1 MKRLKK
7 LVSSI
12 LITMLT
18 VATLGII
25 SAVKA
30 ASAGPLYLGIVSL
43 RRSGY
48 GYQQGGASGKV
59 WKIAEYDSENGK
71 TADLSKTIYCIKGG
85 PGFGSSDMATG
96 GVPTISK
103 YTQKFNLK
111 DLASIPST
119 YSKILP
125 TGTNYNSLMWL
136 LDNIYIMPAAG
147 TDNKTAREA
156 FLESKIPDEF
166 YEYVTDDD
174 IDVVQQLAIWYFT
187 NPSGDKYHYETTN
200 LKVNSIANV
209 DSNYVS
215 IGDLAQYNG
224 GDDGRDREDAIEALF
239 QYYITNAK
247 ANSNYKSTNNT
258 TSPIEIV
265 KNNATMTK
273 VGSNYVAGPYKIN
286 QLLNVDYTLSAT
298 FTDINGKTITPTI
311 GIKNSSG
318 NIVSTTKS
326 LKELVGQ
333 EFYLSMPVSSN
344 ISGIKMTVNTSYTS
358 KTVDY
363 WSVADAPTTE
373 QPVVIV
379 DETPFKFSDTTS
391 IVVPKP
397 FDLSLR
403 KFITNINGTEITNR
417 IPQVDVSKLAS
428 GEATTATYNHPKNP
442 LRVAIGDEV
451 TYTIRVYNEGEVD
464 GYVEEITDHLPEQLE
479 FIVDD
484 QVNIQYGW
492 KIASS
497 SDLKTIKTEYLSK
510 AKETT
515 DGANKISA
523 FNGKTLAYKDVKI
536 KCRVVSTDPMPTKI
550 TNIADITRFTD
561 GDGNTVTDRDSQA
574 NNVQLPTGKD
584 LENYRDSE
592 INRGEEYIPG
602 QQDDDDFEKLT
613 LKDFDLSL
621 RKFITGVNGTAIT
634 NREPKVNVTPL
645 NNGGTTAIYNHP
657 KTPVSVAIGD
667 LVEYTIRVYNE
678 AEIDG
683 YVEEITDHLPDQL
696 EFVSG
701 NATNTKYGWV
711 VDSTNSKIIRTN
723 YLSKAKESSA
733 GSNKIK
739 AFNGT
744 TLDYKDVKVV
754 CKVVSTDPMPTKIT
768 NIADISNFTDGN
780 GNKVTD
786 RDSQENN
793 VNIPSDL
800 PGYKDDE
807 IGKDYVPG
815 QQDDDDFEKLKIK
828 EFDLALRKFITKLND
843 EEITSRIPQP
853 DVTKLADGTATT
865 ATYNHPK
872 NPIDVTIGDIVEY
885 TIRVY
890 NEGEVD
896 GYVQEITDH
905 LPDQLEF
912 VANDETNIKYGWTVD
927 GNNSKIIRTK
937 YLSKENDTAEGEN
950 KITSFNGTTL
960 DYKDVKVVCKV
971 IETKPM
977 PTKITNIADIS
988 DFTDGNG
995 NKVKDR
1001 DSQENNVNIPS
1012 DLPGYK
1018 DDEIGKNY
1026 VPGQQDDDDF
1036 EKLKIKEFDLALRK
1050 FITKVNDENISS
1062 RVPVVDI
1069 TQLKNGTATTATY
1082 DHPKT
1087 PIKVKIDDV
1096 VEYTIRVYNEGGV
1109 DGYVE
1114 EITDHLPDQL
1124 EFIADNET
1132 NKKYGWSVDNQN
1144 SKVVKTTYLSKANEK
1159 VAGENKIPAF
1169 DGTTLSYK
1177 EVKIACKV
1185 ISTNPMPTKITNIAD
1200 ISDFTNGNGEK
1211 VKDRDSEENN
1221 VNIPSDLPGY
1231 KDDEIGKDYVP
1242 GQQDDDDFEKLE
1254 VKPLEFDLA
1263 LRKFITKV
1271 NDEEI
1276 TSRIPKV
1283 DITKL
1288 ASGEATTA
1296 IYNHSKTPVEVAIDD
1311 IVEYTIRVY
1320 NEGEIDGYAEEIKD
1334 HLPDQLELIA
1344 DNETNKAYGWTVD
1357 DQDSKVIKTTY
1368 LSKANEKVA
1377 GENKIPAF
1385 DGTTLSYKDVKV
1397 VCKVVETNQM
1407 PKKITNLADVSDFTD
1422 GDGNKVTD
1430 RDSEKDNVKIPEDRP
1445 GYKDDESNKD
1455 YVPGQEDDDDFEK
1468 VTVAKFDL
1476 SLRKFITA
1484 VNDTE
1489 ITSRIPQVDV
1499 TPIKDGSGTTA
1510 KYDHPKDP
1518 VLVSNGNIVTY
1529 TIRVYNE
1536 GEIDG
1541 YASEIKDDMPQ
1552 GLKFLTDNKTNIEY
1566 RWKMLDKD
1574 GKETENLDEAVSI
1587 VTDYLSKEQEKTAGA
1602 NLLKAFDGEK
1612 LDYRDVKVAFEVT
1625 EPNTSDRILIN
1636 QAQISKNTNKDGK
1649 DVKDQDSVPD
1659 KWNEG
1664 EDDQD
1669 IEKVKVQYFDL
1680 SLRKWVTQ
1688 AIVTENGEDKIIES
1702 GHKAEDDPEDV
1713 VKVDLKKSKINKV
1726 TIKFRY
1732 KIRVKN
1738 EGNIAGYAKE
1748 LKDYIPDGLKFVAE
1762 DNPLWKQIDE
1772 KTITTDQTK
1781 DILLQ
1786 PGDTTEVEV
1795 LLTWINDSENFGVM
1809 DNWAEISKDHN
1820 DFNSPDIDSTPDN
1833 NKKGEDDIDDA
1844 PVSVGVQT
1852 GQIRTFT
1859 TIGLAVLVI
1868 LSSGVALIKKFVL

>member
-1 MKRLKK
+1 MKKFKK

-18 VATLGII
+18 VATLGSI
-25 SAVKA
+25 STVKA

-43 RRSGY
+43 RRAGY
-48 GYQQGGASGKV
+48 GYQQEGSKV

-125 TGTNYNSLMWL
+125 TGSNYNSLMWL
-136 LDNIYIMPAAG
+136 LDNIYIMPAIG
-147 TDNKTAREA
+147 TDNTTAREE
-156 FLESKIPDEF
+156 FLKSKIPNELYDLI
-166 YEYVTDDD
+166 TDDD
-174 IDVVQQLAIWYFT
+174 IDAVQQLAIWYFT
-187 NPSGDKYHYETTN
+187 NPSGDKYHYETSN
-200 LKVNSIANV
+200 FKINSIANV
-209 DSNYVS
+209 DSNYAS
-215 IGDLAQYNG
+215 MGDIFGY
-224 GDDGRDREDAIEALF
+224 DGWDREDAIEALF

-265 KNNATMTK
+265 KSNATMTK

-286 QLLNVDYTLSAT
+286 QLLNVDYTLNAT
-298 FTDINGKTITPTI
+298 FTDINGTTITPSI
-311 GIKNSSG
+311 GIKDVSG
-318 NIVSTTKS
+318 NVTATTKT

-333 EFYLSMPVSSN
+333 EFYLIMPTSSN

-379 DETPFKFSDTTS
+379 NETPLNFSDTTS

-428 GEATTATYNHPKNP
+428 GEATTATYNHTKTP
-442 LRVAIGDEV
+442 LKVAIGDVV
-451 TYTIRVYNEGEVD
+451 TYTIRVYNEGDID
-464 GYVEEITDHLPEQLE
+464 GYVEEITDHLPDQLE

-484 QVNIQYGW
+484 QVNIENGW

-497 SDLKTIKTEYLSK
+497 TDLKTIKTEYLSK
-510 AKETT
+510 ANETT

-523 FNGKTLAYKDVKI
+523 FNGTTLAYKDVKI
-536 KCRVVSTDPMPTKI
+536 KCRVVATDPMADKI
-550 TNIADITRFTD
+550 TNIADITKFTD
-561 GDGNTVTDRDSQA
+561 GDGNTVTDRDSQE
-574 NNVQLPTGKD
+574 NNVNLPTGKD
-584 LENYRDSE
+584 LENYKDSE

-613 LKDFDLSL
+613 LKEFDLSL

-634 NREPKVNVTPL
+634 NREPQVNVTPL
-645 NNGGTTAIYNHP
+645 KNGGTTAIYNHP

-696 EFVSG
+696 EFVTG
-701 NATNTKYGWV
+701 NEINTKYGWV

-723 YLSKAKESSA
+723 YLSKAKEASEGA
-733 GSNKIK
+733 NKIK
-739 AFNGT
+739 AFDGT
-744 TLDYKDVKVV
+744 KLDYKDVKVV

-768 NIADISNFTDGN
+768 NIADITKFTDGN
-780 GNKVTD
+780 GNTVTD

-853 DVTKLADGTATT
+853 DVSKLADGTATT

-872 NPIDVTIGDIVEY
+872 TPISVTIG
-885 TIRVY
+885 
-890 NEGEVD
+890 
-896 GYVQEITDH
+896 
-905 LPDQLEF
+905 
-912 VANDETNIKYGWTVD
+912 
-927 GNNSKIIRTK
+927 
-937 YLSKENDTAEGEN
+937 
-950 KITSFNGTTL
+950 
-960 DYKDVKVVCKV
+960 
-971 IETKPM
+971 
-977 PTKITNIADIS
+977 
-988 DFTDGNG
+988 
-995 NKVKDR
+995 
-1001 DSQENNVNIPS
+1001 
-1012 DLPGYK
+1012 
-1018 DDEIGKNY
+1018 
-1026 VPGQQDDDDF
+1026 
-1036 EKLKIKEFDLALRK
+1036 
-1050 FITKVNDENISS
+1050 
-1062 RVPVVDI
+1062 
-1069 TQLKNGTATTATY
+1069 
-1082 DHPKT
+1082 
-1087 PIKVKIDDV
+1087 DV
-1096 VEYTIRVYNEGGV
+1096 VEYTIRVYNEAEV

-1124 EFIADNET
+1124 EFDAGNET
-1132 NKKYGWSVDNQN
+1132 NTKYGWTVDSNN
-1144 SKVVKTTYLSKANEK
+1144 SKIIKTKYLSKANETTE
-1159 VAGENKIPAF
+1159 GDNKIKAF
-1169 DGTTLSYK
+1169 DGTQLDYK
-1177 EVKIACKV
+1177 DVKVVCKV
-1185 ISTNPMPTKITNIAD
+1185 VSTDPMPTKITNIAD
-1200 ISDFTNGNGEK
+1200 ITKFTDGNGNT
-1211 VKDRDSEENN
+1211 VTDRDSQENN

-1242 GQQDDDDFEKLE
+1242 GQQDDDDFEKL
-1254 VKPLEFDLA
+1254 KIKEFDLA

-1271 NDEEI
+1271 NNTEI
-1276 TSRIPKV
+1276 KSRIPQV
-1283 DITKL
+1283 DTTPLKN
-1288 ASGEATTA
+1288 GTGTTA
-1296 IYNHSKTPVEVAIDD
+1296 IYNHSKEPVKVSLGAV
-1311 IVEYTIRVY
+1311 VEYTIRVY
-1320 NEGEIDGYAEEIKD
+1320 NEGQVDGYVEEIKD
-1334 HLPDQLELIA
+1334 HLPDQLEFIK
-1344 DNETNKAYGWTVD
+1344 DNETNKKYGWTVD
-1357 DQDSKVIKTTY
+1357 STDSKVIKTSY

-1385 DGTTLSYKDVKV
+1385 DGTTLSYKEVKV
-1397 VCKVVETNQM
+1397 ACKVVSTDPM
-1407 PKKITNLADVSDFTD
+1407 PSKITNLADISDFTD
-1422 GDGNKVTD
+1422 GEGNKVTD
-1430 RDSEKDNVKIPEDRP
+1430 RDSKEDNVKIPEDRP
-1445 GYKDDESNKD
+1445 GYKDDESKKD

-1468 VTVAKFDL
+1468 VTLVKFDL

-1484 VNDTE
+1484 VNNTE

-1499 TPIKDGSGTTA
+1499 TPIKDGSSTTA

-1529 TIRVYNE
+1529 TIRVFNE
-1536 GEIDG
+1536 GEMDG

-1636 QAQISKNTNKDGK
+1636 QAQISKDSDKDGN
-1649 DVKDQDSVPD
+1649 DVTDQDSVPD

-1688 AIVTENGEDKIIES
+1688 AIVTENGEEKIIES

-1713 VKVDLKKSKINKV
+1713 VKVDLKKSKINSV

-1762 DNPLWKQIDE
+1762 DNPQWKQIDE

-1795 LLTWINDSENFGVM
+1795 VLTWINDSENFGVM

-1868 LSSGVALIKKFVL
+1868 LSSGVVLIKKFVL

>member
-1 MKRLKK
+1 MKKFKK

-18 VATLGII
+18 VATLGSI

-43 RRSGY
+43 RRAGY
-48 GYQQGGASGKV
+48 GYQQEGSKV

-125 TGTNYNSLMWL
+125 TGSNYNSLMWL
-136 LDNIYIMPAAG
+136 LDNIYIMPAIG
-147 TDNKTAREA
+147 TDNTTAREE
-156 FLESKIPDEF
+156 FLKSKIPNEL
-166 YEYVTDDD
+166 YELITDDD
-174 IDVVQQLAIWYFT
+174 IDAVQQLAIWYFT
-187 NPSGDKYHYETTN
+187 NPSGDKYHYETSN
-200 LKVNSIANV
+200 FKINSIANV
-209 DSNYVS
+209 DSNYAS
-215 IGDLAQYNG
+215 MGDIF
-224 GDDGRDREDAIEALF
+224 GDDGWDREDAIEALF

-247 ANSNYKSTNNT
+247 ANSNYKSTNHT

-265 KNNATMTK
+265 KSNATMTK

-286 QLLNVDYTLSAT
+286 QLLNVDYTLNAT
-298 FTDINGKTITPTI
+298 FTDINGTTITPSI
-311 GIKNSSG
+311 GIKDVSG
-318 NIVSTTKS
+318 NVTATTKT

-333 EFYLSMPVSSN
+333 EFYLIMPTSSN
-344 ISGIKMTVNTSYTS
+344 ISGIKMTINTSYTS

-379 DETPFKFSDTTS
+379 NETPLKFSDTTS

-428 GEATTATYNHPKNP
+428 GEATTATYNHTKTP
-442 LRVAIGDEV
+442 LKVAIGDVV
-451 TYTIRVYNEGEVD
+451 TYTIRVYNEGDID

-484 QVNIQYGW
+484 QVNIEYGW

-497 SDLKTIKTEYLSK
+497 TDLKTIKTEYLSK
-510 AKETT
+510 ANETT

-523 FNGKTLAYKDVKI
+523 FNGTTLAYKDVKI
-536 KCRVVSTDPMPTKI
+536 KCKVVATDPMADKI
-550 TNIADITRFTD
+550 TNIADITKFTD
-561 GDGNTVTDRDSQA
+561 GDGNTVTDRDSQE
-574 NNVQLPTGKD
+574 NNVNLPTGKD

-613 LKDFDLSL
+613 LKEFDLSL
-621 RKFITGVNGTAIT
+621 RKFITGVNGTEIT
-634 NREPKVNVTPL
+634 NREPQVNVTPL
-645 NNGGTTAIYNHP
+645 KNGGTTAIYNHP

-696 EFVSG
+696 EFVAG
-701 NATNTKYGWV
+701 NETNTKYGWV
-711 VDSTNSKIIRTN
+711 VDSTNPKIIRTN
-723 YLSKAKESSA
+723 YLSKAKEASEGA
-733 GSNKIK
+733 NKIK
-739 AFNGT
+739 AFDGEK
-744 TLDYKDVKVV
+744 LDYKDVKVV

-768 NIADISNFTDGN
+768 NIADITKFTDGN
-780 GNKVTD
+780 GNTVTD

-853 DVTKLADGTATT
+853 DVSKLADGTATT

-872 NPIDVTIGDIVEY
+872 
-885 TIRVY
+885 
-890 NEGEVD
+890 
-896 GYVQEITDH
+896 
-905 LPDQLEF
+905 
-912 VANDETNIKYGWTVD
+912 
-927 GNNSKIIRTK
+927 
-937 YLSKENDTAEGEN
+937 
-950 KITSFNGTTL
+950 
-960 DYKDVKVVCKV
+960 
-971 IETKPM
+971 
-977 PTKITNIADIS
+977 
-988 DFTDGNG
+988 
-995 NKVKDR
+995 
-1001 DSQENNVNIPS
+1001 
-1012 DLPGYK
+1012 
-1018 DDEIGKNY
+1018 
-1026 VPGQQDDDDF
+1026 
-1036 EKLKIKEFDLALRK
+1036 
-1050 FITKVNDENISS
+1050 
-1062 RVPVVDI
+1062 
-1069 TQLKNGTATTATY
+1069 
-1082 DHPKT
+1082 T
-1087 PIKVKIDDV
+1087 PISVAIGDV
-1096 VEYTIRVYNEGGV
+1096 VEYTIRVYNEAEV

-1124 EFIADNET
+1124 EFIAGNEINT
-1132 NKKYGWSVDNQN
+1132 KYGWTVDSNN
-1144 SKVVKTTYLSKANEK
+1144 SKIIKTKYLSKANETTE
-1159 VAGENKIPAF
+1159 GDNKIKAF
-1169 DGTTLSYK
+1169 DGTKLDYK
-1177 EVKIACKV
+1177 DVKVVCKV
-1185 ISTNPMPTKITNIAD
+1185 VSTDPMPTKITNIAD
-1200 ISDFTNGNGEK
+1200 ITKFTDGNGNT
-1211 VKDRDSEENN
+1211 VTDRDSQENN

-1242 GQQDDDDFEKLE
+1242 GQQDDDDFEKL
-1254 VKPLEFDLA
+1254 KIKEFDLA

-1271 NDEEI
+1271 NNTEI
-1276 TSRIPKV
+1276 KSRIPQV
-1283 DITKL
+1283 DTTPLKN
-1288 ASGEATTA
+1288 GTGTTA
-1296 IYNHSKTPVEVAIDD
+1296 IYNHSKEPVKVSLGAV
-1311 IVEYTIRVY
+1311 VEYTIRVY
-1320 NEGEIDGYAEEIKD
+1320 NEGQVDGYVEEIKD
-1334 HLPDQLELIA
+1334 HLPDQLEFIK
-1344 DNETNKAYGWTVD
+1344 DNETNKKYGWTVD
-1357 DQDSKVIKTTY
+1357 STDSKVIKTSY

-1385 DGTTLSYKDVKV
+1385 DGTTLSYKEVKV
-1397 VCKVVETNQM
+1397 ACKVVSTDPM
-1407 PKKITNLADVSDFTD
+1407 PSKITNLADISDFTD
-1422 GDGNKVTD
+1422 GEGNKVTD
-1430 RDSEKDNVKIPEDRP
+1430 RDSKEDNVKIPEDRP
-1445 GYKDDESNKD
+1445 GYKDDESKKD

-1468 VTVAKFDL
+1468 VTLVKFDL

-1484 VNDTE
+1484 VNNTE

-1499 TPIKDGSGTTA
+1499 IPIKDGSSTTA

-1529 TIRVYNE
+1529 TIRVFNE
-1536 GEIDG
+1536 GEMDG

-1636 QAQISKNTNKDGK
+1636 QAQISKDSDRDGN
-1649 DVKDQDSVPD
+1649 DVTDQDSVPD
-1659 KWNEG
+1659 KWNDG

-1688 AIVTENGEDKIIES
+1688 AIVTENGEEKIIES

-1748 LKDYIPDGLKFVAE
+1748 LKDYIPNGLKFVPE

-1795 LLTWINDSENFGVM
+1795 VLTWINDSENFGVM

-1852 GQIRTFT
+1852 GQIKTFT
-1859 TIGLAVLVI
+1859 TISLAVLVI
-1868 LSSGVALIKKFVL
+1868 LSSGVVLIKKFVL

>member
-1 MKRLKK
+1 MKKFKK

-18 VATLGII
+18 VATLGSI

-43 RRSGY
+43 RRAGY
-48 GYQQGGASGKV
+48 GYQQEGSKV

-125 TGTNYNSLMWL
+125 TGSNYNSLMWL
-136 LDNIYIMPAAG
+136 LDNIYIMPAIG
-147 TDNKTAREA
+147 TDNTTAREE
-156 FLESKIPDEF
+156 FLKSKIPNEL
-166 YEYVTDDD
+166 YGLITDDD
-174 IDVVQQLAIWYFT
+174 IDAVQQLAIWYFT
-187 NPSGDKYHYETTN
+187 NPSGDKYHYETSN
-200 LKVNSIANV
+200 FKINSIANV
-209 DSNYVS
+209 DSNYAS
-215 IGDLAQYNG
+215 MGDIF
-224 GDDGRDREDAIEALF
+224 GDDGWDREDAIEALF

-265 KNNATMTK
+265 KSNATMTK

-286 QLLNVDYTLSAT
+286 QLLNVDYTLNAT
-298 FTDINGKTITPTI
+298 FTDINGTTITPSI
-311 GIKNSSG
+311 GIKDVSG
-318 NIVSTTKS
+318 NVTATTKT

-333 EFYLSMPVSSN
+333 EFYLIMPTSSN

-379 DETPFKFSDTTS
+379 NETPLNFSDATS

-428 GEATTATYNHPKNP
+428 GEATTATYNHTKTP
-442 LRVAIGDEV
+442 LKVAIGDVV
-451 TYTIRVYNEGEVD
+451 TYTIRVYNEGDID
-464 GYVEEITDHLPEQLE
+464 GYVEEITDHLPDQLE

-484 QVNIQYGW
+484 QVNIEYGW

-497 SDLKTIKTEYLSK
+497 TDLKTIKTEYLSK
-510 AKETT
+510 ANETT

-523 FNGKTLAYKDVKI
+523 FNGTTLAYKDVKI
-536 KCRVVSTDPMPTKI
+536 KCRVVATDPMADKI
-550 TNIADITRFTD
+550 TNIADITKFTD
-561 GDGNTVTDRDSQA
+561 GDGNTVTDRDSQE
-574 NNVQLPTGKD
+574 NNVNLPTGKD
-584 LENYRDSE
+584 LENYKDSE

-613 LKDFDLSL
+613 LKEFDLSL

-634 NREPKVNVTPL
+634 NREPQVNVTPL
-645 NNGGTTAIYNHP
+645 KNGGTTAIYNHP

-696 EFVSG
+696 EFVAG
-701 NATNTKYGWV
+701 NEINTKYGWV

-723 YLSKAKESSA
+723 YLSKAKEASEGA
-733 GSNKIK
+733 NKIK
-739 AFNGT
+739 AFDGT
-744 TLDYKDVKVV
+744 KLDYKDVKVV
-754 CKVVSTDPMPTKIT
+754 CKVISTDPMPTKIT
-768 NIADISNFTDGN
+768 NIADITKFTDGN

-828 EFDLALRKFITKLND
+828 EFDLALRKFITKVNNT
-843 EEITSRIPQP
+843 EIKSRIPQV
-853 DVTKLADGTATT
+853 DTT
-865 ATYNHPK
+865 P
-872 NPIDVTIGDIVEY
+872 
-885 TIRVY
+885 
-890 NEGEVD
+890 
-896 GYVQEITDH
+896 
-905 LPDQLEF
+905 
-912 VANDETNIKYGWTVD
+912 
-927 GNNSKIIRTK
+927 
-937 YLSKENDTAEGEN
+937 
-950 KITSFNGTTL
+950 
-960 DYKDVKVVCKV
+960 
-971 IETKPM
+971 
-977 PTKITNIADIS
+977 
-988 DFTDGNG
+988 
-995 NKVKDR
+995 
-1001 DSQENNVNIPS
+1001 
-1012 DLPGYK
+1012 
-1018 DDEIGKNY
+1018 
-1026 VPGQQDDDDF
+1026 
-1036 EKLKIKEFDLALRK
+1036 
-1050 FITKVNDENISS
+1050 
-1062 RVPVVDI
+1062 
-1069 TQLKNGTATTATY
+1069 LKNGTGTTAIY
-1082 DHPKT
+1082 NHSKEPV
-1087 PIKVKIDDV
+1087 KVSLGAV
-1096 VEYTIRVYNEGGV
+1096 VEYTIRVYNEGQV
-1109 DGYVE
+1109 NGYVE
-1114 EITDHLPDQL
+1114 EIKDHLPDQL
-1124 EFIADNET
+1124 EFIKDNET
-1132 NKKYGWSVDNQN
+1132 NKKYGWIVDSTD
-1144 SKVVKTTYLSKANEK
+1144 SKVIKTSYLCKANEK

-1177 EVKIACKV
+1177 EVKVACKV
-1185 ISTNPMPTKITNIAD
+1185 VSTDPMPSKITNLAD
-1200 ISDFTNGNGEK
+1200 ISDFTDGE
-1211 VKDRDSEENN
+1211 
-1221 VNIPSDLPGY
+1221 
-1231 KDDEIGKDYVP
+1231 
-1242 GQQDDDDFEKLE
+1242 
-1254 VKPLEFDLA
+1254 
-1263 LRKFITKV
+1263 
-1271 NDEEI
+1271 
-1276 TSRIPKV
+1276 
-1283 DITKL
+1283 
-1288 ASGEATTA
+1288 
-1296 IYNHSKTPVEVAIDD
+1296 
-1311 IVEYTIRVY
+1311 
-1320 NEGEIDGYAEEIKD
+1320 
-1334 HLPDQLELIA
+1334 
-1344 DNETNKAYGWTVD
+1344 
-1357 DQDSKVIKTTY
+1357 
-1368 LSKANEKVA
+1368 
-1377 GENKIPAF
+1377 
-1385 DGTTLSYKDVKV
+1385 
-1397 VCKVVETNQM
+1397 
-1407 PKKITNLADVSDFTD
+1407 
-1422 GDGNKVTD
+1422 GNKVTD
-1430 RDSEKDNVKIPEDRP
+1430 RDSKEDNVKIPEDRP
-1445 GYKDDESNKD
+1445 GYKDDESKKD

-1468 VTVAKFDL
+1468 VTLVKFDL

-1484 VNDTE
+1484 VNNTE

-1499 TPIKDGSGTTA
+1499 TPIKDGSSTTA

-1529 TIRVYNE
+1529 TIRVFNE
-1536 GEIDG
+1536 GEMDG

-1574 GKETENLDEAVSI
+1574 GKETEKLDEAVSI

-1636 QAQISKNTNKDGK
+1636 QAQISKDSDKDGN
-1649 DVKDQDSVPD
+1649 DVTDQDSVPD

-1688 AIVTENGEDKIIES
+1688 AIVTENGEEKIIES

-1748 LKDYIPDGLKFVAE
+1748 LKDYIPNGLKFVPE

-1795 LLTWINDSENFGVM
+1795 VLTWINDSENFGVM

-1852 GQIRTFT
+1852 GQIKTFT

-1868 LSSGVALIKKFVL
+1868 LSSGVVLIKKFVL

>member
-1 MKRLKK
+1 MKKFKK

-18 VATLGII
+18 VATLGSI

-43 RRSGY
+43 RRAGY
-48 GYQQGGASGKV
+48 GYQQEGSKV

-125 TGTNYNSLMWL
+125 TGSNYNSLMWL
-136 LDNIYIMPAAG
+136 LDNIYIMPAIG
-147 TDNKTAREA
+147 TDNTTAREE
-156 FLESKIPDEF
+156 FLKSKIPNELYDLI
-166 YEYVTDDD
+166 TDDD
-174 IDVVQQLAIWYFT
+174 IDAVQQLAIWYFT
-187 NPSGDKYHYETTN
+187 NPSGDKYHYETSN
-200 LKVNSIANV
+200 FKINSIANV
-209 DSNYVS
+209 DSNYAS
-215 IGDLAQYNG
+215 MGDIF
-224 GDDGRDREDAIEALF
+224 GDDGWDREDAIEALF

-265 KNNATMTK
+265 KSNATMTK

-286 QLLNVDYTLSAT
+286 QLLNVDYTLNAT
-298 FTDINGKTITPTI
+298 FTDINGTTITPSI
-311 GIKNSSG
+311 GIKDVSG
-318 NIVSTTKS
+318 NVTATTKT

-333 EFYLSMPVSSN
+333 EFYLIMPTSSN

-379 DETPFKFSDTTS
+379 NETPLNFSDTTS

-428 GEATTATYNHPKNP
+428 GEATTATYNHTKTP
-442 LRVAIGDEV
+442 LKVAIGDVV
-451 TYTIRVYNEGEVD
+451 TYTIRVYNEGDID
-464 GYVEEITDHLPEQLE
+464 GYVEEITDHLPDQLE

-484 QVNIQYGW
+484 QVNIEYGW

-497 SDLKTIKTEYLSK
+497 TDLKTIKTEYLSK
-510 AKETT
+510 ANETT

-523 FNGKTLAYKDVKI
+523 FNGTTLAYKDVKI
-536 KCRVVSTDPMPTKI
+536 KCRVVATEPMADKI
-550 TNIADITRFTD
+550 TNIADITKFTD
-561 GDGNTVTDRDSQA
+561 GDGNTVTDRDSQE
-574 NNVQLPTGKD
+574 NNVNLPTGKD
-584 LENYRDSE
+584 LENYKDSE

-613 LKDFDLSL
+613 LKEFDLSL

-634 NREPKVNVTPL
+634 NREPQVNVTPL
-645 NNGGTTAIYNHP
+645 KNGGTTAIYNHP

-696 EFVSG
+696 EFVAG
-701 NATNTKYGWV
+701 NEINTKYGWV

-723 YLSKAKESSA
+723 YLSKAKEASEGA
-733 GSNKIK
+733 NKIK
-739 AFNGT
+739 AFDGT
-744 TLDYKDVKVV
+744 KLDYKDVKVV

-768 NIADISNFTDGN
+768 NIADITKFTDGN
-780 GNKVTD
+780 GNTVTD

-853 DVTKLADGTATT
+853 DVSKLADGTATT

-872 NPIDVTIGDIVEY
+872 
-885 TIRVY
+885 
-890 NEGEVD
+890 
-896 GYVQEITDH
+896 
-905 LPDQLEF
+905 
-912 VANDETNIKYGWTVD
+912 
-927 GNNSKIIRTK
+927 
-937 YLSKENDTAEGEN
+937 
-950 KITSFNGTTL
+950 
-960 DYKDVKVVCKV
+960 
-971 IETKPM
+971 
-977 PTKITNIADIS
+977 
-988 DFTDGNG
+988 
-995 NKVKDR
+995 
-1001 DSQENNVNIPS
+1001 
-1012 DLPGYK
+1012 
-1018 DDEIGKNY
+1018 
-1026 VPGQQDDDDF
+1026 
-1036 EKLKIKEFDLALRK
+1036 
-1050 FITKVNDENISS
+1050 
-1062 RVPVVDI
+1062 
-1069 TQLKNGTATTATY
+1069 
-1082 DHPKT
+1082 T
-1087 PIKVKIDDV
+1087 PISVAIGDV
-1096 VEYTIRVYNEGGV
+1096 VEYTIRVYNEAEV

-1124 EFIADNET
+1124 EFIAGNEINT
-1132 NKKYGWSVDNQN
+1132 KYGWTVDSNN
-1144 SKVVKTTYLSKANEK
+1144 SKIIKTKYLSKANET
-1159 VAGENKIPAF
+1159 AEGDNKIKAF
-1169 DGTTLSYK
+1169 DGTKLDYK
-1177 EVKIACKV
+1177 DVKVVCKV
-1185 ISTNPMPTKITNIAD
+1185 VSTDPMPTKITNIAD
-1200 ISDFTNGNGEK
+1200 ITKFTDGNGNT
-1211 VKDRDSEENN
+1211 VTDRDSQENN

-1242 GQQDDDDFEKLE
+1242 GQQDDDDFEKL
-1254 VKPLEFDLA
+1254 KIKEFDLA

-1271 NDEEI
+1271 NNTEI
-1276 TSRIPKV
+1276 KSRIPQV
-1283 DITKL
+1283 DTTPLKN
-1288 ASGEATTA
+1288 GTGTTA
-1296 IYNHSKTPVEVAIDD
+1296 IYNHSKEPVKVSLGAV
-1311 IVEYTIRVY
+1311 VEYTIRVY
-1320 NEGEIDGYAEEIKD
+1320 NEGQVDGYVEEIKD
-1334 HLPDQLELIA
+1334 HLPDQLEFIK
-1344 DNETNKAYGWTVD
+1344 DNETNKKYGWTVD
-1357 DQDSKVIKTTY
+1357 STDSKVIKTSY

-1385 DGTTLSYKDVKV
+1385 DGTTLSYKEVKV
-1397 VCKVVETNQM
+1397 ACKVVSTDPM
-1407 PKKITNLADVSDFTD
+1407 PSKITNLADISDFTD
-1422 GDGNKVTD
+1422 GEGNKVTD
-1430 RDSEKDNVKIPEDRP
+1430 RDSKEDNVKIPEDRP
-1445 GYKDDESNKD
+1445 GYKDDESKKD

-1468 VTVAKFDL
+1468 VTLVKFDL

-1484 VNDTE
+1484 VNNTE

-1499 TPIKDGSGTTA
+1499 TPIKDGSSTTA

-1529 TIRVYNE
+1529 TIRVFNE
-1536 GEIDG
+1536 GEMDG

-1636 QAQISKNTNKDGK
+1636 QAQISKDSDKDGN
-1649 DVKDQDSVPD
+1649 DVTDQDSVPD

-1748 LKDYIPDGLKFVAE
+1748 LKDYIPNGLKFVPE

-1795 LLTWINDSENFGVM
+1795 VLTWINDSENFGVM

-1852 GQIRTFT
+1852 GQIKTFT

-1868 LSSGVALIKKFVL
+1868 LSSGVVLIKKFVL

>member
-1 MKRLKK
+1 MKKFKK

-18 VATLGII
+18 VATLGSI

-43 RRSGY
+43 RRAGY
-48 GYQQGGASGKV
+48 GYQQEGSKV

-125 TGTNYNSLMWL
+125 TGSNYNSLMWL
-136 LDNIYIMPAAG
+136 LDNIYIMPAIG
-147 TDNKTAREA
+147 TDNTTAREE
-156 FLESKIPDEF
+156 FLKSKIPNELYDLI
-166 YEYVTDDD
+166 TDDD
-174 IDVVQQLAIWYFT
+174 IDAVQQLAIWYFT
-187 NPSGDKYHYETTN
+187 NPSGDKYHYETSN
-200 LKVNSIANV
+200 FKINSIANV
-209 DSNYVS
+209 DSNYAS
-215 IGDLAQYNG
+215 MGDIF
-224 GDDGRDREDAIEALF
+224 GDDGWDREDAIEALF

-265 KNNATMTK
+265 KSNATMTK

-286 QLLNVDYTLSAT
+286 QLLNIDYTLNAT
-298 FTDINGKTITPTI
+298 FTDINGTTITPSI
-311 GIKNSSG
+311 GIKDVSG
-318 NIVSTTKS
+318 NVTATTKT

-333 EFYLSMPVSSN
+333 EFYLIMPTSSN

-379 DETPFKFSDTTS
+379 NETPLNFSDTTS

-428 GEATTATYNHPKNP
+428 GEATTATYNHPKTP
-442 LRVAIGDEV
+442 LKVAIGDVV
-451 TYTIRVYNEGEVD
+451 TYTIRVYNEGDID

-484 QVNIQYGW
+484 QVNIEYGW

-497 SDLKTIKTEYLSK
+497 TDLKTIKTEYLSK
-510 AKETT
+510 ANETT

-523 FNGKTLAYKDVKI
+523 FNGTTLAYKDVKI
-536 KCRVVSTDPMPTKI
+536 KCRVVATEPMADKI
-550 TNIADITRFTD
+550 TNIADITKFTD
-561 GDGNTVTDRDSQA
+561 GDGNTVTDRDSQE
-574 NNVQLPTGKD
+574 NNVNLPTGKD
-584 LENYRDSE
+584 LENYKDSE

-613 LKDFDLSL
+613 LKEFDLSL

-634 NREPKVNVTPL
+634 NREPQVNVTPL
-645 NNGGTTAIYNHP
+645 KNGGTTAIYNHP

-696 EFVSG
+696 EFVAG
-701 NATNTKYGWV
+701 NEINTKYGWV

-723 YLSKAKESSA
+723 YLSKAKEASEGA
-733 GSNKIK
+733 NKIK
-739 AFNGT
+739 AFDGT
-744 TLDYKDVKVV
+744 KLDYKDVKVV
-754 CKVVSTDPMPTKIT
+754 CKVVSTEPMPTKIT
-768 NIADISNFTDGN
+768 NIADITKFTDGN
-780 GNKVTD
+780 GNTVTD

-853 DVTKLADGTATT
+853 DVSKLADGTATT

-872 NPIDVTIGDIVEY
+872 
-885 TIRVY
+885 
-890 NEGEVD
+890 
-896 GYVQEITDH
+896 
-905 LPDQLEF
+905 
-912 VANDETNIKYGWTVD
+912 
-927 GNNSKIIRTK
+927 
-937 YLSKENDTAEGEN
+937 
-950 KITSFNGTTL
+950 
-960 DYKDVKVVCKV
+960 
-971 IETKPM
+971 
-977 PTKITNIADIS
+977 
-988 DFTDGNG
+988 
-995 NKVKDR
+995 
-1001 DSQENNVNIPS
+1001 
-1012 DLPGYK
+1012 
-1018 DDEIGKNY
+1018 
-1026 VPGQQDDDDF
+1026 
-1036 EKLKIKEFDLALRK
+1036 
-1050 FITKVNDENISS
+1050 
-1062 RVPVVDI
+1062 
-1069 TQLKNGTATTATY
+1069 
-1082 DHPKT
+1082 T
-1087 PIKVKIDDV
+1087 PISVAIGDV
-1096 VEYTIRVYNEGGV
+1096 VEYTIRVYNEAEV

-1124 EFIADNET
+1124 EFIAGNEINT
-1132 NKKYGWSVDNQN
+1132 KYGWTVDSNN
-1144 SKVVKTTYLSKANEK
+1144 SKIIKTKYLSKANETTE
-1159 VAGENKIPAF
+1159 GDNKIKAF
-1169 DGTTLSYK
+1169 DGTKLDYK
-1177 EVKIACKV
+1177 DVKVVCKV
-1185 ISTNPMPTKITNIAD
+1185 VSTDPMPTKITNIAD
-1200 ISDFTNGNGEK
+1200 ITKFTDGNGNI
-1211 VKDRDSEENN
+1211 VTDRDSQENN

-1242 GQQDDDDFEKLE
+1242 GQQDDDDFEKL
-1254 VKPLEFDLA
+1254 KIKEFDLA

-1271 NDEEI
+1271 NNTEI
-1276 TSRIPKV
+1276 KSRIPQV
-1283 DITKL
+1283 DTTPLKN
-1288 ASGEATTA
+1288 GTGTTA
-1296 IYNHSKTPVEVAIDD
+1296 IYNHSKEPVKVSLGAV
-1311 IVEYTIRVY
+1311 VEYTIRVY
-1320 NEGEIDGYAEEIKD
+1320 NEGQVDGYVEEIKD
-1334 HLPDQLELIA
+1334 HLPDQLEFIK
-1344 DNETNKAYGWTVD
+1344 DNETNKKYGWTVD
-1357 DQDSKVIKTTY
+1357 STDSKVIKTSY

-1385 DGTTLSYKDVKV
+1385 DGTTLSYKEVKV
-1397 VCKVVETNQM
+1397 ACKVVSTDPM
-1407 PKKITNLADVSDFTD
+1407 PSKITNLADISDFTD
-1422 GDGNKVTD
+1422 GEGNKVTD
-1430 RDSEKDNVKIPEDRP
+1430 RDSKEDNVKIPEDRP
-1445 GYKDDESNKD
+1445 GYKDDESKKD

-1468 VTVAKFDL
+1468 VTLVKFDL

-1484 VNDTE
+1484 VNNTE

-1499 TPIKDGSGTTA
+1499 TPIKDGSSTTA

-1529 TIRVYNE
+1529 TIRVFNE
-1536 GEIDG
+1536 GEMDG

-1636 QAQISKNTNKDGK
+1636 QAQISKDSDKDGY
-1649 DVKDQDSVPD
+1649 DVTDQDSVPD

-1688 AIVTENGEDKIIES
+1688 AIVTENGEEKIIES

-1748 LKDYIPDGLKFVAE
+1748 LKDYIPNGLKFVPE

-1795 LLTWINDSENFGVM
+1795 VLTWINDSENFGVM

-1852 GQIRTFT
+1852 GQIKTFT

-1868 LSSGVALIKKFVL
+1868 LSSGVVLIKKFVL

>member
-1 MKRLKK
+1 MKKFKK

-18 VATLGII
+18 VATLGSIG
-25 SAVKA
+25 AVKA

-43 RRSGY
+43 RRAGY
-48 GYQQGGASGKV
+48 GYQQEGSKV

-125 TGTNYNSLMWL
+125 TGSNYNSLMWL
-136 LDNIYIMPAAG
+136 LDNIYIMPAIG
-147 TDNKTAREA
+147 TDNTTAREE
-156 FLESKIPDEF
+156 FLKSKIPNEL
-166 YEYVTDDD
+166 YELVTDDD
-174 IDVVQQLAIWYFT
+174 IDAVQQLAIWYFT
-187 NPSGDKYHYETTN
+187 NPSGDKYHYETSN
-200 LKVNSIANV
+200 FKINSIANV
-209 DSNYVS
+209 DSNYAS
-215 IGDLAQYNG
+215 MGDIF
-224 GDDGRDREDAIEALF
+224 GDDGWDREDAIEALF

-247 ANSNYKSTNNT
+247 ANSSYQSTNNT

-265 KNNATMTK
+265 KSNAKMFK
-273 VGSNYVAGPYKIN
+273 VRDNYIAGPYKIN
-286 QLLNVDYTLSAT
+286 QLLNVDYTLNAT
-298 FTDINGKTITPTI
+298 FTDMDGTPITPRIAYRDLDDTTDIPSTGDGTI
-311 GIKNSSG
+311 LATSEA
-318 NIVSTTKS
+318 

-333 EFYLSMPVSSN
+333 EFYLMMPTSSN

-379 DETPFKFSDTTS
+379 NETPLNFSDTTS

-428 GEATTATYNHPKNP
+428 GEATTATYNHPKTP
-442 LRVAIGDEV
+442 LKVAIGDVV
-451 TYTIRVYNEGEVD
+451 TYTIRVYNEGDID
-464 GYVEEITDHLPEQLE
+464 GYVEEITDHLPDQLE

-484 QVNIQYGW
+484 QVNIEYGW

-497 SDLKTIKTEYLSK
+497 TDLKTIKTEYLSK
-510 AKETT
+510 ANETT

-523 FNGKTLAYKDVKI
+523 FNGTTLAYKDVKI
-536 KCRVVSTDPMPTKI
+536 KCRVVATDPMADKI
-550 TNIADITRFTD
+550 TNIADITKFTD
-561 GDGNTVTDRDSQA
+561 GDGNTVTDRDSQE
-574 NNVQLPTGKD
+574 NNVNLPTGKD

-613 LKDFDLSL
+613 LKEFDLSL

-634 NREPKVNVTPL
+634 NREPQVNVTPL
-645 NNGGTTAIYNHP
+645 KNGGTTAIYNHP

-696 EFVSG
+696 EFVAG
-701 NATNTKYGWV
+701 NETNTKYGWV

-723 YLSKAKESSA
+723 YLSKAKEASEGA
-733 GSNKIK
+733 NKIK
-739 AFNGT
+739 AFDGEK
-744 TLDYKDVKVV
+744 LDYKDVKVV

-768 NIADISNFTDGN
+768 NIADITKFTDGN
-780 GNKVTD
+780 GNTVTD

-853 DVTKLADGTATT
+853 DVSKLADGTATT

-872 NPIDVTIGDIVEY
+872 
-885 TIRVY
+885 
-890 NEGEVD
+890 
-896 GYVQEITDH
+896 
-905 LPDQLEF
+905 
-912 VANDETNIKYGWTVD
+912 
-927 GNNSKIIRTK
+927 
-937 YLSKENDTAEGEN
+937 
-950 KITSFNGTTL
+950 
-960 DYKDVKVVCKV
+960 
-971 IETKPM
+971 
-977 PTKITNIADIS
+977 
-988 DFTDGNG
+988 
-995 NKVKDR
+995 
-1001 DSQENNVNIPS
+1001 
-1012 DLPGYK
+1012 
-1018 DDEIGKNY
+1018 
-1026 VPGQQDDDDF
+1026 
-1036 EKLKIKEFDLALRK
+1036 
-1050 FITKVNDENISS
+1050 
-1062 RVPVVDI
+1062 
-1069 TQLKNGTATTATY
+1069 
-1082 DHPKT
+1082 T
-1087 PIKVKIDDV
+1087 PISVAIGDV
-1096 VEYTIRVYNEGGV
+1096 VEYTIRVYNEAEV

-1124 EFIADNET
+1124 EFIAGNEINT
-1132 NKKYGWSVDNQN
+1132 KYGWVVDSTN
-1144 SKVVKTTYLSKANEK
+1144 SKIIKTNYLSKAKE
-1159 VAGENKIPAF
+1159 ASEGANKIKAF
-1169 DGTTLSYK
+1169 DGEKLDYK
-1177 EVKIACKV
+1177 DVKVVCKV
-1185 ISTNPMPTKITNIAD
+1185 VSTDPMPTKITNIAD
-1200 ISDFTNGNGEK
+1200 ITKFTDGNGNT
-1211 VKDRDSEENN
+1211 VTDRDSQENN

-1242 GQQDDDDFEKLE
+1242 GQQDDDDFEKL
-1254 VKPLEFDLA
+1254 KIKEFDLA

-1271 NDEEI
+1271 NNTEI
-1276 TSRIPKV
+1276 KSRIPQV
-1283 DITKL
+1283 DTTPLKN
-1288 ASGEATTA
+1288 GTGTTA
-1296 IYNHSKTPVEVAIDD
+1296 IYNHSKEPVKVSLGAV
-1311 IVEYTIRVY
+1311 VEYTIRVY
-1320 NEGEIDGYAEEIKD
+1320 NEGQVDGYVEEIKD
-1334 HLPDQLELIA
+1334 HLPDQLEFIK
-1344 DNETNKAYGWTVD
+1344 DNETNKKYGWTVD
-1357 DQDSKVIKTTY
+1357 STDSKVIKTSY

-1385 DGTTLSYKDVKV
+1385 DGTTLSYKEVKV
-1397 VCKVVETNQM
+1397 ACKVVSTDPM
-1407 PKKITNLADVSDFTD
+1407 PSKITNLADISDFTD
-1422 GDGNKVTD
+1422 GEGNKVTD
-1430 RDSEKDNVKIPEDRP
+1430 RDSKEDNVKIPEDRP
-1445 GYKDDESNKD
+1445 GYKDDESKKD

-1468 VTVAKFDL
+1468 VTLVKFDL

-1484 VNDTE
+1484 VNNTE

-1499 TPIKDGSGTTA
+1499 TPIKDGSSTTA

-1529 TIRVYNE
+1529 TIRVFNE
-1536 GEIDG
+1536 GEMDG

-1636 QAQISKNTNKDGK
+1636 QAQISKDSDKDGN
-1649 DVKDQDSVPD
+1649 DVTDQDSVPD

-1688 AIVTENGEDKIIES
+1688 AIVTENGEEKIIES

-1748 LKDYIPDGLKFVAE
+1748 LKDYIPNGLKFVPE

-1795 LLTWINDSENFGVM
+1795 VLTWINDSENFGVM

-1844 PVSVGVQT
+1844 PVSVGVKT

-1868 LSSGVALIKKFVL
+1868 LSSGVVLIKKFVL

>member
-1 MKRLKK
+1 MKKFKK

-18 VATLGII
+18 VATLGSI

-43 RRSGY
+43 RRAGY
-48 GYQQGGASGKV
+48 GYQQEGSKV

-125 TGTNYNSLMWL
+125 TGSNYNSLMWL
-136 LDNIYIMPAAG
+136 LDNIYIMPAIG
-147 TDNKTAREA
+147 TDNTTAREE
-156 FLESKIPDEF
+156 FLKSKIPNEL
-166 YEYVTDDD
+166 YELITDDD
-174 IDVVQQLAIWYFT
+174 IDAVQQLAIWYFT
-187 NPSGDKYHYETTN
+187 NPSGDKYHYETSN
-200 LKVNSIANV
+200 FKINSIANV
-209 DSNYVS
+209 DSNYAS
-215 IGDLAQYNG
+215 MGDIF
-224 GDDGRDREDAIEALF
+224 GDDGWDREDAIEALF

-265 KNNATMTK
+265 KSNATMTK

-286 QLLNVDYTLSAT
+286 QLLNVDYTLNAT
-298 FTDINGKTITPTI
+298 FTDINGTTITPSI
-311 GIKNSSG
+311 GIKDVSG
-318 NIVSTTKS
+318 NVTATTKT

-333 EFYLSMPVSSN
+333 EFYLIMPTSSN

-379 DETPFKFSDTTS
+379 NETPLNFSDTTS

-428 GEATTATYNHPKNP
+428 GEATTATYNHTKTP
-442 LRVAIGDEV
+442 LKVAIGDVV
-451 TYTIRVYNEGEVD
+451 TYTIRVYNEGDID

-484 QVNIQYGW
+484 QVNIEYGW

-497 SDLKTIKTEYLSK
+497 TDLKTIKTEYLSK
-510 AKETT
+510 ANETT

-523 FNGKTLAYKDVKI
+523 FNGTTLAYKDVKI
-536 KCRVVSTDPMPTKI
+536 KCRVVATEPMADKI
-550 TNIADITRFTD
+550 TNIADITKFTD
-561 GDGNTVTDRDSQA
+561 GDGNTVTDRDSQE
-574 NNVQLPTGKD
+574 NNVNLPTGKD

-613 LKDFDLSL
+613 LKEFDLSL

-634 NREPKVNVTPL
+634 NREPQVNVTPL
-645 NNGGTTAIYNHP
+645 KNGGTTAIYNHP

-701 NATNTKYGWV
+701 NEINTKYGWV
-711 VDSTNSKIIRTN
+711 VDSTNPKIIRTN
-723 YLSKAKESSA
+723 YLSKAKETSEGA
-733 GSNKIK
+733 NKIK
-739 AFNGT
+739 AFDGT
-744 TLDYKDVKVV
+744 KLDYKDVKVV

-768 NIADISNFTDGN
+768 NIADITKFTDGN
-780 GNKVTD
+780 GNTVTD

-853 DVTKLADGTATT
+853 DVSKLADGTATT

-872 NPIDVTIGDIVEY
+872 
-885 TIRVY
+885 
-890 NEGEVD
+890 
-896 GYVQEITDH
+896 
-905 LPDQLEF
+905 
-912 VANDETNIKYGWTVD
+912 
-927 GNNSKIIRTK
+927 
-937 YLSKENDTAEGEN
+937 
-950 KITSFNGTTL
+950 
-960 DYKDVKVVCKV
+960 
-971 IETKPM
+971 
-977 PTKITNIADIS
+977 
-988 DFTDGNG
+988 
-995 NKVKDR
+995 
-1001 DSQENNVNIPS
+1001 
-1012 DLPGYK
+1012 
-1018 DDEIGKNY
+1018 
-1026 VPGQQDDDDF
+1026 
-1036 EKLKIKEFDLALRK
+1036 
-1050 FITKVNDENISS
+1050 
-1062 RVPVVDI
+1062 
-1069 TQLKNGTATTATY
+1069 
-1082 DHPKT
+1082 T
-1087 PIKVKIDDV
+1087 PISVAIGDV
-1096 VEYTIRVYNEGGV
+1096 VEYTIRVYNEAEV

-1124 EFIADNET
+1124 EFDAGNET
-1132 NKKYGWSVDNQN
+1132 NTKYGWTVDSNN
-1144 SKVVKTTYLSKANEK
+1144 SKIIKTKYLSKANETTE
-1159 VAGENKIPAF
+1159 GDNKIKAF
-1169 DGTTLSYK
+1169 DGTKLDYK
-1177 EVKIACKV
+1177 DVKVVCKV
-1185 ISTNPMPTKITNIAD
+1185 VSTDPMPTKITNIAD
-1200 ISDFTNGNGEK
+1200 ITKFTDGNGNT
-1211 VKDRDSEENN
+1211 VTDRDSQENN

-1242 GQQDDDDFEKLE
+1242 GQQDDDDFEKL
-1254 VKPLEFDLA
+1254 KIKEFDLA

-1271 NDEEI
+1271 NNTEI
-1276 TSRIPKV
+1276 KSRIPQV
-1283 DITKL
+1283 DTTPLKN
-1288 ASGEATTA
+1288 GTETTA
-1296 IYNHSKTPVEVAIDD
+1296 IYNHSKEPVKVSLGAV
-1311 IVEYTIRVY
+1311 VEYTIRVY
-1320 NEGEIDGYAEEIKD
+1320 NEGQVDGYVEEIKD
-1334 HLPDQLELIA
+1334 HLPDQLEFIK
-1344 DNETNKAYGWTVD
+1344 DNETNKKYGWTVD
-1357 DQDSKVIKTTY
+1357 STDSKVITTSY

-1385 DGTTLSYKDVKV
+1385 DGTTLSYKEVKV
-1397 VCKVVETNQM
+1397 ACKVVSTDPM
-1407 PKKITNLADVSDFTD
+1407 PSKITNLADISDFTD
-1422 GDGNKVTD
+1422 GEGNKVTD
-1430 RDSEKDNVKIPEDRP
+1430 RDSKEDNVKIPEDRP
-1445 GYKDDESNKD
+1445 GYKDDESKKD

-1468 VTVAKFDL
+1468 VTLVKFDL

-1484 VNDTE
+1484 VNNTE

-1499 TPIKDGSGTTA
+1499 TPIKDGSSTTA

-1518 VLVSNGNIVTY
+1518 VLVSNGNLVTY
-1529 TIRVYNE
+1529 TIRVFNE
-1536 GEIDG
+1536 GEMDG

-1636 QAQISKNTNKDGK
+1636 QAQISKDSDKDGN
-1649 DVKDQDSVPD
+1649 DVTDQDSVPD

-1688 AIVTENGEDKIIES
+1688 AIVTENGEEKIIES

-1748 LKDYIPDGLKFVAE
+1748 LKDYIPNGLKFVPE

-1795 LLTWINDSENFGVM
+1795 VLTWINDSENFGVM

-1852 GQIRTFT
+1852 GQIKTFT

-1868 LSSGVALIKKFVL
+1868 LSSGVVLIKKFVL

>member
-1 MKRLKK
+1 MKKFKK

-18 VATLGII
+18 VATLGSI

-43 RRSGY
+43 RRAGY
-48 GYQQGGASGKV
+48 GYQQEGSKV

-125 TGTNYNSLMWL
+125 TGSNYNSLMWL
-136 LDNIYIMPAAG
+136 LDNIYIMPAIG
-147 TDNKTAREA
+147 TDNTTAREE
-156 FLESKIPDEF
+156 FLKSKIPNEL
-166 YEYVTDDD
+166 YGLITDDD
-174 IDVVQQLAIWYFT
+174 IDAVQQLAIWYFT
-187 NPSGDKYHYETTN
+187 NPSGDKYHYETSN
-200 LKVNSIANV
+200 FKINSIANV
-209 DSNYVS
+209 DSNYAS
-215 IGDLAQYNG
+215 MGDIF
-224 GDDGRDREDAIEALF
+224 GDDGWDREDAIEALF

-265 KNNATMTK
+265 KSNATMTK

-286 QLLNVDYTLSAT
+286 QLLNVDYTLNAT
-298 FTDINGKTITPTI
+298 FTDINGTTITPSI
-311 GIKNSSG
+311 GIKDVSG
-318 NIVSTTKS
+318 NVTATTKT

-333 EFYLSMPVSSN
+333 EFYLIMPTSSN

-379 DETPFKFSDTTS
+379 NETPLNFSDTTS

-428 GEATTATYNHPKNP
+428 GEATTATYNHTKTP
-442 LRVAIGDEV
+442 LKVAIGDVV
-451 TYTIRVYNEGEVD
+451 TYTIRVYNEGDID
-464 GYVEEITDHLPEQLE
+464 GYVEEITDHLPDQLE

-484 QVNIQYGW
+484 QVNIEYGW

-497 SDLKTIKTEYLSK
+497 TDLKTIKTEYLSK
-510 AKETT
+510 ANETT

-523 FNGKTLAYKDVKI
+523 FNGTTLAYKDVKI
-536 KCRVVSTDPMPTKI
+536 KCRVVATDPMADKI
-550 TNIADITRFTD
+550 TNIADITKFTD
-561 GDGNTVTDRDSQA
+561 GDGNTVTDRDSQE
-574 NNVQLPTGKD
+574 NNVNLPTGKD

-613 LKDFDLSL
+613 LKEFDLSL
-621 RKFITGVNGTAIT
+621 RKFITGVNGTATT
-634 NREPKVNVTPL
+634 NREPQVNVTPL
-645 NNGGTTAIYNHP
+645 KNGGTTAIYNHP
-657 KTPVSVAIGD
+657 KTPVSVAVGD

-696 EFVSG
+696 EFVAG
-701 NATNTKYGWV
+701 NEINTKYGWV

-723 YLSKAKESSA
+723 YLSKAKETSEGA
-733 GSNKIK
+733 NKIK
-739 AFNGT
+739 AFDGT
-744 TLDYKDVKVV
+744 KLDYKDVKVV

-768 NIADISNFTDGN
+768 NIADITKFTDGN
-780 GNKVTD
+780 GNTVTD

-853 DVTKLADGTATT
+853 DVSKLADGTATT

-872 NPIDVTIGDIVEY
+872 
-885 TIRVY
+885 
-890 NEGEVD
+890 
-896 GYVQEITDH
+896 
-905 LPDQLEF
+905 
-912 VANDETNIKYGWTVD
+912 
-927 GNNSKIIRTK
+927 
-937 YLSKENDTAEGEN
+937 
-950 KITSFNGTTL
+950 
-960 DYKDVKVVCKV
+960 
-971 IETKPM
+971 
-977 PTKITNIADIS
+977 
-988 DFTDGNG
+988 
-995 NKVKDR
+995 
-1001 DSQENNVNIPS
+1001 
-1012 DLPGYK
+1012 
-1018 DDEIGKNY
+1018 
-1026 VPGQQDDDDF
+1026 
-1036 EKLKIKEFDLALRK
+1036 
-1050 FITKVNDENISS
+1050 
-1062 RVPVVDI
+1062 
-1069 TQLKNGTATTATY
+1069 
-1082 DHPKT
+1082 T
-1087 PIKVKIDDV
+1087 PISVAIGDV
-1096 VEYTIRVYNEGGV
+1096 VEYTIRVYNEAEV

-1124 EFIADNET
+1124 EFIAGNEINT
-1132 NKKYGWSVDNQN
+1132 KYGWTVDSNN
-1144 SKVVKTTYLSKANEK
+1144 SKIIKTKYLSKANETTE
-1159 VAGENKIPAF
+1159 GDNKIKAF
-1169 DGTTLSYK
+1169 DGTKLDYK
-1177 EVKIACKV
+1177 DVKVVCKV
-1185 ISTNPMPTKITNIAD
+1185 VSTDPMPTKITNIAD
-1200 ISDFTNGNGEK
+1200 ITKFTDGNGNI
-1211 VKDRDSEENN
+1211 VTDRDSQENN

-1242 GQQDDDDFEKLE
+1242 GQQDDDDFEKL
-1254 VKPLEFDLA
+1254 KIKEFDLA

-1271 NDEEI
+1271 NNTEI
-1276 TSRIPKV
+1276 KSRIPQV
-1283 DITKL
+1283 DTTPLKN
-1288 ASGEATTA
+1288 GTGTTA
-1296 IYNHSKTPVEVAIDD
+1296 IYNHSKEPVKVSLGAV
-1311 IVEYTIRVY
+1311 VEYTIRVY
-1320 NEGEIDGYAEEIKD
+1320 NEGQVDGYVEEIKD
-1334 HLPDQLELIA
+1334 HLPDQLEFVK
-1344 DNETNKAYGWTVD
+1344 DNETNKKYGWTVD
-1357 DQDSKVIKTTY
+1357 STDSKVIKTSY

-1377 GENKIPAF
+1377 EENKIPAF
-1385 DGTTLSYKDVKV
+1385 DGTTLSYKEVKV
-1397 VCKVVETNQM
+1397 ACKVVSTDPM
-1407 PKKITNLADVSDFTD
+1407 PSKITNLADISDFTD
-1422 GDGNKVTD
+1422 GEGNKVTD
-1430 RDSEKDNVKIPEDRP
+1430 RDSKEDNVKIPEDRP
-1445 GYKDDESNKD
+1445 GYKDDESKKD

-1468 VTVAKFDL
+1468 VTLVKFDL

-1484 VNDTE
+1484 VNNTE

-1499 TPIKDGSGTTA
+1499 TPIKDGSSTTA

-1529 TIRVYNE
+1529 TIRVFNE
-1536 GEIDG
+1536 GEMDG

-1636 QAQISKNTNKDGK
+1636 QAQISRDSDKDGN
-1649 DVKDQDSVPD
+1649 DVTDQDSVPD

-1688 AIVTENGEDKIIES
+1688 AIVTENGEEKIIES

-1748 LKDYIPDGLKFVAE
+1748 LKDYIPNGLKFVPE

-1795 LLTWINDSENFGVM
+1795 VLTWINDSENFGVM

-1852 GQIRTFT
+1852 GQIKTFT

-1868 LSSGVALIKKFVL
+1868 LSSGVVLIKKFVL

>member
-1 MKRLKK
+1 MKKLKK

-18 VATLGII
+18 VATLGSI

-43 RRSGY
+43 RRAGY
-48 GYQQGGASGKV
+48 GYQQEGSKV
-59 WKIAEYDSENGK
+59 WKIAEYDSENGR
-71 TADLSKTIYCIKGG
+71 TANLSKTIYCIKGG

-125 TGTNYNSLMWL
+125 TGSNYNSLMWL
-136 LDNIYIMPAAG
+136 LDNIYIMPAIG
-147 TDNKTAREA
+147 TDNTTAREE
-156 FLESKIPDEF
+156 FLKSKIPNEL
-166 YEYVTDDD
+166 YELVTDDD
-174 IDVVQQLAIWYFT
+174 IDAVQQLAIWYFT
-187 NPSGDKYHYETTN
+187 NPSGDKYHYETSN
-200 LKVNSIANV
+200 FKINSIANV
-209 DSNYVS
+209 DSNYAS
-215 IGDLAQYNG
+215 MGDIF
-224 GDDGRDREDAIEALF
+224 GDDGWDREDAIEALF

-258 TSPIEIV
+258 TSPIEII
-265 KNNATMTK
+265 KSNATMTK
-273 VGSNYVAGPYKIN
+273 IGSNYVAGPYKIN
-286 QLLNVDYTLSAT
+286 QLLNVDYTLNAT
-298 FTDINGKTITPTI
+298 FTDINGTTITPSI
-311 GIKNSSG
+311 GIKDVSG
-318 NIVSTTKS
+318 NVTATTKT

-333 EFYLSMPVSSN
+333 EFYLIMPTSSN

-379 DETPFKFSDTTS
+379 NETPLNFSDTTS

-428 GEATTATYNHPKNP
+428 GEATTATYNHPKTP
-442 LRVAIGDEV
+442 LKVAIGDVV
-451 TYTIRVYNEGEVD
+451 TYTIRVYNEGEID
-464 GYVEEITDHLPEQLE
+464 GYVEEITDHLPDQLE

-484 QVNIQYGW
+484 QVNIEYGW

-497 SDLKTIKTEYLSK
+497 TDLKTIKTEYLSK
-510 AKETT
+510 ANETT

-523 FNGKTLAYKDVKI
+523 FNGTTLAYKDVKI
-536 KCRVVSTDPMPTKI
+536 KCRVVATDPMADKI
-550 TNIADITRFTD
+550 TNIADITKFTD
-561 GDGNTVTDRDSQA
+561 GDGNTVTDRDSQE
-574 NNVQLPTGKD
+574 NNVNLPTGKD

-613 LKDFDLSL
+613 LKEFDLSL

-634 NREPKVNVTPL
+634 NREPQVNVTPL
-645 NNGGTTAIYNHP
+645 KNGGTTAIYNHP

-696 EFVSG
+696 EFVAG
-701 NATNTKYGWV
+701 NEINTKYGWV
-711 VDSTNSKIIRTN
+711 VDNTNSKIIRTN
-723 YLSKAKESSA
+723 YLSKAKEASEGA
-733 GSNKIK
+733 NKIK
-739 AFNGT
+739 AFDGEK
-744 TLDYKDVKVV
+744 LDYKDVKVV
-754 CKVVSTDPMPTKIT
+754 CKVVSTEPMPTKIT
-768 NIADISNFTDGN
+768 NIADITKFTDGN

-853 DVTKLADGTATT
+853 DVSKLADGTATT

-872 NPIDVTIGDIVEY
+872 TPISVAIGDVVEY

-890 NEGEVD
+890 NEAEVD
-896 GYVQEITDH
+896 GYVEEITDH

-912 VANDETNIKYGWTVD
+912 IAGNEINTKYGWTVD
-927 GNNSKIIRTK
+927 SNNSKTIKTK
-937 YLSKENDTAEGEN
+937 YLSKANKTTEGDN
-950 KITSFNGTTL
+950 KIKAFDGTKL

-971 IETKPM
+971 VSTDPM

-995 NKVKDR
+995 NKVTDR

-1334 HLPDQLELIA
+1334 HLPDQLEFVK
-1344 DNETNKAYGWTVD
+1344 DNETNKKYGWTVD
-1357 DQDSKVIKTTY
+1357 STDSKVIKTTY
-1368 LSKANEKVA
+1368 LSKANEKVD

-1385 DGTTLSYKDVKV
+1385 DGTTLSYKEVKV
-1397 VCKVVETNQM
+1397 ACKVVSTDPM
-1407 PKKITNLADVSDFTD
+1407 PNKITNLADVSDFTD

-1499 TPIKDGSGTTA
+1499 TPIKDGSSTTA

-1529 TIRVYNE
+1529 TIRVFNE
-1536 GEIDG
+1536 GEKDG

-1602 NLLKAFDGEK
+1602 NLLKAFDGKK

-1713 VKVDLKKSKINKV
+1713 VKVDLKKSKIKKV

-1748 LKDYIPDGLKFVAE
+1748 LKDYIPNGLKFVPE

-1852 GQIRTFT
+1852 GQIKTFT
-1859 TIGLAVLVI
+1859 TISLAVLVI
-1868 LSSGVALIKKFVL
+1868 LSSGVVLIKKFVL

>member
-1 MKRLKK
+1 MKKFKK

-18 VATLGII
+18 VATLGSI

-43 RRSGY
+43 RRAGY
-48 GYQQGGASGKV
+48 GYQQEGSKV

-125 TGTNYNSLMWL
+125 TGSNYNSLMWL
-136 LDNIYIMPAAG
+136 LDNIYIMPAIG
-147 TDNKTAREA
+147 TDNTTAREE
-156 FLESKIPDEF
+156 FLKSKIPNEL
-166 YEYVTDDD
+166 YGLITDDD
-174 IDVVQQLAIWYFT
+174 IDAVQQLAIWYFT
-187 NPSGDKYHYETTN
+187 NPSGDKYHYETSN
-200 LKVNSIANV
+200 FKINSIANV
-209 DSNYVS
+209 DSNYAS
-215 IGDLAQYNG
+215 MGDIF
-224 GDDGRDREDAIEALF
+224 GDDGWDREDAIEALF

-265 KNNATMTK
+265 KSNATMTK

-286 QLLNVDYTLSAT
+286 QLLNVDYTLNAT
-298 FTDINGKTITPTI
+298 FTDINGTTITPSI
-311 GIKNSSG
+311 GIKDVSG
-318 NIVSTTKS
+318 NVTATTKT

-333 EFYLSMPVSSN
+333 EFYLIMPTSSN

-379 DETPFKFSDTTS
+379 NETPLNFSDTTS

-428 GEATTATYNHPKNP
+428 GEATTATYNHPKTP
-442 LRVAIGDEV
+442 LKVAIGDVV
-451 TYTIRVYNEGEVD
+451 TYTIRVYNEGDID
-464 GYVEEITDHLPEQLE
+464 GYVEEITDHLPDQLE

-484 QVNIQYGW
+484 QVNIENGW

-497 SDLKTIKTEYLSK
+497 TDLKTIKTEYLSK
-510 AKETT
+510 ANETT

-523 FNGKTLAYKDVKI
+523 FNGTTLAYKDVKI
-536 KCRVVSTDPMPTKI
+536 KCRVVATEPMADKI
-550 TNIADITRFTD
+550 TNIADITKFTD
-561 GDGNTVTDRDSQA
+561 GDGNTVTDRDSQE
-574 NNVQLPTGKD
+574 NNVNLPTGKD

-613 LKDFDLSL
+613 LKEFDLSL

-634 NREPKVNVTPL
+634 NREPQVNVTPL
-645 NNGGTTAIYNHP
+645 KNGGTTAIYNHP

-696 EFVSG
+696 EFVAG
-701 NATNTKYGWV
+701 NEINTKYGWV
-711 VDSTNSKIIRTN
+711 VDSTNPKIIKTN
-723 YLSKAKESSA
+723 YLSKAKEASEGA
-733 GSNKIK
+733 NKIK
-739 AFNGT
+739 AFDGT
-744 TLDYKDVKVV
+744 KLDYKDVKVV

-768 NIADISNFTDGN
+768 NIADITKFTDGN
-780 GNKVTD
+780 GNTVTD

-853 DVTKLADGTATT
+853 DVSKLADGTATT

-872 NPIDVTIGDIVEY
+872 
-885 TIRVY
+885 
-890 NEGEVD
+890 
-896 GYVQEITDH
+896 
-905 LPDQLEF
+905 
-912 VANDETNIKYGWTVD
+912 
-927 GNNSKIIRTK
+927 
-937 YLSKENDTAEGEN
+937 
-950 KITSFNGTTL
+950 
-960 DYKDVKVVCKV
+960 
-971 IETKPM
+971 
-977 PTKITNIADIS
+977 
-988 DFTDGNG
+988 
-995 NKVKDR
+995 
-1001 DSQENNVNIPS
+1001 
-1012 DLPGYK
+1012 
-1018 DDEIGKNY
+1018 
-1026 VPGQQDDDDF
+1026 
-1036 EKLKIKEFDLALRK
+1036 
-1050 FITKVNDENISS
+1050 
-1062 RVPVVDI
+1062 
-1069 TQLKNGTATTATY
+1069 
-1082 DHPKT
+1082 T
-1087 PIKVKIDDV
+1087 PISVAIGDV
-1096 VEYTIRVYNEGGV
+1096 VEYTIRVYNEAEV

-1124 EFIADNET
+1124 EFVAGNET
-1132 NKKYGWSVDNQN
+1132 NTKYGWTVDSNN
-1144 SKVVKTTYLSKANEK
+1144 SKIIKTKYLSKANETTE
-1159 VAGENKIPAF
+1159 GDNKIKAF
-1169 DGTTLSYK
+1169 DGTKLDYK
-1177 EVKIACKV
+1177 DVKVVCKV
-1185 ISTNPMPTKITNIAD
+1185 VSTDPMPTKITNIAD
-1200 ISDFTNGNGEK
+1200 ITKFTDGNGNT
-1211 VKDRDSEENN
+1211 VTDRDSQENN

-1242 GQQDDDDFEKLE
+1242 GQQDDDDFEKL
-1254 VKPLEFDLA
+1254 KIKEFDLA

-1271 NDEEI
+1271 NNTEI
-1276 TSRIPKV
+1276 KSRIPQV
-1283 DITKL
+1283 DTTPLKN
-1288 ASGEATTA
+1288 GTGTTA
-1296 IYNHSKTPVEVAIDD
+1296 IYNHSKEPVKVSLGAV
-1311 IVEYTIRVY
+1311 VEYTIRVY
-1320 NEGEIDGYAEEIKD
+1320 NEGQVDGYVEEIKD
-1334 HLPDQLELIA
+1334 HLPDQLEFIK
-1344 DNETNKAYGWTVD
+1344 DNETNKKYGWTVD
-1357 DQDSKVIKTTY
+1357 STDSKVIKTSY

-1385 DGTTLSYKDVKV
+1385 DGTTLSYKEVKV
-1397 VCKVVETNQM
+1397 ACKVVSTDPM
-1407 PKKITNLADVSDFTD
+1407 PSKITNLADISDFTD
-1422 GDGNKVTD
+1422 GEGNKVTD
-1430 RDSEKDNVKIPEDRP
+1430 RDSKEDNVKIPEDRP
-1445 GYKDDESNKD
+1445 GYKDDESKKD

-1468 VTVAKFDL
+1468 VTLVKFDL

-1484 VNDTE
+1484 VNNTE

-1499 TPIKDGSGTTA
+1499 TPIKDGSSTTA

-1518 VLVSNGNIVTY
+1518 VLVSNGKIVTY
-1529 TIRVYNE
+1529 TIRVFNE
-1536 GEIDG
+1536 GEMDG

-1636 QAQISKNTNKDGK
+1636 QAQISKDSDKDGN
-1649 DVKDQDSVPD
+1649 DVTDQDSVPD

-1688 AIVTENGEDKIIES
+1688 AIVTENGEEKIIES

-1748 LKDYIPDGLKFVAE
+1748 LKDYIPNGLKFVPE

-1795 LLTWINDSENFGVM
+1795 VLTWINDSENFGVM

-1852 GQIRTFT
+1852 GQIKTFT

-1868 LSSGVALIKKFVL
+1868 LSSGVVLIKKFVL

>member
-1 MKRLKK
+1 MKKFKK

-18 VATLGII
+18 VATLGSI

-43 RRSGY
+43 RSAGY
-48 GYQQGGASGKV
+48 GYQQEGSKV
-59 WKIAEYDSENGK
+59 WKIAEYDSENGR

-125 TGTNYNSLMWL
+125 TGSNYNSLMWL
-136 LDNIYIMPAAG
+136 LDNIYIMPAIG
-147 TDNKTAREA
+147 TDNTTAREE
-156 FLESKIPDEF
+156 FLKSKIPNEL
-166 YEYVTDDD
+166 YNLITDDD
-174 IDVVQQLAIWYFT
+174 IDAVQQLAIWYFT
-187 NPSGDKYHYETTN
+187 NPSGDKYHYETSN
-200 LKVNSIANV
+200 FKINSIANV
-209 DSNYVS
+209 DSNYAS
-215 IGDLAQYNG
+215 MGDIF
-224 GDDGRDREDAIEALF
+224 GDDGWDREDAIEALF

-265 KNNATMTK
+265 KSNATMTK

-286 QLLNVDYTLSAT
+286 QLLNIDYTLNAT
-298 FTDINGKTITPTI
+298 FTDINGTTITPSI
-311 GIKNSSG
+311 GIKDVSG
-318 NIVSTTKS
+318 NVTATTKT

-333 EFYLSMPVSSN
+333 EFYLIMPTSSN

-379 DETPFKFSDTTS
+379 NETPLNFSDTTS

-403 KFITNINGTEITNR
+403 KFITDINGKEITNR

-428 GEATTATYNHPKNP
+428 GEATTATYNHPKTP
-442 LRVAIGDEV
+442 LKIAIGDVV
-451 TYTIRVYNEGEVD
+451 TYTIRVYNEGDID
-464 GYVEEITDHLPEQLE
+464 GYVEEITDHLPDQLE

-484 QVNIQYGW
+484 QVNIEYGW

-497 SDLKTIKTEYLSK
+497 TDLKTIKTEYLSK
-510 AKETT
+510 ANETT

-523 FNGKTLAYKDVKI
+523 FNGTTLAYKDVKI
-536 KCRVVSTDPMPTKI
+536 KCRVVATDPMADKI
-550 TNIADITRFTD
+550 TNIADITKFTD
-561 GDGNTVTDRDSQA
+561 GDGNTVTDRDSQE
-574 NNVQLPTGKD
+574 NNVNLPTGKD
-584 LENYRDSE
+584 LENYKDSE

-613 LKDFDLSL
+613 LKEFDLSL

-634 NREPKVNVTPL
+634 NREPQVNVTPL
-645 NNGGTTAIYNHP
+645 KNGGTTAIYNHP

-696 EFVSG
+696 EFVAG
-701 NATNTKYGWV
+701 NETNSKYGWV

-723 YLSKAKESSA
+723 YLSKAKETSEGA
-733 GSNKIK
+733 NKIK
-739 AFNGT
+739 AFDGT
-744 TLDYKDVKVV
+744 KLDYKDVKVV

-768 NIADISNFTDGN
+768 NIADITKFTDGN
-780 GNKVTD
+780 GNTVTD

-853 DVTKLADGTATT
+853 DVSKLADGTATT

-872 NPIDVTIGDIVEY
+872 
-885 TIRVY
+885 
-890 NEGEVD
+890 
-896 GYVQEITDH
+896 
-905 LPDQLEF
+905 
-912 VANDETNIKYGWTVD
+912 
-927 GNNSKIIRTK
+927 
-937 YLSKENDTAEGEN
+937 
-950 KITSFNGTTL
+950 
-960 DYKDVKVVCKV
+960 
-971 IETKPM
+971 
-977 PTKITNIADIS
+977 
-988 DFTDGNG
+988 
-995 NKVKDR
+995 
-1001 DSQENNVNIPS
+1001 
-1012 DLPGYK
+1012 
-1018 DDEIGKNY
+1018 
-1026 VPGQQDDDDF
+1026 
-1036 EKLKIKEFDLALRK
+1036 
-1050 FITKVNDENISS
+1050 
-1062 RVPVVDI
+1062 
-1069 TQLKNGTATTATY
+1069 
-1082 DHPKT
+1082 T
-1087 PIKVKIDDV
+1087 PISVAIGDV
-1096 VEYTIRVYNEGGV
+1096 VEYTIRVYNEAEV

-1124 EFIADNET
+1124 EFIAGNEINT
-1132 NKKYGWSVDNQN
+1132 KYGWTVDSNN
-1144 SKVVKTTYLSKANEK
+1144 SKIIKTKYLSKANETTEG
-1159 VAGENKIPAF
+1159 ANKIKAF
-1169 DGTTLSYK
+1169 DGTKLDYK
-1177 EVKIACKV
+1177 DVKVVCKV
-1185 ISTNPMPTKITNIAD
+1185 VSTDPMPTKITNIAD
-1200 ISDFTNGNGEK
+1200 ITKFTDGNGNI
-1211 VKDRDSEENN
+1211 VTDRDSQENN

-1242 GQQDDDDFEKLE
+1242 GQQDDDDFEKL
-1254 VKPLEFDLA
+1254 KIKEFDLA

-1271 NDEEI
+1271 NNTEI
-1276 TSRIPKV
+1276 KSRIPQV
-1283 DITKL
+1283 DTTPLKN
-1288 ASGEATTA
+1288 GTGTTA
-1296 IYNHSKTPVEVAIDD
+1296 IYNHSKEPVKVSLGAV
-1311 IVEYTIRVY
+1311 VEYTIRVY
-1320 NEGEIDGYAEEIKD
+1320 NEGQVDGYVEEIKD
-1334 HLPDQLELIA
+1334 HLPDQLEFIK
-1344 DNETNKAYGWTVD
+1344 DNETNKKYGWTVD
-1357 DQDSKVIKTTY
+1357 STDSKVIKTSY

-1385 DGTTLSYKDVKV
+1385 DGTTLSYKEVKV
-1397 VCKVVETNQM
+1397 ACKVVSTDPM
-1407 PKKITNLADVSDFTD
+1407 PSKITNLADISDFTD
-1422 GDGNKVTD
+1422 GEGNKVTD
-1430 RDSEKDNVKIPEDRP
+1430 RDSKEDNVKIPEDRP
-1445 GYKDDESNKD
+1445 GYKDDESKKD

-1468 VTVAKFDL
+1468 VTLVKFDL

-1484 VNDTE
+1484 VNNTE

-1499 TPIKDGSGTTA
+1499 TPIKDGSSTTA

-1529 TIRVYNE
+1529 TIRVFNE
-1536 GEIDG
+1536 GEMDG

-1636 QAQISKNTNKDGK
+1636 QAQISKDSDKDGN
-1649 DVKDQDSVPD
+1649 DVTDQDSVPD

-1688 AIVTENGEDKIIES
+1688 AIVTENGEEKIIES

-1748 LKDYIPDGLKFVAE
+1748 LKDYIPNGLKFVPE

-1795 LLTWINDSENFGVM
+1795 VLTWINDSENFGVM

-1852 GQIRTFT
+1852 GQIKTFT

-1868 LSSGVALIKKFVL
+1868 LSSGVVLIKKFVL

>member
-1 MKRLKK
+1 MKKFKK

-18 VATLGII
+18 VATLGSI

-43 RRSGY
+43 RRAGY
-48 GYQQGGASGKV
+48 GYQQEGSKV

-125 TGTNYNSLMWL
+125 TGSNYNSLMWL
-136 LDNIYIMPAAG
+136 LDNIYIMPAIG
-147 TDNKTAREA
+147 TDNTTAREE
-156 FLESKIPDEF
+156 FLKSKIPNELYDLI
-166 YEYVTDDD
+166 TDDD
-174 IDVVQQLAIWYFT
+174 IDAVQQLAIWYFT
-187 NPSGDKYHYETTN
+187 NPSGDKYHYETSN
-200 LKVNSIANV
+200 FKINSIANV
-209 DSNYVS
+209 DSNYAS
-215 IGDLAQYNG
+215 MGDIF
-224 GDDGRDREDAIEALF
+224 GDDGWDREDAIEALF

-265 KNNATMTK
+265 KSNATMTK

-286 QLLNVDYTLSAT
+286 QLLNIDYTLNAT
-298 FTDINGKTITPTI
+298 FTDINGTTITPSI
-311 GIKNSSG
+311 GIKDVSG
-318 NIVSTTKS
+318 NVTATTKT

-333 EFYLSMPVSSN
+333 EFYLIMPTSSN

-379 DETPFKFSDTTS
+379 NETPLNFSDTTS

-428 GEATTATYNHPKNP
+428 GEATTATYNHPKTP
-442 LRVAIGDEV
+442 LKVAIGDVV
-451 TYTIRVYNEGEVD
+451 TYTIRVYNEGDID

-484 QVNIQYGW
+484 QVNIEYGW

-497 SDLKTIKTEYLSK
+497 TDLKTIKTEYLSK
-510 AKETT
+510 ANETT

-523 FNGKTLAYKDVKI
+523 FNGTTLAYKDVKI
-536 KCRVVSTDPMPTKI
+536 KCRVVATEPMADKI
-550 TNIADITRFTD
+550 TNIADITKFTD
-561 GDGNTVTDRDSQA
+561 GDGNTVTDRDSQE
-574 NNVQLPTGKD
+574 NNVNLPTGKD
-584 LENYRDSE
+584 LENYKDSE

-613 LKDFDLSL
+613 LKEFDLSL

-634 NREPKVNVTPL
+634 NREPHVNVTPL
-645 NNGGTTAIYNHP
+645 KNGGTTAIYNHP

-696 EFVSG
+696 EFVTG
-701 NATNTKYGWV
+701 NEINTKYGWV
-711 VDSTNSKIIRTN
+711 VDSTNPKIIRTN
-723 YLSKAKESSA
+723 YLSKAKEASEGA
-733 GSNKIK
+733 NKIK
-739 AFNGT
+739 AFDGT
-744 TLDYKDVKVV
+744 KLDYKDVKVV

-768 NIADISNFTDGN
+768 NIADITKFTDGN
-780 GNKVTD
+780 GNTVTD

-828 EFDLALRKFITKLND
+828 EFDLALRKFITKVNNT
-843 EEITSRIPQP
+843 EIKSRIPQV
-853 DVTKLADGTATT
+853 DTT
-865 ATYNHPK
+865 P
-872 NPIDVTIGDIVEY
+872 
-885 TIRVY
+885 
-890 NEGEVD
+890 
-896 GYVQEITDH
+896 
-905 LPDQLEF
+905 
-912 VANDETNIKYGWTVD
+912 
-927 GNNSKIIRTK
+927 
-937 YLSKENDTAEGEN
+937 
-950 KITSFNGTTL
+950 
-960 DYKDVKVVCKV
+960 
-971 IETKPM
+971 
-977 PTKITNIADIS
+977 
-988 DFTDGNG
+988 
-995 NKVKDR
+995 
-1001 DSQENNVNIPS
+1001 
-1012 DLPGYK
+1012 
-1018 DDEIGKNY
+1018 
-1026 VPGQQDDDDF
+1026 
-1036 EKLKIKEFDLALRK
+1036 
-1050 FITKVNDENISS
+1050 
-1062 RVPVVDI
+1062 
-1069 TQLKNGTATTATY
+1069 LKNGTGTTAIY
-1082 DHPKT
+1082 NHSKEPV
-1087 PIKVKIDDV
+1087 KVSLGAV
-1096 VEYTIRVYNEGGV
+1096 VEYTIRVYNEGQV

-1114 EITDHLPDQL
+1114 EIKDHLPDQL
-1124 EFIADNET
+1124 EFIKDNET
-1132 NKKYGWSVDNQN
+1132 NKKYGWTVDSTD
-1144 SKVVKTTYLSKANEK
+1144 SKVIKTSYLCKANEK

-1177 EVKIACKV
+1177 EVKVACKV
-1185 ISTNPMPTKITNIAD
+1185 VSTDPMPSKITNLAD
-1200 ISDFTNGNGEK
+1200 ISDFTDGE
-1211 VKDRDSEENN
+1211 
-1221 VNIPSDLPGY
+1221 
-1231 KDDEIGKDYVP
+1231 
-1242 GQQDDDDFEKLE
+1242 
-1254 VKPLEFDLA
+1254 
-1263 LRKFITKV
+1263 
-1271 NDEEI
+1271 
-1276 TSRIPKV
+1276 
-1283 DITKL
+1283 
-1288 ASGEATTA
+1288 
-1296 IYNHSKTPVEVAIDD
+1296 
-1311 IVEYTIRVY
+1311 
-1320 NEGEIDGYAEEIKD
+1320 
-1334 HLPDQLELIA
+1334 
-1344 DNETNKAYGWTVD
+1344 
-1357 DQDSKVIKTTY
+1357 
-1368 LSKANEKVA
+1368 
-1377 GENKIPAF
+1377 
-1385 DGTTLSYKDVKV
+1385 
-1397 VCKVVETNQM
+1397 
-1407 PKKITNLADVSDFTD
+1407 
-1422 GDGNKVTD
+1422 GNKVTD
-1430 RDSEKDNVKIPEDRP
+1430 RDSKEDNVKIPEDRP
-1445 GYKDDESNKD
+1445 GYKDDESKKD

-1468 VTVAKFDL
+1468 VTLVKFDL

-1484 VNDTE
+1484 VNNTE

-1499 TPIKDGSGTTA
+1499 TPIKDGSSTTA

-1529 TIRVYNE
+1529 TIRVFNE
-1536 GEIDG
+1536 GEMDG

-1636 QAQISKNTNKDGK
+1636 QAQISKDSDKDGN
-1649 DVKDQDSVPD
+1649 DVTDQDSVPD

-1688 AIVTENGEDKIIES
+1688 AIVTENGEEKIIES

-1748 LKDYIPDGLKFVAE
+1748 LKDYIPNGLKFVPE

-1795 LLTWINDSENFGVM
+1795 VLTWINDSENFGVM

-1852 GQIRTFT
+1852 GQIKTFT

-1868 LSSGVALIKKFVL
+1868 LSSGVVLIKKFVL

>member
-1 MKRLKK
+1 MKKFKK

-18 VATLGII
+18 VATLGSI

-43 RRSGY
+43 RRAGY
-48 GYQQGGASGKV
+48 GYQQEGSKV

-125 TGTNYNSLMWL
+125 TGSNYNSLMWL
-136 LDNIYIMPAAG
+136 LDNIYIMPAIG
-147 TDNKTAREA
+147 TDNTTAREE
-156 FLESKIPDEF
+156 FLKSKIPNEL
-166 YEYVTDDD
+166 YELITDDD
-174 IDVVQQLAIWYFT
+174 IDAVQQLAIWYFT
-187 NPSGDKYHYETTN
+187 NPSGDKYHYETSN
-200 LKVNSIANV
+200 FKINSIANV
-209 DSNYVS
+209 DSNYAS
-215 IGDLAQYNG
+215 MGDIF
-224 GDDGRDREDAIEALF
+224 GDDGWDREDAIEALF

-265 KNNATMTK
+265 KSNATMTK

-286 QLLNVDYTLSAT
+286 QLLNVDYTLNAT
-298 FTDINGKTITPTI
+298 FTDINGTTITPSI
-311 GIKNSSG
+311 GIKDVSG
-318 NIVSTTKS
+318 NVTATTKT

-333 EFYLSMPVSSN
+333 EFYLIMPTSSN

-379 DETPFKFSDTTS
+379 NETPLNFSDATS

-428 GEATTATYNHPKNP
+428 GEATTATYNHTKTP
-442 LRVAIGDEV
+442 LKVAIGDVV
-451 TYTIRVYNEGEVD
+451 TYTIRVYNEGDID
-464 GYVEEITDHLPEQLE
+464 GYVEEITDHLPDQLE

-484 QVNIQYGW
+484 QVNIEYGW

-497 SDLKTIKTEYLSK
+497 TDLKTIKTEYLSK
-510 AKETT
+510 ANETT

-523 FNGKTLAYKDVKI
+523 FNGTTLAYKDVKI
-536 KCRVVSTDPMPTKI
+536 KCRVVATDPMADKI
-550 TNIADITRFTD
+550 TNIADITKFTD
-561 GDGNTVTDRDSQA
+561 GDGNTVTDRDSQE
-574 NNVQLPTGKD
+574 NNVNLPTGKD
-584 LENYRDSE
+584 LENYKDSE

-613 LKDFDLSL
+613 LKEFDLSL

-634 NREPKVNVTPL
+634 NREPQVNVTPL
-645 NNGGTTAIYNHP
+645 KNGGTTAIYNHP

-696 EFVSG
+696 EFVAG
-701 NATNTKYGWV
+701 NETNSKYGWV

-723 YLSKAKESSA
+723 YLSKAKEASEGA
-733 GSNKIK
+733 NKIK
-739 AFNGT
+739 AFDGT
-744 TLDYKDVKVV
+744 KLDYKDVKVV

-768 NIADISNFTDGN
+768 NIADITKFTDGN
-780 GNKVTD
+780 GNTVTD

-853 DVTKLADGTATT
+853 DVSKLADGTATT

-872 NPIDVTIGDIVEY
+872 
-885 TIRVY
+885 
-890 NEGEVD
+890 
-896 GYVQEITDH
+896 
-905 LPDQLEF
+905 
-912 VANDETNIKYGWTVD
+912 
-927 GNNSKIIRTK
+927 
-937 YLSKENDTAEGEN
+937 
-950 KITSFNGTTL
+950 
-960 DYKDVKVVCKV
+960 
-971 IETKPM
+971 
-977 PTKITNIADIS
+977 
-988 DFTDGNG
+988 
-995 NKVKDR
+995 
-1001 DSQENNVNIPS
+1001 
-1012 DLPGYK
+1012 
-1018 DDEIGKNY
+1018 
-1026 VPGQQDDDDF
+1026 
-1036 EKLKIKEFDLALRK
+1036 
-1050 FITKVNDENISS
+1050 
-1062 RVPVVDI
+1062 
-1069 TQLKNGTATTATY
+1069 
-1082 DHPKT
+1082 T
-1087 PIKVKIDDV
+1087 PISVAIGDV
-1096 VEYTIRVYNEGGV
+1096 VEYTIRVYNEAEV

-1124 EFIADNET
+1124 EFVARNET
-1132 NKKYGWSVDNQN
+1132 NTKYGWTVDSNN
-1144 SKVVKTTYLSKANEK
+1144 SKIIKTEYLSKANETTE
-1159 VAGENKIPAF
+1159 GDNKIKAF
-1169 DGTTLSYK
+1169 DGTKLDYK
-1177 EVKIACKV
+1177 DVKVVCKV
-1185 ISTNPMPTKITNIAD
+1185 VSTDPMPTKITNIAD
-1200 ISDFTNGNGEK
+1200 ITKFTDGNGNT
-1211 VKDRDSEENN
+1211 VTDRDSQENN

-1242 GQQDDDDFEKLE
+1242 GQQDDDDFEKL
-1254 VKPLEFDLA
+1254 KIKEFDLA

-1271 NDEEI
+1271 NNTEI
-1276 TSRIPKV
+1276 KSRIPQV
-1283 DITKL
+1283 DTTPLKN
-1288 ASGEATTA
+1288 GTGTTA
-1296 IYNHSKTPVEVAIDD
+1296 IYNHSKEPVKVSLGAV
-1311 IVEYTIRVY
+1311 VEYTIRVY
-1320 NEGEIDGYAEEIKD
+1320 NEGQVDGYVEEIKD
-1334 HLPDQLELIA
+1334 HLPDQLEFIK
-1344 DNETNKAYGWTVD
+1344 DNETNKKYGWTVD
-1357 DQDSKVIKTTY
+1357 STDSKVIKTSY

-1385 DGTTLSYKDVKV
+1385 DGTTLSYKEVKV
-1397 VCKVVETNQM
+1397 ACKVVSTDPM
-1407 PKKITNLADVSDFTD
+1407 PSKITNLADISDFTD
-1422 GDGNKVTD
+1422 GEGNKVTD
-1430 RDSEKDNVKIPEDRP
+1430 RDSKEDNVKIPEDRP
-1445 GYKDDESNKD
+1445 GYKDDESKKD

-1468 VTVAKFDL
+1468 VTLVKFDL

-1484 VNDTE
+1484 VNNTE

-1499 TPIKDGSGTTA
+1499 TPIKDGSSTTA

-1529 TIRVYNE
+1529 TIRVFNE
-1536 GEIDG
+1536 GEMDG

-1636 QAQISKNTNKDGK
+1636 QAQISKDSDKDGN
-1649 DVKDQDSVPD
+1649 DVTDQDSVPD

-1688 AIVTENGEDKIIES
+1688 AIVTENGEEKIIES

-1748 LKDYIPDGLKFVAE
+1748 LKDYIPNGLKFVPE

-1795 LLTWINDSENFGVM
+1795 VLTWINDSENFGVM

-1852 GQIRTFT
+1852 GQIKTFT

-1868 LSSGVALIKKFVL
+1868 LSSGVVLIKKFVL

>member
-1 MKRLKK
+1 MKKFKK

-18 VATLGII
+18 VATLGSI

-43 RRSGY
+43 RRAGY
-48 GYQQGGASGKV
+48 GYQQEGSKV

-125 TGTNYNSLMWL
+125 TGSNYNSLMWL
-136 LDNIYIMPAAG
+136 LDNIYIMPAIG
-147 TDNKTAREA
+147 TDNTTAREE
-156 FLESKIPDEF
+156 FLKSKIPNELYDLI
-166 YEYVTDDD
+166 TDDD
-174 IDVVQQLAIWYFT
+174 IDAVQQLAIWYFT
-187 NPSGDKYHYETTN
+187 NPSGDKYHYETSN
-200 LKVNSIANV
+200 FKINSIANV
-209 DSNYVS
+209 DSNYAS
-215 IGDLAQYNG
+215 MGDIF
-224 GDDGRDREDAIEALF
+224 GDDGWDREDAIEALF

-265 KNNATMTK
+265 KSNATMTK

-286 QLLNVDYTLSAT
+286 QLLNIDYTLNAT
-298 FTDINGKTITPTI
+298 FTDINGTTITPSI
-311 GIKNSSG
+311 GIKDVSG
-318 NIVSTTKS
+318 NVTATTKT

-333 EFYLSMPVSSN
+333 EFYLIMPTSSN

-379 DETPFKFSDTTS
+379 NETPLNFSDTTS

-428 GEATTATYNHPKNP
+428 GEATTATYNHPKTP
-442 LRVAIGDEV
+442 LKVAIGDVV
-451 TYTIRVYNEGEVD
+451 TYTIRVYNEGDID

-484 QVNIQYGW
+484 QVNIEYGW

-497 SDLKTIKTEYLSK
+497 TDLKTIKTEYLSK
-510 AKETT
+510 ANETT

-523 FNGKTLAYKDVKI
+523 FNGTTLAYKDVKI
-536 KCRVVSTDPMPTKI
+536 KCRVVATEPMADKI
-550 TNIADITRFTD
+550 TNIADITKFTD
-561 GDGNTVTDRDSQA
+561 GDGNTVTDRDSQE
-574 NNVQLPTGKD
+574 NNVNLPTGKD
-584 LENYRDSE
+584 LENYKDSE

-613 LKDFDLSL
+613 LKEFDLSL

-634 NREPKVNVTPL
+634 NREPQVNVTPL
-645 NNGGTTAIYNHP
+645 KNGGTTAIYNHP

-696 EFVSG
+696 EFVAG
-701 NATNTKYGWV
+701 NEINTKYGWV

-723 YLSKAKESSA
+723 YLSKAKEASEGA
-733 GSNKIK
+733 NKIK
-739 AFNGT
+739 AFDGT
-744 TLDYKDVKVV
+744 KLDYKDVKVV
-754 CKVVSTDPMPTKIT
+754 CKVVSTEPMPTKIT
-768 NIADISNFTDGN
+768 NIADITKFTDGN
-780 GNKVTD
+780 GNTVTD

-853 DVTKLADGTATT
+853 DVSKLADGTATT

-872 NPIDVTIGDIVEY
+872 
-885 TIRVY
+885 
-890 NEGEVD
+890 
-896 GYVQEITDH
+896 
-905 LPDQLEF
+905 
-912 VANDETNIKYGWTVD
+912 
-927 GNNSKIIRTK
+927 
-937 YLSKENDTAEGEN
+937 
-950 KITSFNGTTL
+950 
-960 DYKDVKVVCKV
+960 
-971 IETKPM
+971 
-977 PTKITNIADIS
+977 
-988 DFTDGNG
+988 
-995 NKVKDR
+995 
-1001 DSQENNVNIPS
+1001 
-1012 DLPGYK
+1012 
-1018 DDEIGKNY
+1018 
-1026 VPGQQDDDDF
+1026 
-1036 EKLKIKEFDLALRK
+1036 
-1050 FITKVNDENISS
+1050 
-1062 RVPVVDI
+1062 
-1069 TQLKNGTATTATY
+1069 
-1082 DHPKT
+1082 T
-1087 PIKVKIDDV
+1087 PISVAIGDV
-1096 VEYTIRVYNEGGV
+1096 VEYTIRVYNEAEV

-1124 EFIADNET
+1124 EFIAGNEINT
-1132 NKKYGWSVDNQN
+1132 KYGWTVDSNN
-1144 SKVVKTTYLSKANEK
+1144 SKIIKTKYLSKANETTE
-1159 VAGENKIPAF
+1159 GDNKIKAF
-1169 DGTTLSYK
+1169 DGTKLDYK
-1177 EVKIACKV
+1177 DVKVVCKV
-1185 ISTNPMPTKITNIAD
+1185 VSTDPMPTKITNIAD
-1200 ISDFTNGNGEK
+1200 ITKFTDGNGNI
-1211 VKDRDSEENN
+1211 VTDRDSQENN

-1242 GQQDDDDFEKLE
+1242 GQQDDDDFEKL
-1254 VKPLEFDLA
+1254 KIKEFDLA

-1271 NDEEI
+1271 NNTEI
-1276 TSRIPKV
+1276 KSRIPQV
-1283 DITKL
+1283 DTTPLKN
-1288 ASGEATTA
+1288 GTGTTA
-1296 IYNHSKTPVEVAIDD
+1296 IYNHSKEPVKVSLGAV
-1311 IVEYTIRVY
+1311 VEYTIRVY
-1320 NEGEIDGYAEEIKD
+1320 NEGQVDGYVEEIKD
-1334 HLPDQLELIA
+1334 HLPDQLEFIK
-1344 DNETNKAYGWTVD
+1344 DNETNKKYGWTVD
-1357 DQDSKVIKTTY
+1357 STDSKVIKTSY

-1385 DGTTLSYKDVKV
+1385 DGTTLSYKEVKV
-1397 VCKVVETNQM
+1397 ACKVVSTDPM
-1407 PKKITNLADVSDFTD
+1407 PSKITNLADISDFTD
-1422 GDGNKVTD
+1422 GEGNKVTD
-1430 RDSEKDNVKIPEDRP
+1430 RDSKEDNVKIPEDRP
-1445 GYKDDESNKD
+1445 GYKDDESKKD

-1468 VTVAKFDL
+1468 VTLVKFDL

-1484 VNDTE
+1484 VNNTE

-1499 TPIKDGSGTTA
+1499 TPIKDGSSTTA

-1529 TIRVYNE
+1529 TIRVFNE
-1536 GEIDG
+1536 GEMDG

-1636 QAQISKNTNKDGK
+1636 QAQISKDSDKDGN
-1649 DVKDQDSVPD
+1649 DVTDQDSVPD

-1688 AIVTENGEDKIIES
+1688 AIVTENGEEKIIES

-1748 LKDYIPDGLKFVAE
+1748 LKDYIPNGLKFVPE

-1795 LLTWINDSENFGVM
+1795 VLTWINDSENFGVM

-1820 DFNSPDIDSTPDN
+1820 DFSSPDIDSTPDN

-1852 GQIRTFT
+1852 GQIKTFT

-1868 LSSGVALIKKFVL
+1868 LSSGVVLIKKFVL

>member
-1 MKRLKK
+1 MKKFKK

-18 VATLGII
+18 VATLGSI

-43 RRSGY
+43 RRAGY
-48 GYQQGGASGKV
+48 GYQQEGSKV

-125 TGTNYNSLMWL
+125 TGSNYNSLMWL
-136 LDNIYIMPAAG
+136 LDNIYIMPAIG
-147 TDNKTAREA
+147 TDNTTAREE
-156 FLESKIPDEF
+156 FLKSKIPNEL
-166 YEYVTDDD
+166 YELITDDD
-174 IDVVQQLAIWYFT
+174 IDAVQQLAIWYFT
-187 NPSGDKYHYETTN
+187 NPSGDKYHYETSN
-200 LKVNSIANV
+200 FKINSIANV
-209 DSNYVS
+209 DSNYAS
-215 IGDLAQYNG
+215 MGDIF
-224 GDDGRDREDAIEALF
+224 GDDGWDREDAIEALF

-265 KNNATMTK
+265 KSNATMTK

-286 QLLNVDYTLSAT
+286 QLLNVDYTLNAT
-298 FTDINGKTITPTI
+298 FTDINGTTITPSI
-311 GIKNSSG
+311 GIKDVSG
-318 NIVSTTKS
+318 NVTATTKT

-333 EFYLSMPVSSN
+333 EFYLIMPTSSN

-379 DETPFKFSDTTS
+379 NETPLNFSDTTS

-428 GEATTATYNHPKNP
+428 GEATTATYNHPKTP
-442 LRVAIGDEV
+442 LKVAIGDVV
-451 TYTIRVYNEGEVD
+451 TYTIRVYNEGEID
-464 GYVEEITDHLPEQLE
+464 GYVEEITDHLPDQLE

-484 QVNIQYGW
+484 QVNIEYGW

-497 SDLKTIKTEYLSK
+497 TDLKTIKTEYLSK
-510 AKETT
+510 ANETT

-523 FNGKTLAYKDVKI
+523 FNGTTLAYKDVKI
-536 KCRVVSTDPMPTKI
+536 KCRVVATDPMADKI
-550 TNIADITRFTD
+550 TNIADITKFTD
-561 GDGNTVTDRDSQA
+561 GDGNTVTDRDSQE
-574 NNVQLPTGKD
+574 NNVNLPNGKD

-613 LKDFDLSL
+613 LKEFDLSL

-634 NREPKVNVTPL
+634 NREPQVNVTPL
-645 NNGGTTAIYNHP
+645 KNGGTTAIYNHP

-696 EFVSG
+696 EFVAG
-701 NATNTKYGWV
+701 NEINTKYGWV
-711 VDSTNSKIIRTN
+711 VDSTNSKIIKTN
-723 YLSKAKESSA
+723 YLSKAKEASEGA
-733 GSNKIK
+733 NKIK
-739 AFNGT
+739 AFDGEK
-744 TLDYKDVKVV
+744 LDYKDVKVV

-768 NIADISNFTDGN
+768 NIADITKFTDGN

-853 DVTKLADGTATT
+853 DVSKLADGTATT

-872 NPIDVTIGDIVEY
+872 TPISVAIGDVVEY

-890 NEGEVD
+890 NEAEVD
-896 GYVQEITDH
+896 GYVEEITDH

-912 VANDETNIKYGWTVD
+912 IARNEINTKYGWTVD
-927 GNNSKIIRTK
+927 SNNSKIIKTK
-937 YLSKENDTAEGEN
+937 YLSKANETTEGDN
-950 KITSFNGTTL
+950 KIKAFDGTKL

-971 IETKPM
+971 VSTDPM
-977 PTKITNIADIS
+977 PTKITNIADITK
-988 DFTDGNG
+988 FTDGNG
-995 NKVKDR
+995 NKVTDR

-1018 DDEIGKNY
+1018 DDEIGKDY

-1334 HLPDQLELIA
+1334 HLPDQLEFVK
-1344 DNETNKAYGWTVD
+1344 DNETNKKYGWTVD
-1357 DQDSKVIKTTY
+1357 STDSKVIKTTY
-1368 LSKANEKVA
+1368 LSKANEKVD

-1385 DGTTLSYKDVKV
+1385 DGTTLSYKEVKV
-1397 VCKVVETNQM
+1397 ACKVVSTDPM
-1407 PKKITNLADVSDFTD
+1407 PNKITNLADVSDFTD
-1422 GDGNKVTD
+1422 GEGNKVTD

-1499 TPIKDGSGTTA
+1499 TPIKDGSSTTA

-1529 TIRVYNE
+1529 TIRVFNE
-1536 GEIDG
+1536 GEKDG

-1602 NLLKAFDGEK
+1602 NLLKAFDGKK

-1748 LKDYIPDGLKFVAE
+1748 LKDYIPNGLKFVPE

-1852 GQIRTFT
+1852 GQIKTFT

-1868 LSSGVALIKKFVL
+1868 LSSGVVLIKKFVL

>member
-1 MKRLKK
+1 MKKFKK

-18 VATLGII
+18 VATLGSI

-43 RRSGY
+43 RRAGY
-48 GYQQGGASGKV
+48 GYQQEGSKV

-119 YSKILP
+119 YSRILP
-125 TGTNYNSLMWL
+125 TGSNYNSLMWL
-136 LDNIYIMPAAG
+136 LDNIYIMPAIG
-147 TDNKTAREA
+147 TDNTTAREE
-156 FLESKIPDEF
+156 FLKSKIPNEL
-166 YEYVTDDD
+166 YELITDDD
-174 IDVVQQLAIWYFT
+174 IDAVQQLAIWYFT
-187 NPSGDKYHYETTN
+187 NPSGDKYHYETSN
-200 LKVNSIANV
+200 FKINSIANV
-209 DSNYVS
+209 DSNYAS
-215 IGDLAQYNG
+215 MGDIF
-224 GDDGRDREDAIEALF
+224 GDDGWDREDAIEALF

-265 KNNATMTK
+265 KSNATMTK

-286 QLLNVDYTLSAT
+286 QLLNVDYTLNAT
-298 FTDINGKTITPTI
+298 FTDINGTTITPSI
-311 GIKNSSG
+311 GIKDVSG
-318 NIVSTTKS
+318 NVTATTKT

-333 EFYLSMPVSSN
+333 EFYLIMPTSSN

-363 WSVADAPTTE
+363 WSVVDAPTTE

-379 DETPFKFSDTTS
+379 NETPLNFSDTTS

-428 GEATTATYNHPKNP
+428 GEATTATYNHPKTP
-442 LRVAIGDEV
+442 LKVAIGDVV
-451 TYTIRVYNEGEVD
+451 TYTIRVYNEGDID
-464 GYVEEITDHLPEQLE
+464 GYVEEITDHLPDQLE

-484 QVNIQYGW
+484 QVNIENGW

-497 SDLKTIKTEYLSK
+497 TDLKTIKTEYLSK
-510 AKETT
+510 ANETT

-523 FNGKTLAYKDVKI
+523 FNGTTLAYKDVKI
-536 KCRVVSTDPMPTKI
+536 KCRVVATDPMADKI
-550 TNIADITRFTD
+550 TNIADITKFTD
-561 GDGNTVTDRDSQA
+561 GDGNTVTDRDSQE
-574 NNVQLPTGKD
+574 NNVNLPTGKD
-584 LENYRDSE
+584 LENYKDSE

-613 LKDFDLSL
+613 LKEFDLSL
-621 RKFITGVNGTAIT
+621 RKFITGVNGTVIT
-634 NREPKVNVTPL
+634 NREPQVNVTPL
-645 NNGGTTAIYNHP
+645 KNGGTTATYNHP

-696 EFVSG
+696 EFVTG
-701 NATNTKYGWV
+701 NEINTKYGWV

-723 YLSKAKESSA
+723 YLSKAKEASEGA
-733 GSNKIK
+733 NKIK
-739 AFNGT
+739 AFDGT
-744 TLDYKDVKVV
+744 KLDYKDVKVV
-754 CKVVSTDPMPTKIT
+754 CKVVSTNPMPTKIT
-768 NIADISNFTDGN
+768 NIADITKFTDGN
-780 GNKVTD
+780 GNTVTD

-853 DVTKLADGTATT
+853 DVSKLADGTATT

-872 NPIDVTIGDIVEY
+872 
-885 TIRVY
+885 
-890 NEGEVD
+890 
-896 GYVQEITDH
+896 
-905 LPDQLEF
+905 
-912 VANDETNIKYGWTVD
+912 
-927 GNNSKIIRTK
+927 
-937 YLSKENDTAEGEN
+937 
-950 KITSFNGTTL
+950 
-960 DYKDVKVVCKV
+960 
-971 IETKPM
+971 
-977 PTKITNIADIS
+977 
-988 DFTDGNG
+988 
-995 NKVKDR
+995 
-1001 DSQENNVNIPS
+1001 
-1012 DLPGYK
+1012 
-1018 DDEIGKNY
+1018 
-1026 VPGQQDDDDF
+1026 
-1036 EKLKIKEFDLALRK
+1036 
-1050 FITKVNDENISS
+1050 
-1062 RVPVVDI
+1062 
-1069 TQLKNGTATTATY
+1069 
-1082 DHPKT
+1082 T
-1087 PIKVKIDDV
+1087 PISVAIGDV
-1096 VEYTIRVYNEGGV
+1096 VEYTIRVYNEAEV

-1124 EFIADNET
+1124 EFIAGNET
-1132 NKKYGWSVDNQN
+1132 NTKYGWTVDSNN
-1144 SKVVKTTYLSKANEK
+1144 SKIIKTKYLSKANET
-1159 VAGENKIPAF
+1159 AEGDNKIKAF
-1169 DGTTLSYK
+1169 DGTKLDYK
-1177 EVKIACKV
+1177 DVKVVCKV
-1185 ISTNPMPTKITNIAD
+1185 VSTDPMPTKITNIAD
-1200 ISDFTNGNGEK
+1200 ITKFTDGNGNT
-1211 VKDRDSEENN
+1211 VTDRDSQENN

-1242 GQQDDDDFEKLE
+1242 GQQDDDDFEKL
-1254 VKPLEFDLA
+1254 KIKEFDLA

-1271 NDEEI
+1271 NNTEI
-1276 TSRIPKV
+1276 KSRIPQV
-1283 DITKL
+1283 DTTPLKN
-1288 ASGEATTA
+1288 GTGTTA
-1296 IYNHSKTPVEVAIDD
+1296 IYNHSKEPVKVSLGAV
-1311 IVEYTIRVY
+1311 VEYIIRVY
-1320 NEGEIDGYAEEIKD
+1320 NEGQVDGYVEEIKD
-1334 HLPDQLELIA
+1334 HLPDQLEFIK
-1344 DNETNKAYGWTVD
+1344 DNETNKKYGWTVD
-1357 DQDSKVIKTTY
+1357 STDSKVIKTSY

-1385 DGTTLSYKDVKV
+1385 DGTTLSYKEVKV
-1397 VCKVVETNQM
+1397 ACKVVSTDPM
-1407 PKKITNLADVSDFTD
+1407 PSKITNLADISDFTD
-1422 GDGNKVTD
+1422 GEGNKVTD
-1430 RDSEKDNVKIPEDRP
+1430 RDSKEDNVKIPEDRP
-1445 GYKDDESNKD
+1445 GYKDDESKKD

-1468 VTVAKFDL
+1468 VTLVKFDL

-1484 VNDTE
+1484 VNNTE

-1499 TPIKDGSGTTA
+1499 TPIKDGSSTTA

-1529 TIRVYNE
+1529 TIRVFNE
-1536 GEIDG
+1536 GEMDG

-1636 QAQISKNTNKDGK
+1636 QAQISKDSDKDGN
-1649 DVKDQDSVPD
+1649 DVTDQDSVPD

-1688 AIVTENGEDKIIES
+1688 AIVTENGEEKIIES

-1748 LKDYIPDGLKFVAE
+1748 LKDYIPNGLKFVPE

-1795 LLTWINDSENFGVM
+1795 VLTWINDSENFGVM

-1852 GQIRTFT
+1852 GQIKTFT
-1859 TIGLAVLVI
+1859 TISLAVLVI
-1868 LSSGVALIKKFVL
+1868 LSSGVVLIKKFVL

>member
-1 MKRLKK
+1 MKKFKK

-18 VATLGII
+18 VATLGSI

-43 RRSGY
+43 RRAGY
-48 GYQQGGASGKV
+48 GYQQEGSKV

-125 TGTNYNSLMWL
+125 TGSNYNSLMWL
-136 LDNIYIMPAAG
+136 LDNIYIMPAIG
-147 TDNKTAREA
+147 TDNTTAREE
-156 FLESKIPDEF
+156 FLKSKIPNEL
-166 YEYVTDDD
+166 YELITDDD
-174 IDVVQQLAIWYFT
+174 IDAVQQLAIWYFT
-187 NPSGDKYHYETTN
+187 NPSGDKYHYETSN
-200 LKVNSIANV
+200 FKINSIANV
-209 DSNYVS
+209 DSNYAS
-215 IGDLAQYNG
+215 MGDIF
-224 GDDGRDREDAIEALF
+224 GDDGWDREDAIEALF

-265 KNNATMTK
+265 KSNATMTK

-286 QLLNVDYTLSAT
+286 QLLNVDYTLNAT
-298 FTDINGKTITPTI
+298 FTDINGTTITPSI
-311 GIKNSSG
+311 GIKDVSG
-318 NIVSTTKS
+318 NVTATTKT

-333 EFYLSMPVSSN
+333 EFYLIMPTSSN

-379 DETPFKFSDTTS
+379 NETPLNFSDATS

-428 GEATTATYNHPKNP
+428 GEATTATYNHTKTP
-442 LRVAIGDEV
+442 LKVAIGDVV
-451 TYTIRVYNEGEVD
+451 TYTIRVYNEGDID

-484 QVNIQYGW
+484 QVNIEYGW

-497 SDLKTIKTEYLSK
+497 TDLKTIKTEYLSK
-510 AKETT
+510 ANETT

-523 FNGKTLAYKDVKI
+523 FNGTTLAYKDVKI
-536 KCRVVSTDPMPTKI
+536 KCRVVATEPMADKI
-550 TNIADITRFTD
+550 TNIADITKFTD
-561 GDGNTVTDRDSQA
+561 GDGNTVTDRDSQE
-574 NNVQLPTGKD
+574 NNVNLPTGKD

-613 LKDFDLSL
+613 LKEFDLSL

-634 NREPKVNVTPL
+634 NREPQVNVTPL
-645 NNGGTTAIYNHP
+645 KNGGTTAIYNHP

-696 EFVSG
+696 EFVTG
-701 NATNTKYGWV
+701 NEINTKYGWV
-711 VDSTNSKIIRTN
+711 VDSTNPKIIRTN
-723 YLSKAKESSA
+723 YLSKAKEASEGA
-733 GSNKIK
+733 NKIK
-739 AFNGT
+739 AFDGT
-744 TLDYKDVKVV
+744 KLDYKDVKVV

-768 NIADISNFTDGN
+768 NIADITKFTDGN
-780 GNKVTD
+780 GNTVTD

-853 DVTKLADGTATT
+853 DVSKLADGTATT

-872 NPIDVTIGDIVEY
+872 
-885 TIRVY
+885 
-890 NEGEVD
+890 
-896 GYVQEITDH
+896 
-905 LPDQLEF
+905 
-912 VANDETNIKYGWTVD
+912 
-927 GNNSKIIRTK
+927 
-937 YLSKENDTAEGEN
+937 
-950 KITSFNGTTL
+950 
-960 DYKDVKVVCKV
+960 
-971 IETKPM
+971 
-977 PTKITNIADIS
+977 
-988 DFTDGNG
+988 
-995 NKVKDR
+995 
-1001 DSQENNVNIPS
+1001 
-1012 DLPGYK
+1012 
-1018 DDEIGKNY
+1018 
-1026 VPGQQDDDDF
+1026 
-1036 EKLKIKEFDLALRK
+1036 
-1050 FITKVNDENISS
+1050 
-1062 RVPVVDI
+1062 
-1069 TQLKNGTATTATY
+1069 
-1082 DHPKT
+1082 T
-1087 PIKVKIDDV
+1087 PISVAIGDV
-1096 VEYTIRVYNEGGV
+1096 VEYTIRVYNEAEV

-1124 EFIADNET
+1124 EFIAGNEINT
-1132 NKKYGWSVDNQN
+1132 KYGWTVDSNN
-1144 SKVVKTTYLSKANEK
+1144 SKIIKTKYLSKANETTE
-1159 VAGENKIPAF
+1159 GDNKIKAF
-1169 DGTTLSYK
+1169 DGTKLDYK
-1177 EVKIACKV
+1177 DVKVVCKV
-1185 ISTNPMPTKITNIAD
+1185 VSTDPMPTKITNIAD
-1200 ISDFTNGNGEK
+1200 ITKFTDGNGNT
-1211 VKDRDSEENN
+1211 VTDRDSQENN

-1242 GQQDDDDFEKLE
+1242 GQQDDDDFEKL
-1254 VKPLEFDLA
+1254 KIKEFDLA

-1271 NDEEI
+1271 NNTEI
-1276 TSRIPKV
+1276 KSRIPQV
-1283 DITKL
+1283 DTTPLKN
-1288 ASGEATTA
+1288 GTGTTA
-1296 IYNHSKTPVEVAIDD
+1296 IYNHSKEPVKVSLGAV
-1311 IVEYTIRVY
+1311 VEYTIRVY
-1320 NEGEIDGYAEEIKD
+1320 NEGQVDGYVEEIKD
-1334 HLPDQLELIA
+1334 HLPDQLEFVK
-1344 DNETNKAYGWTVD
+1344 DNETNKKYGWTVD
-1357 DQDSKVIKTTY
+1357 STDSKVIKTSY

-1385 DGTTLSYKDVKV
+1385 DGTTLSYKEVKV
-1397 VCKVVETNQM
+1397 ACKVVSTDPM
-1407 PKKITNLADVSDFTD
+1407 PSKITNLADISDFTD
-1422 GDGNKVTD
+1422 GEGNKVTD
-1430 RDSEKDNVKIPEDRP
+1430 RDSKEDNVKIPEDRP
-1445 GYKDDESNKD
+1445 GYKDDESKKD

-1468 VTVAKFDL
+1468 VTLVKFDL

-1484 VNDTE
+1484 VNNTE

-1499 TPIKDGSGTTA
+1499 IPIKDGSSTTA

-1529 TIRVYNE
+1529 TIRVFNE
-1536 GEIDG
+1536 GEMDG

-1636 QAQISKNTNKDGK
+1636 QAQISKDSDRDGN
-1649 DVKDQDSVPD
+1649 DVTDQDSVPD
-1659 KWNEG
+1659 KWNDG

-1688 AIVTENGEDKIIES
+1688 AIVTENGEEKIIES

-1748 LKDYIPDGLKFVAE
+1748 LKDYIPNGLKFVPE

-1795 LLTWINDSENFGVM
+1795 VLTWINDSENFGVM

-1852 GQIRTFT
+1852 GQIKTFT
-1859 TIGLAVLVI
+1859 TISLAVLVI
-1868 LSSGVALIKKFVL
+1868 LSSGVVLIKKFVL

>member
-1 MKRLKK
+1 MKKFKK

-18 VATLGII
+18 VATLGSI

-43 RRSGY
+43 RRAGY
-48 GYQQGGASGKV
+48 GYQQEGSKV

-125 TGTNYNSLMWL
+125 TGSNYNSLMWL
-136 LDNIYIMPAAG
+136 LDNIYIMPAIG
-147 TDNKTAREA
+147 TDNTTAREE
-156 FLESKIPDEF
+156 FLKSKIPNELYDLI
-166 YEYVTDDD
+166 TDDD
-174 IDVVQQLAIWYFT
+174 IDAVQQLAIWYFT
-187 NPSGDKYHYETTN
+187 NPSGDKYHYETSN
-200 LKVNSIANV
+200 FKINSIANV
-209 DSNYVS
+209 DSNYAS
-215 IGDLAQYNG
+215 MGDIF
-224 GDDGRDREDAIEALF
+224 GDDGWDREDAIEALF

-265 KNNATMTK
+265 KSNATMTK

-286 QLLNVDYTLSAT
+286 QLLNIDYTLNAT
-298 FTDINGKTITPTI
+298 FTDINGTTITPSI
-311 GIKNSSG
+311 GIKDVSG
-318 NIVSTTKS
+318 NVTATTKT

-333 EFYLSMPVSSN
+333 EFYLIMPTSSN

-379 DETPFKFSDTTS
+379 NETPLNFSDTTS

-428 GEATTATYNHPKNP
+428 GEATTATYNHPKTP
-442 LRVAIGDEV
+442 LKVAIGDVV
-451 TYTIRVYNEGEVD
+451 TYTIRVYNEGDID
-464 GYVEEITDHLPEQLE
+464 GYVEEITDHLPDQLE

-484 QVNIQYGW
+484 QVNIENGW

-497 SDLKTIKTEYLSK
+497 TDLKTIKTEYLSK
-510 AKETT
+510 ANETT

-523 FNGKTLAYKDVKI
+523 FNGTTLAYKDVKI
-536 KCRVVSTDPMPTKI
+536 KCRVVATDPMADKI
-550 TNIADITRFTD
+550 TNIADITKFTD
-561 GDGNTVTDRDSQA
+561 GDGNTVTDRDSQE
-574 NNVQLPTGKD
+574 NNVNLPTGKD
-584 LENYRDSE
+584 LENYKDSE

-613 LKDFDLSL
+613 LKEFDLSL

-634 NREPKVNVTPL
+634 NREPQVNVTPL
-645 NNGGTTAIYNHP
+645 KNGGTTAIYNHP

-696 EFVSG
+696 EFVAG
-701 NATNTKYGWV
+701 NEINTKYGWV

-723 YLSKAKESSA
+723 YLSKAKEASEGA
-733 GSNKIK
+733 NKIK
-739 AFNGT
+739 AFDGT
-744 TLDYKDVKVV
+744 KLDYKDVKVV

-768 NIADISNFTDGN
+768 NIADITKFTDGN

-853 DVTKLADGTATT
+853 DVSKLADGTATT

-872 NPIDVTIGDIVEY
+872 
-885 TIRVY
+885 
-890 NEGEVD
+890 
-896 GYVQEITDH
+896 
-905 LPDQLEF
+905 
-912 VANDETNIKYGWTVD
+912 
-927 GNNSKIIRTK
+927 
-937 YLSKENDTAEGEN
+937 
-950 KITSFNGTTL
+950 
-960 DYKDVKVVCKV
+960 
-971 IETKPM
+971 
-977 PTKITNIADIS
+977 
-988 DFTDGNG
+988 
-995 NKVKDR
+995 
-1001 DSQENNVNIPS
+1001 
-1012 DLPGYK
+1012 
-1018 DDEIGKNY
+1018 
-1026 VPGQQDDDDF
+1026 
-1036 EKLKIKEFDLALRK
+1036 
-1050 FITKVNDENISS
+1050 
-1062 RVPVVDI
+1062 
-1069 TQLKNGTATTATY
+1069 
-1082 DHPKT
+1082 T
-1087 PIKVKIDDV
+1087 PISVAIGDV
-1096 VEYTIRVYNEGGV
+1096 VEYTIRVYNEAEV

-1124 EFIADNET
+1124 EFIAGNEINT
-1132 NKKYGWSVDNQN
+1132 KYGWTVDSNN
-1144 SKVVKTTYLSKANEK
+1144 SKIIKTKYLSKANETTE
-1159 VAGENKIPAF
+1159 GDNKIKAF
-1169 DGTTLSYK
+1169 DGTKLDYK
-1177 EVKIACKV
+1177 DVKVVCKV
-1185 ISTNPMPTKITNIAD
+1185 VSTDPMPTKITNIAD
-1200 ISDFTNGNGEK
+1200 ITKFTDGNGNI
-1211 VKDRDSEENN
+1211 VTDRDSQENN

-1242 GQQDDDDFEKLE
+1242 GQQDDDDFEKL
-1254 VKPLEFDLA
+1254 KIKEFDLA

-1271 NDEEI
+1271 NNTEI
-1276 TSRIPKV
+1276 KSRIPQV
-1283 DITKL
+1283 DTTPLKN
-1288 ASGEATTA
+1288 GTGTTA
-1296 IYNHSKTPVEVAIDD
+1296 IYNHSKEPVKVSLGAV
-1311 IVEYTIRVY
+1311 VEYTIRVY
-1320 NEGEIDGYAEEIKD
+1320 NEGQVDGYVEEIKD
-1334 HLPDQLELIA
+1334 HLPDQLEFIK
-1344 DNETNKAYGWTVD
+1344 DNETNKKYGWTVD
-1357 DQDSKVIKTTY
+1357 STDSKVIKTSY

-1385 DGTTLSYKDVKV
+1385 DGTTLSYKEVKV
-1397 VCKVVETNQM
+1397 ACKVVSTDPM
-1407 PKKITNLADVSDFTD
+1407 PSKITNLADISDFTD
-1422 GDGNKVTD
+1422 GEGNKVTD
-1430 RDSEKDNVKIPEDRP
+1430 RDSKEDNVKIPEDRP
-1445 GYKDDESNKD
+1445 GYKDDESKKD

-1468 VTVAKFDL
+1468 VTLVKFDL

-1484 VNDTE
+1484 VNNTE

-1499 TPIKDGSGTTA
+1499 TPIKDGSSTTA

-1529 TIRVYNE
+1529 TIRVFNE
-1536 GEIDG
+1536 GEMDG

-1636 QAQISKNTNKDGK
+1636 QAQISKDSDKDGN
-1649 DVKDQDSVPD
+1649 DVTDQDSVPD

-1688 AIVTENGEDKIIES
+1688 AIVTENGEEKIIES

-1748 LKDYIPDGLKFVAE
+1748 LKDYIPNGLKFVPE

-1795 LLTWINDSENFGVM
+1795 VLTWINDSENFGVM

-1852 GQIRTFT
+1852 GQIKTFT

-1868 LSSGVALIKKFVL
+1868 LSSGVVLIKKFVL

>member
-1 MKRLKK
+1 MKKFKK

-18 VATLGII
+18 VATLGSI

-43 RRSGY
+43 RRAGY
-48 GYQQGGASGKV
+48 GYQQEGSKV

-125 TGTNYNSLMWL
+125 TGSNYNSLMWL
-136 LDNIYIMPAAG
+136 LDNIYIMPAIG
-147 TDNKTAREA
+147 TDNTTAREE
-156 FLESKIPDEF
+156 FLKSKIPNELYDLI
-166 YEYVTDDD
+166 TDDD
-174 IDVVQQLAIWYFT
+174 IDAVQQLAIWYFT
-187 NPSGDKYHYETTN
+187 NPSGDKYHYETSN
-200 LKVNSIANV
+200 FKINSIANV
-209 DSNYVS
+209 DSNYAS
-215 IGDLAQYNG
+215 MGDIF
-224 GDDGRDREDAIEALF
+224 GDDGWDREDAIEALF

-265 KNNATMTK
+265 KSNATMTK

-286 QLLNVDYTLSAT
+286 QLLNVDYTLNAT
-298 FTDINGKTITPTI
+298 FTDINGTTITPSI
-311 GIKNSSG
+311 GIKDVSG
-318 NIVSTTKS
+318 NVTATTKT

-333 EFYLSMPVSSN
+333 EFYLIMPTSSN

-379 DETPFKFSDTTS
+379 NETPLNFSDATS

-428 GEATTATYNHPKNP
+428 GEATTATYNHTKTP
-442 LRVAIGDEV
+442 LKVAIGDVV
-451 TYTIRVYNEGEVD
+451 TYTIRVYNEGDID
-464 GYVEEITDHLPEQLE
+464 GYVEEITDHLPDQLE

-484 QVNIQYGW
+484 QVNIEYGW

-497 SDLKTIKTEYLSK
+497 TDLKTIKTEYLSK
-510 AKETT
+510 ANETT

-523 FNGKTLAYKDVKI
+523 FNGTTLAYKDVKI
-536 KCRVVSTDPMPTKI
+536 KCRVVATEPMADKI
-550 TNIADITRFTD
+550 TNIADITKFTD
-561 GDGNTVTDRDSQA
+561 GDGNTVTDRDSQE
-574 NNVQLPTGKD
+574 NNVNLPTGKD
-584 LENYRDSE
+584 LENYKDSE

-613 LKDFDLSL
+613 LKEFDLSL

-634 NREPKVNVTPL
+634 NREPQVNVTPL
-645 NNGGTTAIYNHP
+645 KNGGTTAIYNHP

-696 EFVSG
+696 EFVAG
-701 NATNTKYGWV
+701 NEINTKYGWV

-723 YLSKAKESSA
+723 YLSKAKEASEGA
-733 GSNKIK
+733 NKIK
-739 AFNGT
+739 AFDGT
-744 TLDYKDVKVV
+744 KLDYKDVKVV
-754 CKVVSTDPMPTKIT
+754 CKVVSTEPMPTKIT
-768 NIADISNFTDGN
+768 NIADITKFTDGN
-780 GNKVTD
+780 GNTVTD

-853 DVTKLADGTATT
+853 DVSKLADGTATT

-872 NPIDVTIGDIVEY
+872 
-885 TIRVY
+885 
-890 NEGEVD
+890 
-896 GYVQEITDH
+896 
-905 LPDQLEF
+905 
-912 VANDETNIKYGWTVD
+912 
-927 GNNSKIIRTK
+927 
-937 YLSKENDTAEGEN
+937 
-950 KITSFNGTTL
+950 
-960 DYKDVKVVCKV
+960 
-971 IETKPM
+971 
-977 PTKITNIADIS
+977 
-988 DFTDGNG
+988 
-995 NKVKDR
+995 
-1001 DSQENNVNIPS
+1001 
-1012 DLPGYK
+1012 
-1018 DDEIGKNY
+1018 
-1026 VPGQQDDDDF
+1026 
-1036 EKLKIKEFDLALRK
+1036 
-1050 FITKVNDENISS
+1050 
-1062 RVPVVDI
+1062 
-1069 TQLKNGTATTATY
+1069 
-1082 DHPKT
+1082 T
-1087 PIKVKIDDV
+1087 PISVAIGDV
-1096 VEYTIRVYNEGGV
+1096 VEYTIRVYNEAEV

-1124 EFIADNET
+1124 EFIAGNEINT
-1132 NKKYGWSVDNQN
+1132 KYGWTVDSNN
-1144 SKVVKTTYLSKANEK
+1144 SKIIKTKYLSKANETTE
-1159 VAGENKIPAF
+1159 GDNKIKAF
-1169 DGTTLSYK
+1169 DGTKLDYK
-1177 EVKIACKV
+1177 DVKVVCKV
-1185 ISTNPMPTKITNIAD
+1185 VSTDPMPTKITNIAD
-1200 ISDFTNGNGEK
+1200 ITKFTDGNGNI
-1211 VKDRDSEENN
+1211 VTDRDSQENN

-1242 GQQDDDDFEKLE
+1242 GQQDDDDFEKL
-1254 VKPLEFDLA
+1254 KIKEFDLA

-1271 NDEEI
+1271 NNTEI
-1276 TSRIPKV
+1276 KSRIPQV
-1283 DITKL
+1283 DTTPLKN
-1288 ASGEATTA
+1288 GTGTTA
-1296 IYNHSKTPVEVAIDD
+1296 IYNHSKEPVKVSLGAV
-1311 IVEYTIRVY
+1311 VEYTIRVY
-1320 NEGEIDGYAEEIKD
+1320 NEGQVDGYVEEIKD
-1334 HLPDQLELIA
+1334 HLPDQLEFIK
-1344 DNETNKAYGWTVD
+1344 DNETNKKYGWTVD
-1357 DQDSKVIKTTY
+1357 STDSKVIKTSY

-1385 DGTTLSYKDVKV
+1385 DGTTLSYKEVKV
-1397 VCKVVETNQM
+1397 ACKVVSTDPM
-1407 PKKITNLADVSDFTD
+1407 PSKITNLADISDFTD
-1422 GDGNKVTD
+1422 GEGNKVTD
-1430 RDSEKDNVKIPEDRP
+1430 RDSKEDNVKIPEDRP
-1445 GYKDDESNKD
+1445 GYKDDESKKD

-1468 VTVAKFDL
+1468 VTLVKFDL

-1484 VNDTE
+1484 VNNTE

-1499 TPIKDGSGTTA
+1499 TPIKDGSSTTA

-1529 TIRVYNE
+1529 TIRVFNE
-1536 GEIDG
+1536 GEMDG

-1636 QAQISKNTNKDGK
+1636 QAQISKDSDKDGN
-1649 DVKDQDSVPD
+1649 DVTDQDSVPD

-1688 AIVTENGEDKIIES
+1688 AIVTENGEEKIIES

-1748 LKDYIPDGLKFVAE
+1748 LKDYIPNGLKFVPE

-1795 LLTWINDSENFGVM
+1795 VLTWINDSENFGVM

-1852 GQIRTFT
+1852 GQIKTFT

-1868 LSSGVALIKKFVL
+1868 LSSGVVLIKKFVL

>member
-1 MKRLKK
+1 MKKFKK

-18 VATLGII
+18 VATLGSI

-43 RRSGY
+43 RSAGY
-48 GYQQGGASGKV
+48 GYQQEGSKV
-59 WKIAEYDSENGK
+59 WKIAEYDSENGR
-71 TADLSKTIYCIKGG
+71 TANLSKTIYCIKGG

-125 TGTNYNSLMWL
+125 TGSNYNSLMWL
-136 LDNIYIMPAAG
+136 LDNIYIMPAIG
-147 TDNKTAREA
+147 TDNTTAREE
-156 FLESKIPDEF
+156 FLKSKIPNEL
-166 YEYVTDDD
+166 YELVTDDD
-174 IDVVQQLAIWYFT
+174 IDAVQQLAVWYFT
-187 NPSGDKYHYETTN
+187 NPSGDKYHYETSN
-200 LKVNSIANV
+200 FKINSIANV
-209 DSNYVS
+209 DSNYAS
-215 IGDLAQYNG
+215 MRDIF
-224 GDDGRDREDAIEALF
+224 GDDGWDRENAIEALF

-265 KNNATMTK
+265 KSNATMTK

-286 QLLNVDYTLSAT
+286 QLLNVDYTLNAT
-298 FTDINGKTITPTI
+298 FTDINGTTITPNI
-311 GIKNSSG
+311 GIKDVSG
-318 NIVSTTKS
+318 NVTATTKT

-333 EFYLSMPVSSN
+333 EFYLIMPTSSN

-379 DETPFKFSDTTS
+379 NETPLNFSDTTS

-403 KFITNINGTEITNR
+403 KFITDINGKEITNR

-428 GEATTATYNHPKNP
+428 GEATTATYNHPKTP
-442 LRVAIGDEV
+442 LKVAIGDVV
-451 TYTIRVYNEGEVD
+451 TYTIRVYNEGDID
-464 GYVEEITDHLPEQLE
+464 GYVEEITDHLPDQLE

-484 QVNIQYGW
+484 QVNIEYGW

-497 SDLKTIKTEYLSK
+497 TDLKTIKTEYLSK
-510 AKETT
+510 ANETT

-523 FNGKTLAYKDVKI
+523 FNGTTLAYKDVKI
-536 KCRVVSTDPMPTKI
+536 KCRVVATDPMADKI
-550 TNIADITRFTD
+550 TNIADITKFTD
-561 GDGNTVTDRDSQA
+561 GDGNTVTDRDSQE
-574 NNVQLPTGKD
+574 NNVNLPTGKD

-613 LKDFDLSL
+613 LKEFDLSL

-634 NREPKVNVTPL
+634 NREPQVNVTPL
-645 NNGGTTAIYNHP
+645 KNGGTTAIYNHP

-696 EFVSG
+696 EFVAG
-701 NATNTKYGWV
+701 NEINTKYGWV

-723 YLSKAKESSA
+723 YLSKAKEASEGA
-733 GSNKIK
+733 NKIK
-739 AFNGT
+739 AFDGT
-744 TLDYKDVKVV
+744 KLDYKDVKVV

-768 NIADISNFTDGN
+768 NIADITKFTDGN
-780 GNKVTD
+780 GNTVTD

-828 EFDLALRKFITKLND
+828 EFDLALRKFITKVNNT
-843 EEITSRIPQP
+843 EIKSRIPQV
-853 DVTKLADGTATT
+853 DTT
-865 ATYNHPK
+865 P
-872 NPIDVTIGDIVEY
+872 
-885 TIRVY
+885 
-890 NEGEVD
+890 
-896 GYVQEITDH
+896 
-905 LPDQLEF
+905 
-912 VANDETNIKYGWTVD
+912 
-927 GNNSKIIRTK
+927 
-937 YLSKENDTAEGEN
+937 
-950 KITSFNGTTL
+950 
-960 DYKDVKVVCKV
+960 
-971 IETKPM
+971 
-977 PTKITNIADIS
+977 
-988 DFTDGNG
+988 
-995 NKVKDR
+995 
-1001 DSQENNVNIPS
+1001 
-1012 DLPGYK
+1012 
-1018 DDEIGKNY
+1018 
-1026 VPGQQDDDDF
+1026 
-1036 EKLKIKEFDLALRK
+1036 
-1050 FITKVNDENISS
+1050 
-1062 RVPVVDI
+1062 
-1069 TQLKNGTATTATY
+1069 LKNGTGTTAIY
-1082 DHPKT
+1082 NHSKEPV
-1087 PIKVKIDDV
+1087 KVSVGAV
-1096 VEYTIRVYNEGGV
+1096 VEYTIRVYNEGQV

-1114 EITDHLPDQL
+1114 EIKDHLPDQL
-1124 EFIADNET
+1124 EFIKDNET
-1132 NKKYGWSVDNQN
+1132 NKKYGWTVDSTD
-1144 SKVVKTTYLSKANEK
+1144 SKVIKTSYLSKANEK

-1177 EVKIACKV
+1177 EVKVACKV
-1185 ISTNPMPTKITNIAD
+1185 VSTDPMPSKITNLAD
-1200 ISDFTNGNGEK
+1200 ISDFTDGE
-1211 VKDRDSEENN
+1211 
-1221 VNIPSDLPGY
+1221 
-1231 KDDEIGKDYVP
+1231 
-1242 GQQDDDDFEKLE
+1242 
-1254 VKPLEFDLA
+1254 
-1263 LRKFITKV
+1263 
-1271 NDEEI
+1271 
-1276 TSRIPKV
+1276 
-1283 DITKL
+1283 
-1288 ASGEATTA
+1288 
-1296 IYNHSKTPVEVAIDD
+1296 
-1311 IVEYTIRVY
+1311 
-1320 NEGEIDGYAEEIKD
+1320 
-1334 HLPDQLELIA
+1334 
-1344 DNETNKAYGWTVD
+1344 
-1357 DQDSKVIKTTY
+1357 
-1368 LSKANEKVA
+1368 
-1377 GENKIPAF
+1377 
-1385 DGTTLSYKDVKV
+1385 
-1397 VCKVVETNQM
+1397 
-1407 PKKITNLADVSDFTD
+1407 
-1422 GDGNKVTD
+1422 GNKVTD
-1430 RDSEKDNVKIPEDRP
+1430 RDSKEDNVKIPEDRP
-1445 GYKDDESNKD
+1445 GYKDDESKKD

-1468 VTVAKFDL
+1468 VTLVKFDL

-1484 VNDTE
+1484 VNNTE

-1499 TPIKDGSGTTA
+1499 TPIKDGSSTTA

-1529 TIRVYNE
+1529 TIRVFNE
-1536 GEIDG
+1536 GEMDG

-1636 QAQISKNTNKDGK
+1636 QAQISKDSDKDGN
-1649 DVKDQDSVPD
+1649 DVTDQDSVPD

-1688 AIVTENGEDKIIES
+1688 AIVTENGEEKIIES

-1748 LKDYIPDGLKFVAE
+1748 LKDYIPNGLKFVPE

-1795 LLTWINDSENFGVM
+1795 VLTWINDSENFGVM

-1852 GQIRTFT
+1852 GQIKTFT

-1868 LSSGVALIKKFVL
+1868 LSSGVVLIKKFVL

>member
-1 MKRLKK
+1 MKKFKK

-18 VATLGII
+18 VATLGSF

-43 RRSGY
+43 RRAGY
-48 GYQQGGASGKV
+48 GYQQEGSKV

-125 TGTNYNSLMWL
+125 TGSNYNSLMWL
-136 LDNIYIMPAAG
+136 LDNIYIMPAIG
-147 TDNKTAREA
+147 TDNTTAREE
-156 FLESKIPDEF
+156 FLKSKIPNEL
-166 YEYVTDDD
+166 YNLITDDD
-174 IDVVQQLAIWYFT
+174 IDAVQQLAIWYFT
-187 NPSGDKYHYETTN
+187 NPSGDKYHYETSN
-200 LKVNSIANV
+200 FKINSIANV
-209 DSNYVS
+209 DSNYAS
-215 IGDLAQYNG
+215 MGDIF
-224 GDDGRDREDAIEALF
+224 GDDGWDREDAIEALF

-258 TSPIEIV
+258 TSPIKIV
-265 KNNATMTK
+265 KSNATMTK

-286 QLLNVDYTLSAT
+286 QLLNVDYTLNAT
-298 FTDINGKTITPTI
+298 FTDINGTTITPSI
-311 GIKNSSG
+311 GIKDVSG
-318 NIVSTTKS
+318 NVTATTKT

-333 EFYLSMPVSSN
+333 EFYLIMPTSSN

-379 DETPFKFSDTTS
+379 NETPLNFSDTTS

-428 GEATTATYNHPKNP
+428 GEATTATYNHPKTP
-442 LRVAIGDEV
+442 LKVAIGDVV
-451 TYTIRVYNEGEVD
+451 TYTIRVYNEGDID
-464 GYVEEITDHLPEQLE
+464 GYVEEITDHLPDQLE

-484 QVNIQYGW
+484 QVNIENGW

-497 SDLKTIKTEYLSK
+497 TDLKTIKTEYLSK
-510 AKETT
+510 ANETT

-523 FNGKTLAYKDVKI
+523 FNGTTLAYKDVKI
-536 KCRVVSTDPMPTKI
+536 KCRVVATDPMADKI
-550 TNIADITRFTD
+550 TNIADITKFTD
-561 GDGNTVTDRDSQA
+561 GDGNTVTDRDSQE
-574 NNVQLPTGKD
+574 NNVNLPTGKD
-584 LENYRDSE
+584 LENYKDSE

-613 LKDFDLSL
+613 LKEFDLSL

-634 NREPKVNVTPL
+634 NREPQVNVTPL
-645 NNGGTTAIYNHP
+645 KNGGTTAIYNHP

-696 EFVSG
+696 EFVAG
-701 NATNTKYGWV
+701 NEINTKYGWV

-723 YLSKAKESSA
+723 YLSKAKEASEGA
-733 GSNKIK
+733 NKIK
-739 AFNGT
+739 AFDGT
-744 TLDYKDVKVV
+744 KLDYKDVKVV

-768 NIADISNFTDGN
+768 NIADITKFTDGN
-780 GNKVTD
+780 GNTVTD

-853 DVTKLADGTATT
+853 DVSKLADGTATT

-872 NPIDVTIGDIVEY
+872 
-885 TIRVY
+885 
-890 NEGEVD
+890 
-896 GYVQEITDH
+896 
-905 LPDQLEF
+905 
-912 VANDETNIKYGWTVD
+912 
-927 GNNSKIIRTK
+927 
-937 YLSKENDTAEGEN
+937 
-950 KITSFNGTTL
+950 
-960 DYKDVKVVCKV
+960 
-971 IETKPM
+971 
-977 PTKITNIADIS
+977 
-988 DFTDGNG
+988 
-995 NKVKDR
+995 
-1001 DSQENNVNIPS
+1001 
-1012 DLPGYK
+1012 
-1018 DDEIGKNY
+1018 
-1026 VPGQQDDDDF
+1026 
-1036 EKLKIKEFDLALRK
+1036 
-1050 FITKVNDENISS
+1050 
-1062 RVPVVDI
+1062 
-1069 TQLKNGTATTATY
+1069 
-1082 DHPKT
+1082 T
-1087 PIKVKIDDV
+1087 PISVAIGDV
-1096 VEYTIRVYNEGGV
+1096 VEYTIRVYNEAEV

-1124 EFIADNET
+1124 EFVTGNEINT
-1132 NKKYGWSVDNQN
+1132 KYGWVVDSTNPKIIRTN
-1144 SKVVKTTYLSKANEK
+1144 YLSKAKE
-1159 VAGENKIPAF
+1159 ASEGANKIKAF
-1169 DGTTLSYK
+1169 DGTKLDYK
-1177 EVKIACKV
+1177 DVKVVCKV
-1185 ISTNPMPTKITNIAD
+1185 VSTDPMPTKITNIAD
-1200 ISDFTNGNGEK
+1200 ITKFTDGNGNT
-1211 VKDRDSEENN
+1211 VTDRDSQENN

-1242 GQQDDDDFEKLE
+1242 GQQDDDDFEKL
-1254 VKPLEFDLA
+1254 KIKEFDLA

-1271 NDEEI
+1271 NNTEI
-1276 TSRIPKV
+1276 KSRIPQV
-1283 DITKL
+1283 DTTPLKN
-1288 ASGEATTA
+1288 GTGTTA
-1296 IYNHSKTPVEVAIDD
+1296 IYNHSKEPVKVSLGAV
-1311 IVEYTIRVY
+1311 VEYTIRVY
-1320 NEGEIDGYAEEIKD
+1320 NEGQVDGYVEEIKD
-1334 HLPDQLELIA
+1334 HLPDQLEFIK
-1344 DNETNKAYGWTVD
+1344 DNETNKKYGWTVD
-1357 DQDSKVIKTTY
+1357 STDSKVIKTSY
-1368 LSKANEKVA
+1368 LCKANEKVA

-1385 DGTTLSYKDVKV
+1385 DGTTLSYKEVKV
-1397 VCKVVETNQM
+1397 ACKVVSTDPM
-1407 PKKITNLADVSDFTD
+1407 PSKITNLADISDFTD
-1422 GDGNKVTD
+1422 GEGNKVTD
-1430 RDSEKDNVKIPEDRP
+1430 RDSKEDNVKIPEDRP
-1445 GYKDDESNKD
+1445 GYKDDESKKD

-1468 VTVAKFDL
+1468 VTLVKFDL

-1484 VNDTE
+1484 VNNTE

-1499 TPIKDGSGTTA
+1499 TPIKDGSSTTA

-1518 VLVSNGNIVTY
+1518 VLVSNGKIVTY
-1529 TIRVYNE
+1529 TIRVFNE
-1536 GEIDG
+1536 GEMDG

-1636 QAQISKNTNKDGK
+1636 QAQISKDSDKDGN
-1649 DVKDQDSVPD
+1649 DVTDQDSVPD

-1748 LKDYIPDGLKFVAE
+1748 LKDYIPNGLKFVPE

-1795 LLTWINDSENFGVM
+1795 VLTWINDSENFGVM

-1852 GQIRTFT
+1852 GQIKTFT

-1868 LSSGVALIKKFVL
+1868 LSSGVVLIKKFVL

>member
-1 MKRLKK
+1 MKKLKK

-18 VATLGII
+18 VATLGSI

-43 RRSGY
+43 RRAGY
-48 GYQQGGASGKV
+48 GYQQEGSKV

-125 TGTNYNSLMWL
+125 TGSNYNSLMWL
-136 LDNIYIMPAAG
+136 LDNIYIMPAIG
-147 TDNKTAREA
+147 TDNTTAREE
-156 FLESKIPDEF
+156 FLKSKIPNEL
-166 YEYVTDDD
+166 YGLITDDD
-174 IDVVQQLAIWYFT
+174 IDAVQQLAVWYFT
-187 NPSGDKYHYETTN
+187 NPSGDKYHYETSN
-200 LKVNSIANV
+200 FKINSIANV
-209 DSNYVS
+209 DSNYAS
-215 IGDLAQYNG
+215 MGDIF
-224 GDDGRDREDAIEALF
+224 GDDGWDREDAIEALF

-265 KNNATMTK
+265 KSNATMTK

-286 QLLNVDYTLSAT
+286 QLLNVDYTLNAT
-298 FTDINGKTITPTI
+298 FTDINGTTITPSI
-311 GIKNSSG
+311 GIKDVSG
-318 NIVSTTKS
+318 NVTATTKT

-333 EFYLSMPVSSN
+333 EFYLIMPTSSN

-379 DETPFKFSDTTS
+379 NETPLNFSDTTS

-428 GEATTATYNHPKNP
+428 GEATTATYNHPKTP
-442 LRVAIGDEV
+442 LKIAIGDVV
-451 TYTIRVYNEGEVD
+451 TYTIRVYNEGDID
-464 GYVEEITDHLPEQLE
+464 GYVEEITDHLPDQLE

-484 QVNIQYGW
+484 QVNIEYGW

-497 SDLKTIKTEYLSK
+497 TDLKTIKTEYLSK
-510 AKETT
+510 ANETT

-523 FNGKTLAYKDVKI
+523 FNGTTLAYKDVKI
-536 KCRVVSTDPMPTKI
+536 KCRVVATDPMADKI
-550 TNIADITRFTD
+550 TNIADITKFTD
-561 GDGNTVTDRDSQA
+561 GDGNTVTDRDSQE
-574 NNVQLPTGKD
+574 NNVNLPTGKD

-613 LKDFDLSL
+613 LKEFDLSL

-634 NREPKVNVTPL
+634 NREPQVNVTPL
-645 NNGGTTAIYNHP
+645 KNGGTTAIYNHP

-701 NATNTKYGWV
+701 NEINTKYGWV

-723 YLSKAKESSA
+723 YLSKAKETSEGA
-733 GSNKIK
+733 NKIK
-739 AFNGT
+739 AFDGT
-744 TLDYKDVKVV
+744 KLDYKDVKVV

-768 NIADISNFTDGN
+768 NIADITKFTDGN
-780 GNKVTD
+780 GNTVTD

-800 PGYKDDE
+800 PEYKDDE

-828 EFDLALRKFITKLND
+828 EFDLALRKFITKVNNT
-843 EEITSRIPQP
+843 EIKSRIPQV
-853 DVTKLADGTATT
+853 DTT
-865 ATYNHPK
+865 P
-872 NPIDVTIGDIVEY
+872 
-885 TIRVY
+885 
-890 NEGEVD
+890 
-896 GYVQEITDH
+896 
-905 LPDQLEF
+905 
-912 VANDETNIKYGWTVD
+912 
-927 GNNSKIIRTK
+927 
-937 YLSKENDTAEGEN
+937 
-950 KITSFNGTTL
+950 
-960 DYKDVKVVCKV
+960 
-971 IETKPM
+971 
-977 PTKITNIADIS
+977 
-988 DFTDGNG
+988 
-995 NKVKDR
+995 
-1001 DSQENNVNIPS
+1001 
-1012 DLPGYK
+1012 
-1018 DDEIGKNY
+1018 
-1026 VPGQQDDDDF
+1026 
-1036 EKLKIKEFDLALRK
+1036 
-1050 FITKVNDENISS
+1050 
-1062 RVPVVDI
+1062 
-1069 TQLKNGTATTATY
+1069 LKNGTGTTAIY
-1082 DHPKT
+1082 NHSKEPV
-1087 PIKVKIDDV
+1087 KVSLGAV
-1096 VEYTIRVYNEGGV
+1096 VEYTIRVYNEGQV

-1114 EITDHLPDQL
+1114 EIKDHLPDQL
-1124 EFIADNET
+1124 EFIKDNET
-1132 NKKYGWSVDNQN
+1132 NKKYGWTVDSTD
-1144 SKVVKTTYLSKANEK
+1144 SKVIKTSYLCKANEK

-1177 EVKIACKV
+1177 EVKVACKV
-1185 ISTNPMPTKITNIAD
+1185 VSTDPMPSKITNLAD
-1200 ISDFTNGNGEK
+1200 ISDFTDGE
-1211 VKDRDSEENN
+1211 
-1221 VNIPSDLPGY
+1221 
-1231 KDDEIGKDYVP
+1231 
-1242 GQQDDDDFEKLE
+1242 
-1254 VKPLEFDLA
+1254 
-1263 LRKFITKV
+1263 
-1271 NDEEI
+1271 
-1276 TSRIPKV
+1276 
-1283 DITKL
+1283 
-1288 ASGEATTA
+1288 
-1296 IYNHSKTPVEVAIDD
+1296 
-1311 IVEYTIRVY
+1311 
-1320 NEGEIDGYAEEIKD
+1320 
-1334 HLPDQLELIA
+1334 
-1344 DNETNKAYGWTVD
+1344 
-1357 DQDSKVIKTTY
+1357 
-1368 LSKANEKVA
+1368 
-1377 GENKIPAF
+1377 
-1385 DGTTLSYKDVKV
+1385 
-1397 VCKVVETNQM
+1397 
-1407 PKKITNLADVSDFTD
+1407 
-1422 GDGNKVTD
+1422 GNKVTD
-1430 RDSEKDNVKIPEDRP
+1430 RDSKEDNVKIPEDRP
-1445 GYKDDESNKD
+1445 GYKDDESKKD

-1468 VTVAKFDL
+1468 VTLVKFDL

-1484 VNDTE
+1484 VNNTE

-1499 TPIKDGSGTTA
+1499 TPIKDGSSTTA

-1529 TIRVYNE
+1529 TIRVFNE
-1536 GEIDG
+1536 GEMDG

-1636 QAQISKNTNKDGK
+1636 QAQISKDSDKDGN
-1649 DVKDQDSVPD
+1649 DVTDQDSVPD

-1688 AIVTENGEDKIIES
+1688 AIVTENGEEKIIES

-1748 LKDYIPDGLKFVAE
+1748 LKDYIPNGLKFVPE

-1795 LLTWINDSENFGVM
+1795 VLTWINDSENFGVM

-1852 GQIRTFT
+1852 GQIKTFT

-1868 LSSGVALIKKFVL
+1868 LSSGVVLIKKFVL

>member
-1 MKRLKK
+1 MKKLIK

-18 VATLGII
+18 VTTLGSI

-43 RRSGY
+43 RRAGY
-48 GYQQGGASGKV
+48 GYQQEGSKV
-59 WKIAEYDSENGK
+59 WKIAEYDSENGR
-71 TADLSKTIYCIKGG
+71 TANLSKTIYCIKGG

-125 TGTNYNSLMWL
+125 TGSNYNSLMWL
-136 LDNIYIMPAAG
+136 LDNIYIMPAIG
-147 TDNKTAREA
+147 TDNTTAREE
-156 FLESKIPDEF
+156 FLKSKIPNEL
-166 YEYVTDDD
+166 YNLITDDD
-174 IDVVQQLAIWYFT
+174 IDAVQQLAIWYFT
-187 NPSGDKYHYETTN
+187 NPSGDKYHYETSN
-200 LKVNSIANV
+200 FKINSIANV
-209 DSNYVS
+209 DSNYAS
-215 IGDLAQYNG
+215 MGDIF
-224 GDDGRDREDAIEALF
+224 GDDGWDREDAIEALF

-265 KNNATMTK
+265 KSNATMTK

-286 QLLNVDYTLSAT
+286 QLLNVDYTLNAT
-298 FTDINGKTITPTI
+298 FTDINGTTIIPSI
-311 GIKNSSG
+311 GIKDVSG
-318 NIVSTTKS
+318 NVTATTKT

-333 EFYLSMPVSSN
+333 EFYLIMPTSSN

-379 DETPFKFSDTTS
+379 NETPLNFSDATS

-428 GEATTATYNHPKNP
+428 GEATTATYNHTKTP
-442 LRVAIGDEV
+442 LKVAIGDVV
-451 TYTIRVYNEGEVD
+451 TYTIRVYNEGDID
-464 GYVEEITDHLPEQLE
+464 GYVEEITDHLPDQLE

-484 QVNIQYGW
+484 QVNIEYGW

-497 SDLKTIKTEYLSK
+497 TDLKTIKTEYLSK
-510 AKETT
+510 ANETT

-523 FNGKTLAYKDVKI
+523 FNGTTLAYKDVKI
-536 KCRVVSTDPMPTKI
+536 KCRVVATDPMADKI
-550 TNIADITRFTD
+550 TNIADITKFTD
-561 GDGNTVTDRDSQA
+561 GDGNTVTDRDSQE
-574 NNVQLPTGKD
+574 NNVNLPTGKN

-613 LKDFDLSL
+613 LKEFDLSL

-634 NREPKVNVTPL
+634 NREPQVNVTPL
-645 NNGGTTAIYNHP
+645 KNGGTTAIYNHP

-696 EFVSG
+696 EFVTG
-701 NATNTKYGWV
+701 NEINTKYGWV

-723 YLSKAKESSA
+723 YLSKAKETSEGA
-733 GSNKIK
+733 NKIK
-739 AFNGT
+739 AFDGT
-744 TLDYKDVKVV
+744 KLDYKDVKVV

-768 NIADISNFTDGN
+768 NIADITKFTDGN
-780 GNKVTD
+780 GNTVTD

-853 DVTKLADGTATT
+853 DVSKLADGTATT

-872 NPIDVTIGDIVEY
+872 
-885 TIRVY
+885 
-890 NEGEVD
+890 
-896 GYVQEITDH
+896 
-905 LPDQLEF
+905 
-912 VANDETNIKYGWTVD
+912 
-927 GNNSKIIRTK
+927 
-937 YLSKENDTAEGEN
+937 
-950 KITSFNGTTL
+950 
-960 DYKDVKVVCKV
+960 
-971 IETKPM
+971 
-977 PTKITNIADIS
+977 
-988 DFTDGNG
+988 
-995 NKVKDR
+995 
-1001 DSQENNVNIPS
+1001 
-1012 DLPGYK
+1012 
-1018 DDEIGKNY
+1018 
-1026 VPGQQDDDDF
+1026 
-1036 EKLKIKEFDLALRK
+1036 
-1050 FITKVNDENISS
+1050 
-1062 RVPVVDI
+1062 
-1069 TQLKNGTATTATY
+1069 
-1082 DHPKT
+1082 T
-1087 PIKVKIDDV
+1087 PISVAIGDV
-1096 VEYTIRVYNEGGV
+1096 VEYTIRVYNEAEV

-1124 EFIADNET
+1124 EFVAGNET
-1132 NKKYGWSVDNQN
+1132 NTKYGWTVDSNN
-1144 SKVVKTTYLSKANEK
+1144 SKIIKTKYLSKANETTE
-1159 VAGENKIPAF
+1159 GDNKIKAF
-1169 DGTTLSYK
+1169 DGTKLDYK
-1177 EVKIACKV
+1177 DVKVVCKV
-1185 ISTNPMPTKITNIAD
+1185 VSTDPMPTKITNIAD
-1200 ISDFTNGNGEK
+1200 ITKFTDGNGNT
-1211 VKDRDSEENN
+1211 VTDRDSQENN

-1242 GQQDDDDFEKLE
+1242 GQQDDDDFEKL
-1254 VKPLEFDLA
+1254 KIKEFDLA

-1271 NDEEI
+1271 NNTEI
-1276 TSRIPKV
+1276 KSRIPQV
-1283 DITKL
+1283 DTTPLKN
-1288 ASGEATTA
+1288 GTGTTA
-1296 IYNHSKTPVEVAIDD
+1296 IYNHSKEPVKVSLGAV
-1311 IVEYTIRVY
+1311 VEYTIRVY
-1320 NEGEIDGYAEEIKD
+1320 NEGQVDGYVEEIKD
-1334 HLPDQLELIA
+1334 HLPDQLEFIK
-1344 DNETNKAYGWTVD
+1344 DNETNKKYGWTVD
-1357 DQDSKVIKTTY
+1357 STDSKVIKTSY

-1385 DGTTLSYKDVKV
+1385 DGTTLSYKEVKV
-1397 VCKVVETNQM
+1397 ACKVVSTDPM
-1407 PKKITNLADVSDFTD
+1407 PSKITNLADISDFTD
-1422 GDGNKVTD
+1422 GEGNKVTD
-1430 RDSEKDNVKIPEDRP
+1430 RDSKEDNVKIPEDRP
-1445 GYKDDESNKD
+1445 GYKDDESKKD

-1468 VTVAKFDL
+1468 VTLVKFDL

-1484 VNDTE
+1484 VNNTE

-1499 TPIKDGSGTTA
+1499 TPIKDGSSTTA

-1529 TIRVYNE
+1529 TIRVFNE
-1536 GEIDG
+1536 GEMDG

-1574 GKETENLDEAVSI
+1574 GKETENLDEVVSI

-1636 QAQISKNTNKDGK
+1636 QAQISKDSDKDGN
-1649 DVKDQDSVPD
+1649 DVTDQDSVPD

-1688 AIVTENGEDKIIES
+1688 AIVTENGEEKIIES

-1748 LKDYIPDGLKFVAE
+1748 LKDYIPNGLKFVPE

-1772 KTITTDQTK
+1772 KTITTEQTK

-1795 LLTWINDSENFGVM
+1795 VLTWINDSENFGVM

-1852 GQIRTFT
+1852 GQIKTFT

-1868 LSSGVALIKKFVL
+1868 LSSGVVLIKKFVL

>member
-1 MKRLKK
+1 MESMKKFKK

-18 VATLGII
+18 VATLGSI

-43 RRSGY
+43 RRAGY
-48 GYQQGGASGKV
+48 GYQQEGSKV

-125 TGTNYNSLMWL
+125 TGSNYNSLMWL
-136 LDNIYIMPAAG
+136 LDNIYIMPAIG
-147 TDNKTAREA
+147 TDNTTAREE
-156 FLESKIPDEF
+156 FLKSKIPNEL
-166 YEYVTDDD
+166 YELITDDD
-174 IDVVQQLAIWYFT
+174 IDAVQQLAIWYFT
-187 NPSGDKYHYETTN
+187 NPSGDKYHYETSN
-200 LKVNSIANV
+200 FKINSIANV
-209 DSNYVS
+209 DSNYAS
-215 IGDLAQYNG
+215 MGDIF
-224 GDDGRDREDAIEALF
+224 GDDGWDREDAIEALF

-265 KNNATMTK
+265 KSNATMTK

-286 QLLNVDYTLSAT
+286 QLLNVDYTLNAT
-298 FTDINGKTITPTI
+298 FTDINGTTITPSI
-311 GIKNSSG
+311 GIKDVSG
-318 NIVSTTKS
+318 NVTATTKT

-333 EFYLSMPVSSN
+333 EFYLIMPTSSN

-379 DETPFKFSDTTS
+379 NETPLNFSDATS

-428 GEATTATYNHPKNP
+428 GEATTATYNHTKTP
-442 LRVAIGDEV
+442 LKVAIGDVV
-451 TYTIRVYNEGEVD
+451 TYTIRVYNEGDID
-464 GYVEEITDHLPEQLE
+464 GYVEEITDHLPDQLE

-484 QVNIQYGW
+484 QVNIEYGW

-497 SDLKTIKTEYLSK
+497 TDLKTIKTEYLSK
-510 AKETT
+510 ANETT

-523 FNGKTLAYKDVKI
+523 FNGTTLAYKDVKI
-536 KCRVVSTDPMPTKI
+536 KCRVVATDPMADKI
-550 TNIADITRFTD
+550 TNIADITKFTD
-561 GDGNTVTDRDSQA
+561 GDGNTVTDRDSQE
-574 NNVQLPTGKD
+574 NNVNLPTGKD
-584 LENYRDSE
+584 LENYKDSE

-613 LKDFDLSL
+613 LKEFDLSL

-634 NREPKVNVTPL
+634 NREPQVNVTPL
-645 NNGGTTAIYNHP
+645 KNGGTTAIYNHP

-696 EFVSG
+696 EFVAG
-701 NATNTKYGWV
+701 NEINTKYGWV

-723 YLSKAKESSA
+723 YLSKAKEASEGA
-733 GSNKIK
+733 NKIK
-739 AFNGT
+739 AFDGT
-744 TLDYKDVKVV
+744 KLDYKDVKVV
-754 CKVVSTDPMPTKIT
+754 CKVISTDPMPTKIT
-768 NIADISNFTDGN
+768 NIADITKFTDGN

-853 DVTKLADGTATT
+853 DVSKLADGTATT

-872 NPIDVTIGDIVEY
+872 
-885 TIRVY
+885 
-890 NEGEVD
+890 
-896 GYVQEITDH
+896 
-905 LPDQLEF
+905 
-912 VANDETNIKYGWTVD
+912 
-927 GNNSKIIRTK
+927 
-937 YLSKENDTAEGEN
+937 
-950 KITSFNGTTL
+950 
-960 DYKDVKVVCKV
+960 
-971 IETKPM
+971 
-977 PTKITNIADIS
+977 
-988 DFTDGNG
+988 
-995 NKVKDR
+995 
-1001 DSQENNVNIPS
+1001 
-1012 DLPGYK
+1012 
-1018 DDEIGKNY
+1018 
-1026 VPGQQDDDDF
+1026 
-1036 EKLKIKEFDLALRK
+1036 
-1050 FITKVNDENISS
+1050 
-1062 RVPVVDI
+1062 
-1069 TQLKNGTATTATY
+1069 
-1082 DHPKT
+1082 T
-1087 PIKVKIDDV
+1087 PISVAIGDV
-1096 VEYTIRVYNEGGV
+1096 VEYTIRVYNEAEV

-1124 EFIADNET
+1124 EFVAGNET
-1132 NKKYGWSVDNQN
+1132 NTKYGWTVDSNN
-1144 SKVVKTTYLSKANEK
+1144 SKIIKTKYLSKANETTE
-1159 VAGENKIPAF
+1159 GDNKIKAF
-1169 DGTTLSYK
+1169 DGTKLDYK
-1177 EVKIACKV
+1177 DVKVVCKV
-1185 ISTNPMPTKITNIAD
+1185 VSTDPMPTKITNIAD
-1200 ISDFTNGNGEK
+1200 ITKFTDGNGNT
-1211 VKDRDSEENN
+1211 VTDRDSQENN

-1242 GQQDDDDFEKLE
+1242 GQQDDDDFEKL
-1254 VKPLEFDLA
+1254 KIKEFDLA

-1271 NDEEI
+1271 NNTEI
-1276 TSRIPKV
+1276 KSRIPQV
-1283 DITKL
+1283 DTTPLKN
-1288 ASGEATTA
+1288 GTGTTA
-1296 IYNHSKTPVEVAIDD
+1296 IYNHSKEPVKVSLGAV
-1311 IVEYTIRVY
+1311 VEYTIRVY
-1320 NEGEIDGYAEEIKD
+1320 NEGQVNGYVEEIKD
-1334 HLPDQLELIA
+1334 HLPDQLEFIK
-1344 DNETNKAYGWTVD
+1344 DNETNKKYGWIVD
-1357 DQDSKVIKTTY
+1357 STDSKVIKTSY
-1368 LSKANEKVA
+1368 LCKANEKVA

-1385 DGTTLSYKDVKV
+1385 DGTTLSYKEVKV
-1397 VCKVVETNQM
+1397 ACKVVSTDPM
-1407 PKKITNLADVSDFTD
+1407 PSKITNLADISDFTD
-1422 GDGNKVTD
+1422 GEGNKVTD
-1430 RDSEKDNVKIPEDRP
+1430 RDSKEDNVKIPEDRP
-1445 GYKDDESNKD
+1445 GYKDDESKKD

-1468 VTVAKFDL
+1468 VTLVKFDL

-1484 VNDTE
+1484 VNNTE

-1499 TPIKDGSGTTA
+1499 TPIKDGSSTTA

-1529 TIRVYNE
+1529 TIRVFNE
-1536 GEIDG
+1536 GEMDG

-1574 GKETENLDEAVSI
+1574 GKETEKLDEAVSI

-1636 QAQISKNTNKDGK
+1636 QAQISKDSDKDGN
-1649 DVKDQDSVPD
+1649 DVTDQDSVPD

-1688 AIVTENGEDKIIES
+1688 AIVTENGEEKIIES

-1748 LKDYIPDGLKFVAE
+1748 LKDYIPNGLKFVPE

-1795 LLTWINDSENFGVM
+1795 VLTWINDSENFGVM

-1852 GQIRTFT
+1852 GQIKTFT

-1868 LSSGVALIKKFVL
+1868 LSSGVVLIKKFVL

>member
-1 MKRLKK
+1 MKKFKK

-18 VATLGII
+18 VATLGSI

-43 RRSGY
+43 RRAGY
-48 GYQQGGASGKV
+48 GYQQEGSKV

-125 TGTNYNSLMWL
+125 TGSNYNSLMWL
-136 LDNIYIMPAAG
+136 LDNIYIMPAIG
-147 TDNKTAREA
+147 TDNTTAREE
-156 FLESKIPDEF
+156 FLKSKIPNEL
-166 YEYVTDDD
+166 YELITDDD
-174 IDVVQQLAIWYFT
+174 IDAVQQLAIWYFT
-187 NPSGDKYHYETTN
+187 NPSGDKYHYETSN
-200 LKVNSIANV
+200 FKINSIANV
-209 DSNYVS
+209 DSNYAS
-215 IGDLAQYNG
+215 MGDIF
-224 GDDGRDREDAIEALF
+224 GDDGWDREDAIEALF

-265 KNNATMTK
+265 KSNATMTK

-286 QLLNVDYTLSAT
+286 QLLNVDYTLNAT
-298 FTDINGKTITPTI
+298 FTDINGTTITPSI
-311 GIKNSSG
+311 GIKDVSG
-318 NIVSTTKS
+318 NVTATTKT

-333 EFYLSMPVSSN
+333 EFYLIMPTSSN

-379 DETPFKFSDTTS
+379 NETPLNFSDTTS

-428 GEATTATYNHPKNP
+428 GEATTATYNHPKTP
-442 LRVAIGDEV
+442 LKVAIGDVV
-451 TYTIRVYNEGEVD
+451 TYTIRVYNEGDID
-464 GYVEEITDHLPEQLE
+464 GYVEEITDHLPDQLE

-484 QVNIQYGW
+484 QVNIEYGW

-497 SDLKTIKTEYLSK
+497 TDLKTIKTEYLSK
-510 AKETT
+510 ANETT

-523 FNGKTLAYKDVKI
+523 FNGTTLAYKDVKI
-536 KCRVVSTDPMPTKI
+536 KCRVVATDPMADKI
-550 TNIADITRFTD
+550 TNIADITKFTD
-561 GDGNTVTDRDSQA
+561 GDGNTVTDRDSQE
-574 NNVQLPTGKD
+574 NNVNLPTGKD
-584 LENYRDSE
+584 LENYKDSE

-613 LKDFDLSL
+613 LKEFDLSL

-634 NREPKVNVTPL
+634 NREPQVNVTPL
-645 NNGGTTAIYNHP
+645 KNGGTTAIYNHP

-701 NATNTKYGWV
+701 NEINTKYGWV

-723 YLSKAKESSA
+723 YLSKAKEASEGA
-733 GSNKIK
+733 NKIK
-739 AFNGT
+739 AFDGT
-744 TLDYKDVKVV
+744 KLDYKDVKVV

-768 NIADISNFTDGN
+768 NIADITKFTDGN
-780 GNKVTD
+780 GNTVTD

-853 DVTKLADGTATT
+853 DVSKLADGTATT

-872 NPIDVTIGDIVEY
+872 
-885 TIRVY
+885 
-890 NEGEVD
+890 
-896 GYVQEITDH
+896 
-905 LPDQLEF
+905 
-912 VANDETNIKYGWTVD
+912 
-927 GNNSKIIRTK
+927 
-937 YLSKENDTAEGEN
+937 
-950 KITSFNGTTL
+950 
-960 DYKDVKVVCKV
+960 
-971 IETKPM
+971 
-977 PTKITNIADIS
+977 
-988 DFTDGNG
+988 
-995 NKVKDR
+995 
-1001 DSQENNVNIPS
+1001 
-1012 DLPGYK
+1012 
-1018 DDEIGKNY
+1018 
-1026 VPGQQDDDDF
+1026 
-1036 EKLKIKEFDLALRK
+1036 
-1050 FITKVNDENISS
+1050 
-1062 RVPVVDI
+1062 
-1069 TQLKNGTATTATY
+1069 
-1082 DHPKT
+1082 T
-1087 PIKVKIDDV
+1087 PISVAIGDV
-1096 VEYTIRVYNEGGV
+1096 VEYTIRVYNEAEV

-1124 EFIADNET
+1124 EFVAGNET
-1132 NKKYGWSVDNQN
+1132 NIKYGWTVDSNN
-1144 SKVVKTTYLSKANEK
+1144 SKIIKTKYLSKANETTE
-1159 VAGENKIPAF
+1159 GDNKIKAF
-1169 DGTTLSYK
+1169 DGTKLDYK
-1177 EVKIACKV
+1177 DVKVVCKV
-1185 ISTNPMPTKITNIAD
+1185 VSTDPMPTKITNIAD
-1200 ISDFTNGNGEK
+1200 ITKFTDGNGNT
-1211 VKDRDSEENN
+1211 VTDRDSQENN

-1242 GQQDDDDFEKLE
+1242 GQQDDDDFEKL
-1254 VKPLEFDLA
+1254 KIKEFDLA

-1271 NDEEI
+1271 NNTEI
-1276 TSRIPKV
+1276 KSRIPQV
-1283 DITKL
+1283 DTTPLKN
-1288 ASGEATTA
+1288 GTGTTA
-1296 IYNHSKTPVEVAIDD
+1296 IYNHSKEPVKVSLGAV
-1311 IVEYTIRVY
+1311 VEYTIRVY
-1320 NEGEIDGYAEEIKD
+1320 NEGQVDGYVEEIKD
-1334 HLPDQLELIA
+1334 HLPDQLEFIK
-1344 DNETNKAYGWTVD
+1344 DNETNKKYGWTVD
-1357 DQDSKVIKTTY
+1357 STDSKVIKTSY
-1368 LSKANEKVA
+1368 LCKANEKVA

-1385 DGTTLSYKDVKV
+1385 DGTTLSYKEVKV
-1397 VCKVVETNQM
+1397 ACKVVSTDPM
-1407 PKKITNLADVSDFTD
+1407 PSKITNLADISDFTD
-1422 GDGNKVTD
+1422 GEGNKVTD
-1430 RDSEKDNVKIPEDRP
+1430 RDSKEDNVKIPEDRP
-1445 GYKDDESNKD
+1445 GYKDDESKKD

-1468 VTVAKFDL
+1468 VTLVKFDL

-1484 VNDTE
+1484 VNNTE

-1499 TPIKDGSGTTA
+1499 TPIKDGSSTTA

-1529 TIRVYNE
+1529 TIRVFNE
-1536 GEIDG
+1536 GEMDG

-1636 QAQISKNTNKDGK
+1636 QAQISKDSDKDEN
-1649 DVKDQDSVPD
+1649 DVTDQDSVPD

-1738 EGNIAGYAKE
+1738 EGNIAGYVKE
-1748 LKDYIPDGLKFVAE
+1748 LKDYIPNGLKFVPE

-1795 LLTWINDSENFGVM
+1795 VLTWINDSENFGVM

-1852 GQIRTFT
+1852 GQIKTFT
-1859 TIGLAVLVI
+1859 TISLAVLVI
-1868 LSSGVALIKKFVL
+1868 LSSGVVLIKKFVL

>member
-1 MKRLKK
+1 MKKFKK

-18 VATLGII
+18 VATLGSI

-43 RRSGY
+43 RRAGY
-48 GYQQGGASGKV
+48 GYQQEGSKV

-125 TGTNYNSLMWL
+125 TGSNYNSLMWL
-136 LDNIYIMPAAG
+136 LDNIYIMPAIG
-147 TDNKTAREA
+147 TDNTTAREE
-156 FLESKIPDEF
+156 FLKSKIPNEL
-166 YEYVTDDD
+166 YELITDDD
-174 IDVVQQLAIWYFT
+174 IDAVQQLAIWYFT
-187 NPSGDKYHYETTN
+187 NPSGDKYHYETSN
-200 LKVNSIANV
+200 FKINSIANV
-209 DSNYVS
+209 DSNYAS
-215 IGDLAQYNG
+215 MGDIF
-224 GDDGRDREDAIEALF
+224 GDDGWDREDAIEALF

-265 KNNATMTK
+265 KGNATMTK

-286 QLLNVDYTLSAT
+286 KLLNVDYTLNAT
-298 FTDINGKTITPTI
+298 FTDINGTAITPSI
-311 GIKNSSG
+311 GIKDVSG
-318 NIVSTTKS
+318 NVTATTKT

-333 EFYLSMPVSSN
+333 EFYLIMPTSSN

-379 DETPFKFSDTTS
+379 NETPLNFSDATS

-428 GEATTATYNHPKNP
+428 GEATTATYNHPKIP
-442 LRVAIGDEV
+442 LKVAIGDVV
-451 TYTIRVYNEGEVD
+451 TYTIRVYNEGDID
-464 GYVEEITDHLPEQLE
+464 GYVEEITDHLPDQLE

-484 QVNIQYGW
+484 QVNIEYGW

-497 SDLKTIKTEYLSK
+497 TDLKTIKTEYLSK
-510 AKETT
+510 ANETT

-523 FNGKTLAYKDVKI
+523 FNGTTLAYKDVKI
-536 KCRVVSTDPMPTKI
+536 KCKVVATDPMADKI
-550 TNIADITRFTD
+550 TNIADITKFTD
-561 GDGNTVTDRDSQA
+561 GDGNTVTDRDSQE
-574 NNVQLPTGKD
+574 NNVNLPTGKD

-613 LKDFDLSL
+613 LKEFDLSL

-634 NREPKVNVTPL
+634 DREPQANVTPL

-696 EFVSG
+696 EFVAG
-701 NATNTKYGWV
+701 NETNSKYGWV

-723 YLSKAKESSA
+723 YLSKAKEASEGA
-733 GSNKIK
+733 NKIK
-739 AFNGT
+739 AFDGT
-744 TLDYKDVKVV
+744 KLDYKDVKVV

-768 NIADISNFTDGN
+768 NIADITKFTDGN

-828 EFDLALRKFITKLND
+828 EFDLALRKFITKVNNT
-843 EEITSRIPQP
+843 EIKSRIPQV
-853 DVTKLADGTATT
+853 DTT
-865 ATYNHPK
+865 P
-872 NPIDVTIGDIVEY
+872 
-885 TIRVY
+885 
-890 NEGEVD
+890 
-896 GYVQEITDH
+896 
-905 LPDQLEF
+905 
-912 VANDETNIKYGWTVD
+912 
-927 GNNSKIIRTK
+927 
-937 YLSKENDTAEGEN
+937 
-950 KITSFNGTTL
+950 
-960 DYKDVKVVCKV
+960 
-971 IETKPM
+971 
-977 PTKITNIADIS
+977 
-988 DFTDGNG
+988 
-995 NKVKDR
+995 
-1001 DSQENNVNIPS
+1001 
-1012 DLPGYK
+1012 
-1018 DDEIGKNY
+1018 
-1026 VPGQQDDDDF
+1026 
-1036 EKLKIKEFDLALRK
+1036 
-1050 FITKVNDENISS
+1050 
-1062 RVPVVDI
+1062 
-1069 TQLKNGTATTATY
+1069 LKNGTGTTAIY
-1082 DHPKT
+1082 NHSKEPV
-1087 PIKVKIDDV
+1087 KVSLGAV
-1096 VEYTIRVYNEGGV
+1096 VEYTIRVYNEGQV

-1114 EITDHLPDQL
+1114 EIKDHLPDQL
-1124 EFIADNET
+1124 EFIKDNET
-1132 NKKYGWSVDNQN
+1132 NKKYGWTVDSTD
-1144 SKVVKTTYLSKANEK
+1144 SKVIKTSYLSKANEK

-1177 EVKIACKV
+1177 EVKVACKV
-1185 ISTNPMPTKITNIAD
+1185 VSTDPMPSKITNLAD
-1200 ISDFTNGNGEK
+1200 ISDFTDGE
-1211 VKDRDSEENN
+1211 
-1221 VNIPSDLPGY
+1221 
-1231 KDDEIGKDYVP
+1231 
-1242 GQQDDDDFEKLE
+1242 
-1254 VKPLEFDLA
+1254 
-1263 LRKFITKV
+1263 
-1271 NDEEI
+1271 
-1276 TSRIPKV
+1276 
-1283 DITKL
+1283 
-1288 ASGEATTA
+1288 
-1296 IYNHSKTPVEVAIDD
+1296 
-1311 IVEYTIRVY
+1311 
-1320 NEGEIDGYAEEIKD
+1320 
-1334 HLPDQLELIA
+1334 
-1344 DNETNKAYGWTVD
+1344 
-1357 DQDSKVIKTTY
+1357 
-1368 LSKANEKVA
+1368 
-1377 GENKIPAF
+1377 
-1385 DGTTLSYKDVKV
+1385 
-1397 VCKVVETNQM
+1397 
-1407 PKKITNLADVSDFTD
+1407 
-1422 GDGNKVTD
+1422 GNKVTD
-1430 RDSEKDNVKIPEDRP
+1430 RDSKEDNVKIPEDRP
-1445 GYKDDESNKD
+1445 GYKDDESKKD

-1468 VTVAKFDL
+1468 VTLVKFDL

-1484 VNDTE
+1484 VNNTE

-1499 TPIKDGSGTTA
+1499 TPIKDGSSTTA
-1510 KYDHPKDP
+1510 KYNHPKDP

-1529 TIRVYNE
+1529 TIRVFNE
-1536 GEIDG
+1536 GEMDG

-1636 QAQISKNTNKDGK
+1636 QVQISKDSDKDGN
-1649 DVKDQDSVPD
+1649 DVTDQDSVPD

-1748 LKDYIPDGLKFVAE
+1748 LKDYIPNGLKFVPE

-1795 LLTWINDSENFGVM
+1795 VLTWINDSENFGVM

-1852 GQIRTFT
+1852 GQIKTFT
-1859 TIGLAVLVI
+1859 TISLAVLVI
-1868 LSSGVALIKKFVL
+1868 LSSGVVLIKKFVL

>member
-1 MKRLKK
+1 MKKLKK

-18 VATLGII
+18 VATLGSI

-43 RRSGY
+43 RRAGY
-48 GYQQGGASGKV
+48 GYQQEGSKV
-59 WKIAEYDSENGK
+59 WKIAEYDSENGR
-71 TADLSKTIYCIKGG
+71 TANLSKTIYCIKGG

-125 TGTNYNSLMWL
+125 TGSNYNSLMWL
-136 LDNIYIMPAAG
+136 LDNIYIMPAIG
-147 TDNKTAREA
+147 TDNTTAREE
-156 FLESKIPDEF
+156 FLKSKIPNEL
-166 YEYVTDDD
+166 YELVTDDD
-174 IDVVQQLAIWYFT
+174 IDAVQQLAIWYFT
-187 NPSGDKYHYETTN
+187 NPSGDKYHYETSN
-200 LKVNSIANV
+200 FKINSIANV
-209 DSNYVS
+209 DSNYAS
-215 IGDLAQYNG
+215 MGDIF
-224 GDDGRDREDAIEALF
+224 GDDGWDREDAIEALF

-258 TSPIEIV
+258 TSPIEII
-265 KNNATMTK
+265 KSNATMTK

-286 QLLNVDYTLSAT
+286 QLLNVDYTLNAT
-298 FTDINGKTITPTI
+298 FTDINGTTITPSI
-311 GIKNSSG
+311 GIKDVSG
-318 NIVSTTKS
+318 NVTATTKT

-333 EFYLSMPVSSN
+333 EFYLIMPTSSN

-379 DETPFKFSDTTS
+379 NETPLNFSDTTS

-428 GEATTATYNHPKNP
+428 GEATTATYNHPKTP
-442 LRVAIGDEV
+442 LKVAIGDVV
-451 TYTIRVYNEGEVD
+451 TYTIRVYNEGDID
-464 GYVEEITDHLPEQLE
+464 GYVEEITDHLPDQLE

-484 QVNIQYGW
+484 QVNIEYGW

-497 SDLKTIKTEYLSK
+497 TDLKTIKTEYLSK
-510 AKETT
+510 ANETT

-523 FNGKTLAYKDVKI
+523 FNGTTLAYKDVKI
-536 KCRVVSTDPMPTKI
+536 KCRVVATDPMADKI
-550 TNIADITRFTD
+550 TNIADITKFTD
-561 GDGNTVTDRDSQA
+561 GDGNTVTDRDSQE
-574 NNVQLPTGKD
+574 NNVNLPTGKD
-584 LENYRDSE
+584 LENYKDSE

-613 LKDFDLSL
+613 LKEFDLSL

-634 NREPKVNVTPL
+634 NREPQVNVTPL
-645 NNGGTTAIYNHP
+645 KNGGTTAIYNHP

-696 EFVSG
+696 EFVAG
-701 NATNTKYGWV
+701 NEINTKYGWV
-711 VDSTNSKIIRTN
+711 VDNTNSKIIRTN
-723 YLSKAKESSA
+723 YLSKAKEASE
-733 GSNKIK
+733 GTNKIK
-739 AFNGT
+739 AFDGEK
-744 TLDYKDVKVV
+744 LDYKDVKVV
-754 CKVVSTDPMPTKIT
+754 CKVVSTEPMPTKIT
-768 NIADISNFTDGN
+768 NIADITKFTDDN

-853 DVTKLADGTATT
+853 DVSKLADGTATT

-872 NPIDVTIGDIVEY
+872 TPISVAIGDVVEY

-890 NEGEVD
+890 NEAEVD
-896 GYVQEITDH
+896 GYVEEITDH

-912 VANDETNIKYGWTVD
+912 VAGNEINTKYGWTVD
-927 GNNSKIIRTK
+927 SNNSKTIKTK
-937 YLSKENDTAEGEN
+937 YLSKANETTEGDN
-950 KITSFNGTTL
+950 KIKAFDGTKL

-971 IETKPM
+971 VSTDPM

-995 NKVKDR
+995 NKVTDR

-1334 HLPDQLELIA
+1334 HLPDQLEFVK
-1344 DNETNKAYGWTVD
+1344 DNETNKKYGWTVD
-1357 DQDSKVIKTTY
+1357 STDSKVIKTTY
-1368 LSKANEKVA
+1368 LSKANEKVD

-1385 DGTTLSYKDVKV
+1385 DGTTLSYKEVKV
-1397 VCKVVETNQM
+1397 ACKVVSTDPM
-1407 PKKITNLADVSDFTD
+1407 PNKITNLADVSDFTD

-1499 TPIKDGSGTTA
+1499 TPIKDGSSTTA

-1529 TIRVYNE
+1529 TIRVFNE
-1536 GEIDG
+1536 GEKDG

-1602 NLLKAFDGEK
+1602 NLLKAFDGKK

-1748 LKDYIPDGLKFVAE
+1748 LKDYIPNGLKFVPE

-1795 LLTWINDSENFGVM
+1795 VLTWINDSENFGVM

-1852 GQIRTFT
+1852 GQIKTFT
-1859 TIGLAVLVI
+1859 TISLAVLVI
-1868 LSSGVALIKKFVL
+1868 LSSGVVLIKKFVL

>member
-1 MKRLKK
+1 MKKFKK

-18 VATLGII
+18 VATLGSI

-43 RRSGY
+43 RRAGY
-48 GYQQGGASGKV
+48 GYQQEGSKV

-125 TGTNYNSLMWL
+125 TGSNYNSLMWL
-136 LDNIYIMPAAG
+136 LDNIYIMPAIG
-147 TDNKTAREA
+147 TDNTTAREE
-156 FLESKIPDEF
+156 FLKSKIPNEL
-166 YEYVTDDD
+166 YELITDDD
-174 IDVVQQLAIWYFT
+174 IDAVQQLAIWYFT
-187 NPSGDKYHYETTN
+187 NPSGDKYHYETSN
-200 LKVNSIANV
+200 FKINSIANV
-209 DSNYVS
+209 DSNYAS
-215 IGDLAQYNG
+215 MGDIF
-224 GDDGRDREDAIEALF
+224 GDDGWDREDAIEALF

-265 KNNATMTK
+265 KSNATMTK

-286 QLLNVDYTLSAT
+286 QLLNVDYTLNAT
-298 FTDINGKTITPTI
+298 FTDINGTTITPSI
-311 GIKNSSG
+311 GIKDVSG
-318 NIVSTTKS
+318 NVTATTKT

-333 EFYLSMPVSSN
+333 EFYLIMPTSSN

-379 DETPFKFSDTTS
+379 NETPLNFSDTTS

-428 GEATTATYNHPKNP
+428 GEATTATYNHTKTP
-442 LRVAIGDEV
+442 LKVAIGDVV
-451 TYTIRVYNEGEVD
+451 TYTIRVYNEGDID
-464 GYVEEITDHLPEQLE
+464 GYVEEITDHLPDQLE

-484 QVNIQYGW
+484 QVNIEYGW

-497 SDLKTIKTEYLSK
+497 TDLKTIKTEYLSK
-510 AKETT
+510 ANETT

-523 FNGKTLAYKDVKI
+523 FNGTTLAYKDVKI
-536 KCRVVSTDPMPTKI
+536 KCRVVATDPMADKI
-550 TNIADITRFTD
+550 TNIADITKFTD
-561 GDGNTVTDRDSQA
+561 GDGNTVTDRDSQE
-574 NNVQLPTGKD
+574 NNVNLPTGKD

-613 LKDFDLSL
+613 LKEFDLSL

-634 NREPKVNVTPL
+634 NREPQVNVTPL
-645 NNGGTTAIYNHP
+645 KNGGTTAIYNHP

-696 EFVSG
+696 EFVAG
-701 NATNTKYGWV
+701 NEINTKYGWV

-723 YLSKAKESSA
+723 YLSKAKEASEGA
-733 GSNKIK
+733 NKIK
-739 AFNGT
+739 AFDGT
-744 TLDYKDVKVV
+744 KLDYKDVKVV

-768 NIADISNFTDGN
+768 NIADITKFTDGN
-780 GNKVTD
+780 GNTVTD

-853 DVTKLADGTATT
+853 DVSKLADGTATT

-872 NPIDVTIGDIVEY
+872 
-885 TIRVY
+885 
-890 NEGEVD
+890 
-896 GYVQEITDH
+896 
-905 LPDQLEF
+905 
-912 VANDETNIKYGWTVD
+912 
-927 GNNSKIIRTK
+927 
-937 YLSKENDTAEGEN
+937 
-950 KITSFNGTTL
+950 
-960 DYKDVKVVCKV
+960 
-971 IETKPM
+971 
-977 PTKITNIADIS
+977 
-988 DFTDGNG
+988 
-995 NKVKDR
+995 
-1001 DSQENNVNIPS
+1001 
-1012 DLPGYK
+1012 
-1018 DDEIGKNY
+1018 
-1026 VPGQQDDDDF
+1026 
-1036 EKLKIKEFDLALRK
+1036 
-1050 FITKVNDENISS
+1050 
-1062 RVPVVDI
+1062 
-1069 TQLKNGTATTATY
+1069 
-1082 DHPKT
+1082 T
-1087 PIKVKIDDV
+1087 PISVAIGDV
-1096 VEYTIRVYNEGGV
+1096 VEYTIRVYNEAEV

-1124 EFIADNET
+1124 EFVTGNEINT
-1132 NKKYGWSVDNQN
+1132 KYGWVVDSTNPKIIRTN
-1144 SKVVKTTYLSKANEK
+1144 YLSKAKE
-1159 VAGENKIPAF
+1159 ASEGANKIKAF
-1169 DGTTLSYK
+1169 DGEKLDYK
-1177 EVKIACKV
+1177 DVKVVCKV
-1185 ISTNPMPTKITNIAD
+1185 VSTDPMPTKITNIAD
-1200 ISDFTNGNGEK
+1200 ITKFTDGNGNT
-1211 VKDRDSEENN
+1211 VTDRDSQENN

-1242 GQQDDDDFEKLE
+1242 GQQDDDDFEKL
-1254 VKPLEFDLA
+1254 KIKEFDLA

-1271 NDEEI
+1271 NNTEI
-1276 TSRIPKV
+1276 KSRIPQV
-1283 DITKL
+1283 DTTPLKN
-1288 ASGEATTA
+1288 GTGTTA
-1296 IYNHSKTPVEVAIDD
+1296 IYNHSKEPVKVSLGAV
-1311 IVEYTIRVY
+1311 VEYTIRVY
-1320 NEGEIDGYAEEIKD
+1320 NEGQVDGYVEEIKD
-1334 HLPDQLELIA
+1334 HLPDQLEFIK
-1344 DNETNKAYGWTVD
+1344 DNETNKKYGWTVD
-1357 DQDSKVIKTTY
+1357 STDSKVIKTSY
-1368 LSKANEKVA
+1368 LCKANEKVA

-1385 DGTTLSYKDVKV
+1385 DGTTLSYKEVKV
-1397 VCKVVETNQM
+1397 ACKVVSTDPM
-1407 PKKITNLADVSDFTD
+1407 PSKITNLADISDFTD
-1422 GDGNKVTD
+1422 GEGNKVTD
-1430 RDSEKDNVKIPEDRP
+1430 RDSKEDNVKIPEDRP
-1445 GYKDDESNKD
+1445 GYKDDESKKD

-1468 VTVAKFDL
+1468 VTLVKFDL

-1484 VNDTE
+1484 VNNTE

-1499 TPIKDGSGTTA
+1499 TPIKDGSSTTA

-1518 VLVSNGNIVTY
+1518 VLVSNGKIVTY
-1529 TIRVYNE
+1529 TIRVFNE
-1536 GEIDG
+1536 GEMDG

-1636 QAQISKNTNKDGK
+1636 QAQISKDSDKDGN
-1649 DVKDQDSVPD
+1649 DVTDQDSVPD

-1688 AIVTENGEDKIIES
+1688 AIVTENGEEKIIES

-1748 LKDYIPDGLKFVAE
+1748 LKDYIPNELKFVPE

-1795 LLTWINDSENFGVM
+1795 VLTWINDSENFGVM

-1852 GQIRTFT
+1852 GQIKTFT

-1868 LSSGVALIKKFVL
+1868 LSSGVVLIKKFVL

>member
-1 MKRLKK
+1 MKKLKK

-12 LITMLT
+12 LITMLSVT
-18 VATLGII
+18 TLGSI
-25 SAVKA
+25 SVVKA

-43 RRSGY
+43 RSSGY
-48 GYQQGGASGKV
+48 GYQQTGDKV
-59 WKIAEYDSENGK
+59 WKIAEYDSQNGK
-71 TADLSKTIYCIKGG
+71 TANLSKTIYCIKGG

-125 TGTNYNSLMWL
+125 TGSNYNSLMWL
-136 LDNIYIMPAAG
+136 LDNIYIMPAIG
-147 TDNKTAREA
+147 TDNTTAREE
-156 FLESKIPDEF
+156 FLKSKIPDKF

-187 NPSGDKYHYETTN
+187 NPEGKYHYATTN
-200 LKVNSIANV
+200 FKINSIANV
-209 DSNYVS
+209 DSNYAS
-215 IGDLAQYNG
+215 MGDIF
-224 GDDGRDREDAIEALF
+224 GDDGWNREDAIEALF

-265 KNNATMTK
+265 KSNATMK
-273 VGSNYVAGPYKIN
+273 KEGNNYVAGPYKIN
-286 QLLNVDYTLSAT
+286 QLLNVDYTLNAT
-298 FTDINGKTITPTI
+298 FTDINETTITPSI
-311 GIKNSSG
+311 GIKNINGTVTATSK
-318 NIVSTTKS
+318 T

-333 EFYLSMPVSSN
+333 EFYLMMPTSSN

-379 DETPFKFSDTTS
+379 NETPLKFSDTTS

-417 IPQVDVSKLAS
+417 IPQEDVSKLAS
-428 GEATTATYNHPKNP
+428 GEATTATYNHPKTP
-442 LRVAIGDEV
+442 LKVAIGDVV
-451 TYTIRVYNEGEVD
+451 TYTIRVYNEGEID
-464 GYVEEITDHLPEQLE
+464 GYVEEITDHLPDQLE

-484 QVNIQYGW
+484 QVNIEYGW

-497 SDLKTIKTEYLSK
+497 TDLKTIKTEYLSK
-510 AKETT
+510 ANETT

-536 KCRVVSTDPMPTKI
+536 KCRVVATDPMADKI
-550 TNIADITRFTD
+550 TNIADITKFTD
-561 GDGNTVTDRDSQA
+561 GNGNTVTDRDSQE
-574 NNVQLPTGKD
+574 NNVNLPNGKN

-613 LKDFDLSL
+613 LKEFDLSL

-634 NREPKVNVTPL
+634 NREPQVNVTPL
-645 NNGGTTAIYNHP
+645 KNSGTTAIYNHP

-696 EFVSG
+696 EFVAG
-701 NATNTKYGWV
+701 NEINTKYGWV
-711 VDSTNSKIIRTN
+711 VDSTNSKTIRTN
-723 YLSKAKESSA
+723 YLSKAKEASEGA
-733 GSNKIK
+733 NKIK
-739 AFNGT
+739 AFDGEK
-744 TLDYKDVKVV
+744 LDYKDVKVV

-768 NIADISNFTDGN
+768 NIADITKFTDGN
-780 GNKVTD
+780 GNTVTD

-853 DVTKLADGTATT
+853 DVSKLADGTATT

-872 NPIDVTIGDIVEY
+872 
-885 TIRVY
+885 
-890 NEGEVD
+890 
-896 GYVQEITDH
+896 
-905 LPDQLEF
+905 
-912 VANDETNIKYGWTVD
+912 
-927 GNNSKIIRTK
+927 
-937 YLSKENDTAEGEN
+937 
-950 KITSFNGTTL
+950 
-960 DYKDVKVVCKV
+960 
-971 IETKPM
+971 
-977 PTKITNIADIS
+977 
-988 DFTDGNG
+988 
-995 NKVKDR
+995 
-1001 DSQENNVNIPS
+1001 
-1012 DLPGYK
+1012 
-1018 DDEIGKNY
+1018 
-1026 VPGQQDDDDF
+1026 
-1036 EKLKIKEFDLALRK
+1036 
-1050 FITKVNDENISS
+1050 
-1062 RVPVVDI
+1062 
-1069 TQLKNGTATTATY
+1069 
-1082 DHPKT
+1082 T
-1087 PIKVKIDDV
+1087 PISVAIGDV
-1096 VEYTIRVYNEGGV
+1096 VEYTIRVYNEAEV

-1124 EFIADNET
+1124 EFIAGNET
-1132 NKKYGWSVDNQN
+1132 NTKYGWTVDSNN
-1144 SKVVKTTYLSKANEK
+1144 SKIIKTKYLSKANETTE
-1159 VAGENKIPAF
+1159 GDNKIKAF
-1169 DGTTLSYK
+1169 DGTQLDYK
-1177 EVKIACKV
+1177 DVKVVCKV
-1185 ISTNPMPTKITNIAD
+1185 VSTDPMPTKITNIAD
-1200 ISDFTNGNGEK
+1200 ITKFTDGNGNT
-1211 VKDRDSEENN
+1211 VTDRDSQENN

-1242 GQQDDDDFEKLE
+1242 GQQDDDDFEKL
-1254 VKPLEFDLA
+1254 KIKEFDLA

-1271 NDEEI
+1271 NNTEI
-1276 TSRIPKV
+1276 KSRIPQV
-1283 DITKL
+1283 DTTPLKN
-1288 ASGEATTA
+1288 GTGTTA
-1296 IYNHSKTPVEVAIDD
+1296 IYNHSKEPVKVSLGAV
-1311 IVEYTIRVY
+1311 VEYTIRVY
-1320 NEGEIDGYAEEIKD
+1320 NEGQVDGYVEEIKD
-1334 HLPDQLELIA
+1334 HLPDQLEFVK
-1344 DNETNKAYGWTVD
+1344 DNETNKKYGWTVD
-1357 DQDSKVIKTTY
+1357 STDSKVIKTSY
-1368 LSKANEKVA
+1368 LSKENEKVA

-1385 DGTTLSYKDVKV
+1385 DGTTLSYKEVKV
-1397 VCKVVETNQM
+1397 ACKVVSTDPM
-1407 PKKITNLADVSDFTD
+1407 PSKITNLADISDFTD
-1422 GDGNKVTD
+1422 GEGNKVTD
-1430 RDSEKDNVKIPEDRP
+1430 RDSKEDNVKIPEDRP
-1445 GYKDDESNKD
+1445 GYKDDESKKD

-1468 VTVAKFDL
+1468 VTLVKFDL

-1484 VNDTE
+1484 VNNTE

-1499 TPIKDGSGTTA
+1499 TPIKDGSSTTA

-1529 TIRVYNE
+1529 TIRVFNE
-1536 GEIDG
+1536 GEMDG

-1574 GKETENLDEAVSI
+1574 GKETENLDEAISI

-1636 QAQISKNTNKDGK
+1636 QAQISKDSDKDGN
-1649 DVKDQDSVPD
+1649 DVTDQDSVPD

-1688 AIVTENGEDKIIES
+1688 AIVTENGEEKIIES

-1748 LKDYIPDGLKFVAE
+1748 LKDYIPNGLKFVPE

-1795 LLTWINDSENFGVM
+1795 VLTWINDSENFGVM

-1852 GQIRTFT
+1852 GQIKTFT
-1859 TIGLAVLVI
+1859 TISLAVLVI
-1868 LSSGVALIKKFVL
+1868 LSSGVVLIKKFVL

>member
-1 MKRLKK
+1 MKKFKK

-18 VATLGII
+18 VATLGSI

-43 RRSGY
+43 RRAGY
-48 GYQQGGASGKV
+48 GYQQEGSKV

-125 TGTNYNSLMWL
+125 TGSNYNSLMWL
-136 LDNIYIMPAAG
+136 LDNIYIMPAIG
-147 TDNKTAREA
+147 TDNTTAREE
-156 FLESKIPDEF
+156 FLKSKIPNEL
-166 YEYVTDDD
+166 YELITDDD
-174 IDVVQQLAIWYFT
+174 IDAVQQLAIWYFT
-187 NPSGDKYHYETTN
+187 NPSGDKYHYETSN
-200 LKVNSIANV
+200 FKINSIANV
-209 DSNYVS
+209 DSNYAS
-215 IGDLAQYNG
+215 MGDIF
-224 GDDGRDREDAIEALF
+224 GDDGWDREDAIEALF

-265 KNNATMTK
+265 KSNATMTK

-286 QLLNVDYTLSAT
+286 QLLNVDYTLNAT
-298 FTDINGKTITPTI
+298 FTDINGTTITPSI
-311 GIKNSSG
+311 GIKDVSG
-318 NIVSTTKS
+318 NVTATTKT

-333 EFYLSMPVSSN
+333 EFYLIMPTSSN

-379 DETPFKFSDTTS
+379 NETPLNFSDATS

-428 GEATTATYNHPKNP
+428 GEATTATYNHTKTP
-442 LRVAIGDEV
+442 LKVAIGDVV
-451 TYTIRVYNEGEVD
+451 TYTIRVYNEGDID
-464 GYVEEITDHLPEQLE
+464 GYVEEITDHLPDQLE

-484 QVNIQYGW
+484 QVNIEYGW

-497 SDLKTIKTEYLSK
+497 TDLKTIKTEYLSK
-510 AKETT
+510 ANETT

-523 FNGKTLAYKDVKI
+523 FNGTTLAYKDVKI
-536 KCRVVSTDPMPTKI
+536 KCRVVATEPMADKI
-550 TNIADITRFTD
+550 TNIADITKFTD
-561 GDGNTVTDRDSQA
+561 GDGNTVTDRDSQE
-574 NNVQLPTGKD
+574 NNVNLPTGKD

-613 LKDFDLSL
+613 LKEFDLSL

-634 NREPKVNVTPL
+634 NREPQVNVTPL
-645 NNGGTTAIYNHP
+645 KNGGTTAIYNHP

-696 EFVSG
+696 EFVAG
-701 NATNTKYGWV
+701 NEINTKYGWV

-723 YLSKAKESSA
+723 YLSKAKEASEGA
-733 GSNKIK
+733 NKIK
-739 AFNGT
+739 AFDGT
-744 TLDYKDVKVV
+744 KLDYKDVKVV
-754 CKVVSTDPMPTKIT
+754 CKVISTDPMPTKIT
-768 NIADISNFTDGN
+768 NIADITKFTDGN

-853 DVTKLADGTATT
+853 DVSKLADGTATT

-872 NPIDVTIGDIVEY
+872 
-885 TIRVY
+885 
-890 NEGEVD
+890 
-896 GYVQEITDH
+896 
-905 LPDQLEF
+905 
-912 VANDETNIKYGWTVD
+912 
-927 GNNSKIIRTK
+927 
-937 YLSKENDTAEGEN
+937 
-950 KITSFNGTTL
+950 
-960 DYKDVKVVCKV
+960 
-971 IETKPM
+971 
-977 PTKITNIADIS
+977 
-988 DFTDGNG
+988 
-995 NKVKDR
+995 
-1001 DSQENNVNIPS
+1001 
-1012 DLPGYK
+1012 
-1018 DDEIGKNY
+1018 
-1026 VPGQQDDDDF
+1026 
-1036 EKLKIKEFDLALRK
+1036 
-1050 FITKVNDENISS
+1050 
-1062 RVPVVDI
+1062 
-1069 TQLKNGTATTATY
+1069 
-1082 DHPKT
+1082 T
-1087 PIKVKIDDV
+1087 PISVAIGDV
-1096 VEYTIRVYNEGGV
+1096 VEYTIRVYNEAEV

-1124 EFIADNET
+1124 EFVAGNET
-1132 NKKYGWSVDNQN
+1132 NTKYGWTVDSNN
-1144 SKVVKTTYLSKANEK
+1144 SKIIKTKHLSKANETTE
-1159 VAGENKIPAF
+1159 GDNKIKAF
-1169 DGTTLSYK
+1169 DGTKLDYK
-1177 EVKIACKV
+1177 DVKVVCKV
-1185 ISTNPMPTKITNIAD
+1185 VSTDPMPTKITNIAD
-1200 ISDFTNGNGEK
+1200 ITKFTDGNGNT
-1211 VKDRDSEENN
+1211 VTDRDSQENN

-1242 GQQDDDDFEKLE
+1242 GQQDDDDFEKL
-1254 VKPLEFDLA
+1254 KIKEFDLA

-1271 NDEEI
+1271 NNTEI
-1276 TSRIPKV
+1276 KSRIPQV
-1283 DITKL
+1283 DTTPLKN
-1288 ASGEATTA
+1288 GTGTTA
-1296 IYNHSKTPVEVAIDD
+1296 IYNHSKEPVKVSLGAV
-1311 IVEYTIRVY
+1311 VEYTIRVY
-1320 NEGEIDGYAEEIKD
+1320 NEGQVDGYVEEIKD
-1334 HLPDQLELIA
+1334 HLPDQLEFIK
-1344 DNETNKAYGWTVD
+1344 DNETNKKYGWTVD
-1357 DQDSKVIKTTY
+1357 STDSKVIKTSY
-1368 LSKANEKVA
+1368 LCKANEKVA

-1385 DGTTLSYKDVKV
+1385 DGTTLSYKEVKV
-1397 VCKVVETNQM
+1397 ACKVVSTDPM
-1407 PKKITNLADVSDFTD
+1407 PSKITNLADISDFTD
-1422 GDGNKVTD
+1422 GEGNKVTD
-1430 RDSEKDNVKIPEDRP
+1430 RDSKEDNVKIPEDRP
-1445 GYKDDESNKD
+1445 GYKDDESKKD

-1468 VTVAKFDL
+1468 VTLVKFDL

-1484 VNDTE
+1484 VNNTE

-1499 TPIKDGSGTTA
+1499 TPIKDGSSTTA

-1529 TIRVYNE
+1529 TIRVFNE
-1536 GEIDG
+1536 GEMDG

-1636 QAQISKNTNKDGK
+1636 QAQISKDSDKDGN
-1649 DVKDQDSVPD
+1649 DVTDQDSVPD

-1748 LKDYIPDGLKFVAE
+1748 LKDYIPNGLKFVPE

-1795 LLTWINDSENFGVM
+1795 VLTWINDSENFGVM

-1852 GQIRTFT
+1852 GQIKTFT
-1859 TIGLAVLVI
+1859 TISLAVLVI
-1868 LSSGVALIKKFVL
+1868 LSSGVVLIKKFVL

>member
-1 MKRLKK
+1 MKKFKK

-18 VATLGII
+18 VATLGSI

-43 RRSGY
+43 RRAGY
-48 GYQQGGASGKV
+48 GYQQEGSKV

-125 TGTNYNSLMWL
+125 TGSNYNSLMWL
-136 LDNIYIMPAAG
+136 LDNIYIMPAIG
-147 TDNKTAREA
+147 TDNTTAREE
-156 FLESKIPDEF
+156 FLKSKIPNELYDLI
-166 YEYVTDDD
+166 TDDD
-174 IDVVQQLAIWYFT
+174 IDAVQQLAIWYFT
-187 NPSGDKYHYETTN
+187 NPSGDKYHYETSN
-200 LKVNSIANV
+200 FKINSIANV
-209 DSNYVS
+209 DSNYAS
-215 IGDLAQYNG
+215 MGDIF
-224 GDDGRDREDAIEALF
+224 GDDGWDREDAIEALF

-265 KNNATMTK
+265 KSNATMTK

-286 QLLNVDYTLSAT
+286 QLLNIDYTLNAT
-298 FTDINGKTITPTI
+298 FTDINGTTITPSI
-311 GIKNSSG
+311 GIKDVSG
-318 NIVSTTKS
+318 NVTATTKT

-333 EFYLSMPVSSN
+333 EFYLIMPTSSN

-379 DETPFKFSDTTS
+379 NETPLNFSDTTS

-428 GEATTATYNHPKNP
+428 GEATTATYNHPKTP
-442 LRVAIGDEV
+442 LKVAIGDVV
-451 TYTIRVYNEGEVD
+451 TYTIRVYNEGDID

-484 QVNIQYGW
+484 QVNIEYGW

-497 SDLKTIKTEYLSK
+497 TDLKTIKTEYLSK
-510 AKETT
+510 ANETT

-523 FNGKTLAYKDVKI
+523 FNGTTLAYKDVKI
-536 KCRVVSTDPMPTKI
+536 KCRVVATEPMADKI
-550 TNIADITRFTD
+550 TNIADITKFTD
-561 GDGNTVTDRDSQA
+561 GDGNTVTDRDSQE
-574 NNVQLPTGKD
+574 NNVNLPTGKD
-584 LENYRDSE
+584 LENYKDSE

-613 LKDFDLSL
+613 LKEFDLSL

-634 NREPKVNVTPL
+634 NREPQVNVTPL
-645 NNGGTTAIYNHP
+645 KNGGTTAIYNHP

-696 EFVSG
+696 EFVAG
-701 NATNTKYGWV
+701 NEINTKYGWV

-723 YLSKAKESSA
+723 YLSKAKEASEGA
-733 GSNKIK
+733 NKIK
-739 AFNGT
+739 AFDGT
-744 TLDYKDVKVV
+744 KLDYKDVKVV
-754 CKVVSTDPMPTKIT
+754 CKVVSTEPMPTKIT
-768 NIADISNFTDGN
+768 NIADITKFTDGN
-780 GNKVTD
+780 GNTVTD

-853 DVTKLADGTATT
+853 DVSKLADGTATT

-872 NPIDVTIGDIVEY
+872 
-885 TIRVY
+885 
-890 NEGEVD
+890 
-896 GYVQEITDH
+896 
-905 LPDQLEF
+905 
-912 VANDETNIKYGWTVD
+912 
-927 GNNSKIIRTK
+927 
-937 YLSKENDTAEGEN
+937 
-950 KITSFNGTTL
+950 
-960 DYKDVKVVCKV
+960 
-971 IETKPM
+971 
-977 PTKITNIADIS
+977 
-988 DFTDGNG
+988 
-995 NKVKDR
+995 
-1001 DSQENNVNIPS
+1001 
-1012 DLPGYK
+1012 
-1018 DDEIGKNY
+1018 
-1026 VPGQQDDDDF
+1026 
-1036 EKLKIKEFDLALRK
+1036 
-1050 FITKVNDENISS
+1050 
-1062 RVPVVDI
+1062 
-1069 TQLKNGTATTATY
+1069 
-1082 DHPKT
+1082 T
-1087 PIKVKIDDV
+1087 PISVAIGDV
-1096 VEYTIRVYNEGGV
+1096 VEYTIRVYNEAEV

-1124 EFIADNET
+1124 EFIAGNEINT
-1132 NKKYGWSVDNQN
+1132 KYGWTVDSNN
-1144 SKVVKTTYLSKANEK
+1144 SKIIKTKYLSKANETTE
-1159 VAGENKIPAF
+1159 GDNKIKAF
-1169 DGTTLSYK
+1169 DGTKLDYK
-1177 EVKIACKV
+1177 DVKVVCKV
-1185 ISTNPMPTKITNIAD
+1185 VSTDPMPTKITNIAD
-1200 ISDFTNGNGEK
+1200 ITKFTDGNGNI
-1211 VKDRDSEENN
+1211 VTDRDSQENN

-1242 GQQDDDDFEKLE
+1242 GQQDDDDFEKL
-1254 VKPLEFDLA
+1254 KIKEFDLA

-1271 NDEEI
+1271 NNTEI
-1276 TSRIPKV
+1276 KSRIPQV
-1283 DITKL
+1283 DTTPLKN
-1288 ASGEATTA
+1288 GTGTTA
-1296 IYNHSKTPVEVAIDD
+1296 IYNHSKEPVKVSLGAV
-1311 IVEYTIRVY
+1311 VEYTIRVY
-1320 NEGEIDGYAEEIKD
+1320 NEGQVDGYVEEIKD
-1334 HLPDQLELIA
+1334 HLPDQLEFIK
-1344 DNETNKAYGWTVD
+1344 DNETNKKYGWTVD
-1357 DQDSKVIKTTY
+1357 STDSKVIKTSY

-1385 DGTTLSYKDVKV
+1385 DGTTLSYKEVKV
-1397 VCKVVETNQM
+1397 ACKVVSTDPM
-1407 PKKITNLADVSDFTD
+1407 PSKITNLADISDFTD
-1422 GDGNKVTD
+1422 GEGNKVTD
-1430 RDSEKDNVKIPEDRP
+1430 RDSKEDNVKIPEDRP
-1445 GYKDDESNKD
+1445 GYKDDESKKD

-1468 VTVAKFDL
+1468 VTLVKFDL

-1484 VNDTE
+1484 VNNTE

-1499 TPIKDGSGTTA
+1499 TPIKDGSSTTA

-1529 TIRVYNE
+1529 TIRVFNE
-1536 GEIDG
+1536 GEMVG

-1636 QAQISKNTNKDGK
+1636 QAQISKDSDKDGN
-1649 DVKDQDSVPD
+1649 DVTDQDSVPD

-1688 AIVTENGEDKIIES
+1688 AIVTENGEEKIIES

-1748 LKDYIPDGLKFVAE
+1748 LKDYIPNGLKFVPE

-1795 LLTWINDSENFGVM
+1795 VLTWINDSENFGVM

-1852 GQIRTFT
+1852 GQIKTFT

-1868 LSSGVALIKKFVL
+1868 LSSGVVLIKKFVL

>member
-1 MKRLKK
+1 MKKFKK

-18 VATLGII
+18 VATLGSI

-43 RRSGY
+43 RRAGY
-48 GYQQGGASGKV
+48 GYQQEGSKV

-125 TGTNYNSLMWL
+125 TGSNYNSLMWL
-136 LDNIYIMPAAG
+136 LDNIYIMPAIG
-147 TDNKTAREA
+147 TDNTTAREE
-156 FLESKIPDEF
+156 FLKSKIPNEL
-166 YEYVTDDD
+166 YELITDDD
-174 IDVVQQLAIWYFT
+174 IDAVQQLAIWYFT
-187 NPSGDKYHYETTN
+187 NPSGDKYHYETSN
-200 LKVNSIANV
+200 FKINSIANV
-209 DSNYVS
+209 DSNYAS
-215 IGDLAQYNG
+215 MGDIF
-224 GDDGRDREDAIEALF
+224 GDDGWDREDAIEALF

-265 KNNATMTK
+265 KGNATMTK

-286 QLLNVDYTLSAT
+286 KLLNVDYTLNAT
-298 FTDINGKTITPTI
+298 FTDINGTAITPSI
-311 GIKNSSG
+311 GIKDVSG
-318 NIVSTTKS
+318 NVTATTKT

-333 EFYLSMPVSSN
+333 EFYLIMPTSSN

-379 DETPFKFSDTTS
+379 NETPLNFSDATS

-428 GEATTATYNHPKNP
+428 GEATTATYNHPKIP
-442 LRVAIGDEV
+442 LKVAIGDVV
-451 TYTIRVYNEGEVD
+451 TYTIRVYNEGDID
-464 GYVEEITDHLPEQLE
+464 GYVEEITDHLPDQLE

-484 QVNIQYGW
+484 QVNIEYGW

-497 SDLKTIKTEYLSK
+497 TDLKTIKTEYLSK
-510 AKETT
+510 ANETT

-523 FNGKTLAYKDVKI
+523 FNGTTLAYKDVKI
-536 KCRVVSTDPMPTKI
+536 KCKVVATDPMADKI
-550 TNIADITRFTD
+550 TNIADITKFTD
-561 GDGNTVTDRDSQA
+561 GDGNTVTDRDSQE
-574 NNVQLPTGKD
+574 NNVNLPTGKD

-613 LKDFDLSL
+613 LKEFDLSL

-634 NREPKVNVTPL
+634 DREPQANVTPL

-696 EFVSG
+696 EFVAG
-701 NATNTKYGWV
+701 NETNSKYGWV

-723 YLSKAKESSA
+723 YLSKAKEASEGA
-733 GSNKIK
+733 NKIK
-739 AFNGT
+739 AFDGT
-744 TLDYKDVKVV
+744 KLDYKDVKVV

-768 NIADISNFTDGN
+768 NIADITKFTDGN

-828 EFDLALRKFITKLND
+828 EFDLALRKFITKVNNT
-843 EEITSRIPQP
+843 EIKSRIPQV
-853 DVTKLADGTATT
+853 DTT
-865 ATYNHPK
+865 P
-872 NPIDVTIGDIVEY
+872 
-885 TIRVY
+885 
-890 NEGEVD
+890 
-896 GYVQEITDH
+896 
-905 LPDQLEF
+905 
-912 VANDETNIKYGWTVD
+912 
-927 GNNSKIIRTK
+927 
-937 YLSKENDTAEGEN
+937 
-950 KITSFNGTTL
+950 
-960 DYKDVKVVCKV
+960 
-971 IETKPM
+971 
-977 PTKITNIADIS
+977 
-988 DFTDGNG
+988 
-995 NKVKDR
+995 
-1001 DSQENNVNIPS
+1001 
-1012 DLPGYK
+1012 
-1018 DDEIGKNY
+1018 
-1026 VPGQQDDDDF
+1026 
-1036 EKLKIKEFDLALRK
+1036 
-1050 FITKVNDENISS
+1050 
-1062 RVPVVDI
+1062 
-1069 TQLKNGTATTATY
+1069 LKNGTGTTAIY
-1082 DHPKT
+1082 NHSKEPV
-1087 PIKVKIDDV
+1087 KVSLGAV
-1096 VEYTIRVYNEGGV
+1096 VEYTIRVYNEGQV

-1114 EITDHLPDQL
+1114 EIKDHLPDQL
-1124 EFIADNET
+1124 EFIKDNET
-1132 NKKYGWSVDNQN
+1132 NKKYGWTVDSTD
-1144 SKVVKTTYLSKANEK
+1144 SKVIKTSYLSKANEK

-1177 EVKIACKV
+1177 EVKVACKV
-1185 ISTNPMPTKITNIAD
+1185 VSTDPMPSKITNLAD
-1200 ISDFTNGNGEK
+1200 ISDFTDGE
-1211 VKDRDSEENN
+1211 
-1221 VNIPSDLPGY
+1221 
-1231 KDDEIGKDYVP
+1231 
-1242 GQQDDDDFEKLE
+1242 
-1254 VKPLEFDLA
+1254 
-1263 LRKFITKV
+1263 
-1271 NDEEI
+1271 
-1276 TSRIPKV
+1276 
-1283 DITKL
+1283 
-1288 ASGEATTA
+1288 
-1296 IYNHSKTPVEVAIDD
+1296 
-1311 IVEYTIRVY
+1311 
-1320 NEGEIDGYAEEIKD
+1320 
-1334 HLPDQLELIA
+1334 
-1344 DNETNKAYGWTVD
+1344 
-1357 DQDSKVIKTTY
+1357 
-1368 LSKANEKVA
+1368 
-1377 GENKIPAF
+1377 
-1385 DGTTLSYKDVKV
+1385 
-1397 VCKVVETNQM
+1397 
-1407 PKKITNLADVSDFTD
+1407 
-1422 GDGNKVTD
+1422 GNKVTD
-1430 RDSEKDNVKIPEDRP
+1430 RDSKEDNVKIPEDRP
-1445 GYKDDESNKD
+1445 GYKDDESKKD

-1468 VTVAKFDL
+1468 VTLVKFDL

-1484 VNDTE
+1484 VNNTE

-1499 TPIKDGSGTTA
+1499 TPIKDGSSTTA

-1529 TIRVYNE
+1529 TIRVFNE
-1536 GEIDG
+1536 GEMDG

-1636 QAQISKNTNKDGK
+1636 QAQISKDSDKDGN
-1649 DVKDQDSVPD
+1649 DVTDQDSVPD

-1688 AIVTENGEDKIIES
+1688 AIVTENGEEKIIES

-1748 LKDYIPDGLKFVAE
+1748 LKDYIPNGLKFVPE

-1795 LLTWINDSENFGVM
+1795 VLTWINDSENFGVM

-1852 GQIRTFT
+1852 GQIKTFT

-1868 LSSGVALIKKFVL
+1868 LSSGVVLIKKFVL

>member
-1 MKRLKK
+1 MKKFKK

-18 VATLGII
+18 VATLGSI

-43 RRSGY
+43 RRAGY
-48 GYQQGGASGKV
+48 GYQQEGSKV
-59 WKIAEYDSENGK
+59 WKIAEYDSENGR
-71 TADLSKTIYCIKGG
+71 TANLSKTIYCIKGG

-125 TGTNYNSLMWL
+125 TGSNYNSLMWL
-136 LDNIYIMPAAG
+136 LDNIYIMPAIG
-147 TDNKTAREA
+147 TDNTTAREE
-156 FLESKIPDEF
+156 FLKSKIPNEL
-166 YEYVTDDD
+166 YELITDDD
-174 IDVVQQLAIWYFT
+174 IDAVQQLAIWYFT
-187 NPSGDKYHYETTN
+187 NPSGDKYHYETSN
-200 LKVNSIANV
+200 FKINSIANV
-209 DSNYVS
+209 DSNYAS
-215 IGDLAQYNG
+215 MGDIF
-224 GDDGRDREDAIEALF
+224 GDDGWDREDAIEALF

-265 KNNATMTK
+265 KSNATMTK

-286 QLLNVDYTLSAT
+286 QLLNVDYTLNAT
-298 FTDINGKTITPTI
+298 FTDINGTTITPSI
-311 GIKNSSG
+311 GIKDVSG
-318 NIVSTTKS
+318 NVTATTKT

-333 EFYLSMPVSSN
+333 EFYLIMPTSSN

-379 DETPFKFSDTTS
+379 NETPLNFSDATS

-428 GEATTATYNHPKNP
+428 GEATTATYNHTKTP
-442 LRVAIGDEV
+442 LKVAIGDVV
-451 TYTIRVYNEGEVD
+451 TYTIRVYNEGDID
-464 GYVEEITDHLPEQLE
+464 GYVEEITDHLPDQLE

-484 QVNIQYGW
+484 QVNIEYGW

-497 SDLKTIKTEYLSK
+497 TDLKTIKTEYLSK
-510 AKETT
+510 ANETT

-523 FNGKTLAYKDVKI
+523 FNGTTLAYKDVKI
-536 KCRVVSTDPMPTKI
+536 KCRVVATDPMADKI
-550 TNIADITRFTD
+550 TNIADITKFTD
-561 GDGNTVTDRDSQA
+561 GDGNTVTDRDSQE
-574 NNVQLPTGKD
+574 NNVNLPTGKD

-613 LKDFDLSL
+613 LKEFDLSL

-634 NREPKVNVTPL
+634 NREPQVNVTPL
-645 NNGGTTAIYNHP
+645 KNGGTTAIYNHP

-696 EFVSG
+696 EFVSE
-701 NATNTKYGWV
+701 NEINTKYGWV

-723 YLSKAKESSA
+723 YLSKAKEASEGA
-733 GSNKIK
+733 NKIK
-739 AFNGT
+739 AFDGT
-744 TLDYKDVKVV
+744 KLDYKDVKVV

-768 NIADISNFTDGN
+768 NIADITKFTDGN
-780 GNKVTD
+780 GNTVTD

-853 DVTKLADGTATT
+853 DVSKLADGTATT

-872 NPIDVTIGDIVEY
+872 
-885 TIRVY
+885 
-890 NEGEVD
+890 
-896 GYVQEITDH
+896 
-905 LPDQLEF
+905 
-912 VANDETNIKYGWTVD
+912 
-927 GNNSKIIRTK
+927 
-937 YLSKENDTAEGEN
+937 
-950 KITSFNGTTL
+950 
-960 DYKDVKVVCKV
+960 
-971 IETKPM
+971 
-977 PTKITNIADIS
+977 
-988 DFTDGNG
+988 
-995 NKVKDR
+995 
-1001 DSQENNVNIPS
+1001 
-1012 DLPGYK
+1012 
-1018 DDEIGKNY
+1018 
-1026 VPGQQDDDDF
+1026 
-1036 EKLKIKEFDLALRK
+1036 
-1050 FITKVNDENISS
+1050 
-1062 RVPVVDI
+1062 
-1069 TQLKNGTATTATY
+1069 
-1082 DHPKT
+1082 T
-1087 PIKVKIDDV
+1087 PISVAIGDV
-1096 VEYTIRVYNEGGV
+1096 VEYTIRVYNEAEV

-1124 EFIADNET
+1124 EFVAGNEINT
-1132 NKKYGWSVDNQN
+1132 KYGWTVDSNN
-1144 SKVVKTTYLSKANEK
+1144 SKIIKTKYLSKANETTE
-1159 VAGENKIPAF
+1159 GDNKIKAF
-1169 DGTTLSYK
+1169 DGTQLDYK
-1177 EVKIACKV
+1177 DVKVVCKV
-1185 ISTNPMPTKITNIAD
+1185 VSTDPMPTKITNIAD
-1200 ISDFTNGNGEK
+1200 ITKFTDGNGNT
-1211 VKDRDSEENN
+1211 VTDRDSQENN

-1242 GQQDDDDFEKLE
+1242 GQQDDDDFEKL
-1254 VKPLEFDLA
+1254 KIKEFDLA

-1271 NDEEI
+1271 NNTEI
-1276 TSRIPKV
+1276 KSRIPQV
-1283 DITKL
+1283 DTTPLKN
-1288 ASGEATTA
+1288 GTGTTA
-1296 IYNHSKTPVEVAIDD
+1296 IYNHSKEPVKVSLGAV
-1311 IVEYTIRVY
+1311 VEYTIRVY
-1320 NEGEIDGYAEEIKD
+1320 NEGQVDGYVEEIKD
-1334 HLPDQLELIA
+1334 HLPDQLEFIK
-1344 DNETNKAYGWTVD
+1344 DNETNKKYGWTVD
-1357 DQDSKVIKTTY
+1357 STDSKVIKTSY
-1368 LSKANEKVA
+1368 LCKANEKVA

-1385 DGTTLSYKDVKV
+1385 DGTTLSYKEVKV
-1397 VCKVVETNQM
+1397 ACKVVSTDPM
-1407 PKKITNLADVSDFTD
+1407 PSKITNLADISDFTD
-1422 GDGNKVTD
+1422 GEGNKVTD
-1430 RDSEKDNVKIPEDRP
+1430 RDSKEDNVKIPEDRP
-1445 GYKDDESNKD
+1445 GYKDDESKKD

-1468 VTVAKFDL
+1468 VTLVKFDL

-1484 VNDTE
+1484 VNNTE

-1499 TPIKDGSGTTA
+1499 TPIKDGSSTTA

-1529 TIRVYNE
+1529 TIRVFNE
-1536 GEIDG
+1536 GKMDG

-1636 QAQISKNTNKDGK
+1636 QAQISKDSDKDGN
-1649 DVKDQDSVPD
+1649 DVTDQDSVPD

-1748 LKDYIPDGLKFVAE
+1748 LKDYIPNGLKFVPE

-1795 LLTWINDSENFGVM
+1795 VLTWINDSENFGVM

-1852 GQIRTFT
+1852 GQIKTFT

-1868 LSSGVALIKKFVL
+1868 LSSGVVLIKKFVL

>member
-1 MKRLKK
+1 MKKFKK

-18 VATLGII
+18 VATLGSI

-43 RRSGY
+43 RRAGY
-48 GYQQGGASGKV
+48 GYQQEGSKV

-125 TGTNYNSLMWL
+125 TGSNYNSLMWL
-136 LDNIYIMPAAG
+136 LDNIYIMPAIG
-147 TDNKTAREA
+147 TDNTTAREE
-156 FLESKIPDEF
+156 FLKSKIPNEL
-166 YEYVTDDD
+166 YELITDDD
-174 IDVVQQLAIWYFT
+174 IDAVQQLAIWYFT
-187 NPSGDKYHYETTN
+187 NPSGDKYHYETSN
-200 LKVNSIANV
+200 FKINSIANV
-209 DSNYVS
+209 DSNYAS
-215 IGDLAQYNG
+215 MGDIF
-224 GDDGRDREDAIEALF
+224 GDDGWDREDAIEALF

-265 KNNATMTK
+265 KSNATMTK

-286 QLLNVDYTLSAT
+286 QLLNVDYTLNAT
-298 FTDINGKTITPTI
+298 FTDINGTTITPSI
-311 GIKNSSG
+311 GIKDVSG
-318 NIVSTTKS
+318 NVTATTKT

-333 EFYLSMPVSSN
+333 EFYLIMPTSSN

-379 DETPFKFSDTTS
+379 NETPLNFSDATS

-428 GEATTATYNHPKNP
+428 GEATTATYNHTKTP
-442 LRVAIGDEV
+442 LKVAIGDVV
-451 TYTIRVYNEGEVD
+451 TYTIRVYNEGDID

-484 QVNIQYGW
+484 QVNIEYGW

-497 SDLKTIKTEYLSK
+497 TDLKTIKTEYLSK
-510 AKETT
+510 ANETT

-523 FNGKTLAYKDVKI
+523 FNGTTLAYKDVKI
-536 KCRVVSTDPMPTKI
+536 KCRVVATEPMADKI
-550 TNIADITRFTD
+550 TNIADITKFTD
-561 GDGNTVTDRDSQA
+561 GDGNTVTDRDSQE
-574 NNVQLPTGKD
+574 NNVNLPTGKD

-613 LKDFDLSL
+613 LKEFDLSL

-634 NREPKVNVTPL
+634 NREPHVNVTPL
-645 NNGGTTAIYNHP
+645 KNGGTTAIYNHP

-696 EFVSG
+696 EFVTG
-701 NATNTKYGWV
+701 NEINTKYGWV
-711 VDSTNSKIIRTN
+711 VDSTNPKIIRTN
-723 YLSKAKESSA
+723 YLSKAKEASEGA
-733 GSNKIK
+733 NKIK
-739 AFNGT
+739 AFDGT
-744 TLDYKDVKVV
+744 KLDYKDVKVV

-768 NIADISNFTDGN
+768 NIADITKFTDGN
-780 GNKVTD
+780 GNTVTD

-853 DVTKLADGTATT
+853 DVSKLADGTATT

-872 NPIDVTIGDIVEY
+872 
-885 TIRVY
+885 
-890 NEGEVD
+890 
-896 GYVQEITDH
+896 
-905 LPDQLEF
+905 
-912 VANDETNIKYGWTVD
+912 
-927 GNNSKIIRTK
+927 
-937 YLSKENDTAEGEN
+937 
-950 KITSFNGTTL
+950 
-960 DYKDVKVVCKV
+960 
-971 IETKPM
+971 
-977 PTKITNIADIS
+977 
-988 DFTDGNG
+988 
-995 NKVKDR
+995 
-1001 DSQENNVNIPS
+1001 
-1012 DLPGYK
+1012 
-1018 DDEIGKNY
+1018 
-1026 VPGQQDDDDF
+1026 
-1036 EKLKIKEFDLALRK
+1036 
-1050 FITKVNDENISS
+1050 
-1062 RVPVVDI
+1062 
-1069 TQLKNGTATTATY
+1069 
-1082 DHPKT
+1082 T
-1087 PIKVKIDDV
+1087 PISVAIGDV
-1096 VEYTIRVYNEGGV
+1096 VEYTIRVYNEAEV

-1124 EFIADNET
+1124 EFIAGNEINT
-1132 NKKYGWSVDNQN
+1132 KYGWTVDSNN
-1144 SKVVKTTYLSKANEK
+1144 SKIIKTKYLSKANETTE
-1159 VAGENKIPAF
+1159 GDNKIKAF
-1169 DGTTLSYK
+1169 DGTKLDYK
-1177 EVKIACKV
+1177 DVKVVCKV
-1185 ISTNPMPTKITNIAD
+1185 VSTDPMPTKITNIAD
-1200 ISDFTNGNGEK
+1200 ITKFTDGNGNT
-1211 VKDRDSEENN
+1211 VTDRDSQENN

-1242 GQQDDDDFEKLE
+1242 GQQDDDDFEKL
-1254 VKPLEFDLA
+1254 KIKEFDLA

-1271 NDEEI
+1271 NNTEI
-1276 TSRIPKV
+1276 KSRIPQV
-1283 DITKL
+1283 DTTPLKN
-1288 ASGEATTA
+1288 GTGTTA
-1296 IYNHSKTPVEVAIDD
+1296 IYNHSKEPVKVSLGAV
-1311 IVEYTIRVY
+1311 VEYTIRVY
-1320 NEGEIDGYAEEIKD
+1320 NEGQVDGYVEEIKD
-1334 HLPDQLELIA
+1334 HLPDQLEFVK
-1344 DNETNKAYGWTVD
+1344 DNETNKKYGWTVD
-1357 DQDSKVIKTTY
+1357 STDSKVIKTSY

-1385 DGTTLSYKDVKV
+1385 DGTTLSYKEVKV
-1397 VCKVVETNQM
+1397 ACKVVSTDPM
-1407 PKKITNLADVSDFTD
+1407 PSKITNLADISDFTD
-1422 GDGNKVTD
+1422 GEGNKVTD
-1430 RDSEKDNVKIPEDRP
+1430 RDSKEDNVKIPEDRP
-1445 GYKDDESNKD
+1445 GYKDDESKKD

-1468 VTVAKFDL
+1468 VTLVKFDL

-1484 VNDTE
+1484 VNNTE

-1499 TPIKDGSGTTA
+1499 IPIKDGSSTTA

-1529 TIRVYNE
+1529 TIRVFNE
-1536 GEIDG
+1536 GEMDG

-1636 QAQISKNTNKDGK
+1636 QAQISKDSDRDGN
-1649 DVKDQDSVPD
+1649 DVTDQDSVPD
-1659 KWNEG
+1659 KWNDG

-1688 AIVTENGEDKIIES
+1688 AIVTENGEEKIIES

-1748 LKDYIPDGLKFVAE
+1748 LKDYIPNGLKFVPE

-1795 LLTWINDSENFGVM
+1795 VLTWINDSENFGVM

-1852 GQIRTFT
+1852 GQIKTFT
-1859 TIGLAVLVI
+1859 TISLAVLVI
-1868 LSSGVALIKKFVL
+1868 LSSGVVLIKKFVL

>member
-1 MKRLKK
+1 MKKFKK

-18 VATLGII
+18 VATLGSI

-43 RRSGY
+43 RRAGY
-48 GYQQGGASGKV
+48 GYQQEGSKV

-125 TGTNYNSLMWL
+125 TGSNYNSLMWL
-136 LDNIYIMPAAG
+136 LDNIYIMPAIG
-147 TDNKTAREA
+147 TDNTTAREE
-156 FLESKIPDEF
+156 FLKSKIPNELYDLI
-166 YEYVTDDD
+166 TDDD
-174 IDVVQQLAIWYFT
+174 IDAVQQLAIWYFT
-187 NPSGDKYHYETTN
+187 NPSGDKYHYETSN
-200 LKVNSIANV
+200 FKINSIANV
-209 DSNYVS
+209 DSNYAS
-215 IGDLAQYNG
+215 MGDIF
-224 GDDGRDREDAIEALF
+224 GDDGWDREDAIEALF

-265 KNNATMTK
+265 KSNATMTK

-286 QLLNVDYTLSAT
+286 QLLNIDYTLNAT
-298 FTDINGKTITPTI
+298 FTDINGTTITPSI
-311 GIKNSSG
+311 GIKDVSG
-318 NIVSTTKS
+318 NVTATTKT

-333 EFYLSMPVSSN
+333 EFYLIMPTSSN

-379 DETPFKFSDTTS
+379 NETPLNFSDATS

-428 GEATTATYNHPKNP
+428 GEATTATYNHTKTP
-442 LRVAIGDEV
+442 LKVAIGDV
-451 TYTIRVYNEGEVD
+451 FTYTIRVYNEGDID
-464 GYVEEITDHLPEQLE
+464 GYVEEITDHLPDQLE

-484 QVNIQYGW
+484 QVNIEYGW

-497 SDLKTIKTEYLSK
+497 TDLKTIKTEYLSK
-510 AKETT
+510 ANETT

-523 FNGKTLAYKDVKI
+523 FNGTTLAYKDVKI
-536 KCRVVSTDPMPTKI
+536 KCRVVATEPMADKI
-550 TNIADITRFTD
+550 TNIADITKFTD
-561 GDGNTVTDRDSQA
+561 GDGNTVTDRDSQE
-574 NNVQLPTGKD
+574 NNVNLPTGKD
-584 LENYRDSE
+584 LENYKDSE

-613 LKDFDLSL
+613 LKEFDLSL

-634 NREPKVNVTPL
+634 NREPQVNVTPL
-645 NNGGTTAIYNHP
+645 KNGGTTAIYNHP

-696 EFVSG
+696 EFVAG
-701 NATNTKYGWV
+701 NEINTKYGWV

-723 YLSKAKESSA
+723 YLSKAKEASEGA
-733 GSNKIK
+733 NKIK
-739 AFNGT
+739 AFDGT
-744 TLDYKDVKVV
+744 KLDYKDVKVV
-754 CKVVSTDPMPTKIT
+754 CKVVSTEPMPTKIT
-768 NIADISNFTDGN
+768 NIADITKFTDGN

-853 DVTKLADGTATT
+853 DVSKLADGTATT

-872 NPIDVTIGDIVEY
+872 
-885 TIRVY
+885 
-890 NEGEVD
+890 
-896 GYVQEITDH
+896 
-905 LPDQLEF
+905 
-912 VANDETNIKYGWTVD
+912 
-927 GNNSKIIRTK
+927 
-937 YLSKENDTAEGEN
+937 
-950 KITSFNGTTL
+950 
-960 DYKDVKVVCKV
+960 
-971 IETKPM
+971 
-977 PTKITNIADIS
+977 
-988 DFTDGNG
+988 
-995 NKVKDR
+995 
-1001 DSQENNVNIPS
+1001 
-1012 DLPGYK
+1012 
-1018 DDEIGKNY
+1018 
-1026 VPGQQDDDDF
+1026 
-1036 EKLKIKEFDLALRK
+1036 
-1050 FITKVNDENISS
+1050 
-1062 RVPVVDI
+1062 
-1069 TQLKNGTATTATY
+1069 
-1082 DHPKT
+1082 T
-1087 PIKVKIDDV
+1087 PISVAIGDV
-1096 VEYTIRVYNEGGV
+1096 VEYTIRVYNEAEV

-1124 EFIADNET
+1124 EFVAGNET
-1132 NKKYGWSVDNQN
+1132 NTKYGWTVDSNN
-1144 SKVVKTTYLSKANEK
+1144 SKIIKTKYLSKANETTE
-1159 VAGENKIPAF
+1159 GDNKIKAF
-1169 DGTTLSYK
+1169 DGTKLDYK
-1177 EVKIACKV
+1177 DVKVVCKV
-1185 ISTNPMPTKITNIAD
+1185 VSTDPMPTKITNIAD
-1200 ISDFTNGNGEK
+1200 ITKFTDGNGNT
-1211 VKDRDSEENN
+1211 VTDRDSQENN

-1242 GQQDDDDFEKLE
+1242 GQQDDDDFEKL
-1254 VKPLEFDLA
+1254 KIKEFDLA

-1271 NDEEI
+1271 NNTEI
-1276 TSRIPKV
+1276 KSRIPQV
-1283 DITKL
+1283 DTTPLKN
-1288 ASGEATTA
+1288 GTGTTA
-1296 IYNHSKTPVEVAIDD
+1296 IYNHSKEPVKVSLGSV
-1311 IVEYTIRVY
+1311 VEYTIRVY
-1320 NEGEIDGYAEEIKD
+1320 NEGQVDGYVEEIKD
-1334 HLPDQLELIA
+1334 HLPDQLEFVK
-1344 DNETNKAYGWTVD
+1344 DNETNKKYGWIVD
-1357 DQDSKVIKTTY
+1357 STDSKVIKTSY

-1385 DGTTLSYKDVKV
+1385 DGTTLSYKEVKV
-1397 VCKVVETNQM
+1397 ACKVVSTDPM
-1407 PKKITNLADVSDFTD
+1407 PSKITNLADISDFTD
-1422 GDGNKVTD
+1422 GEGNKVTD
-1430 RDSEKDNVKIPEDRP
+1430 RDSKEDNVKIPEDRP
-1445 GYKDDESNKD
+1445 GYKDDESKKD

-1468 VTVAKFDL
+1468 VTLVKFDL

-1484 VNDTE
+1484 VNNTE

-1499 TPIKDGSGTTA
+1499 TPIKDGSSTTA

-1529 TIRVYNE
+1529 TIRVFNE
-1536 GEIDG
+1536 GEMDG

-1574 GKETENLDEAVSI
+1574 GKETEKLDEAVSI

-1636 QAQISKNTNKDGK
+1636 QAQISKDSDKDGN
-1649 DVKDQDSVPD
+1649 DVTDQDSVPD

-1688 AIVTENGEDKIIES
+1688 AIVTENGEEKIIES

-1748 LKDYIPDGLKFVAE
+1748 LKDYIPNGLKFVPE

-1795 LLTWINDSENFGVM
+1795 VLTWINDSENFGVM

-1852 GQIRTFT
+1852 GQIKTFT

-1868 LSSGVALIKKFVL
+1868 LSSGVVLIKKFVL

>member
-1 MKRLKK
+1 MKKFKK

-18 VATLGII
+18 VATLGSI

-43 RRSGY
+43 RRAGY
-48 GYQQGGASGKV
+48 GYQQEGSKV

-125 TGTNYNSLMWL
+125 TGSNYNSLMWL
-136 LDNIYIMPAAG
+136 LDNIYIMPAIG
-147 TDNKTAREA
+147 TDNTTAREE
-156 FLESKIPDEF
+156 FLKSKIPNELYDLI
-166 YEYVTDDD
+166 TDDD
-174 IDVVQQLAIWYFT
+174 IDAVQQLAIWYFT
-187 NPSGDKYHYETTN
+187 NPSGDKYHYETSN
-200 LKVNSIANV
+200 FKINSIANV
-209 DSNYVS
+209 DSNYAS
-215 IGDLAQYNG
+215 MGDIF
-224 GDDGRDREDAIEALF
+224 GDDGWDREDAIEALF

-265 KNNATMTK
+265 KSNATMTK

-286 QLLNVDYTLSAT
+286 KLLNVDYTLNAT
-298 FTDINGKTITPTI
+298 FTDINGTAITPSI
-311 GIKNSSG
+311 GIKDVSG
-318 NIVSTTKS
+318 NVTATTKT

-333 EFYLSMPVSSN
+333 EFYLIMPTSSN

-379 DETPFKFSDTTS
+379 NETPLNFSDATS

-428 GEATTATYNHPKNP
+428 GEATTATYNHPKTP
-442 LRVAIGDEV
+442 LKIAIGDVV
-451 TYTIRVYNEGEVD
+451 TYTIRVYNEGDID
-464 GYVEEITDHLPEQLE
+464 GYVEEITDHLPDQLE

-484 QVNIQYGW
+484 QVNIEYGW

-497 SDLKTIKTEYLSK
+497 TDLKTIKTEYLSK
-510 AKETT
+510 ANETT

-523 FNGKTLAYKDVKI
+523 FNGTTLAYKDVKI
-536 KCRVVSTDPMPTKI
+536 KCRVVATEPMADKI
-550 TNIADITRFTD
+550 TNIADITKFTD
-561 GDGNTVTDRDSQA
+561 GDGNTVTDRDSQE
-574 NNVQLPTGKD
+574 NNVNLPTGKD
-584 LENYRDSE
+584 LENYKDSE

-613 LKDFDLSL
+613 LKEFDLSL

-634 NREPKVNVTPL
+634 NREPQVNVTPL
-645 NNGGTTAIYNHP
+645 KNGGTTAIYNHP

-696 EFVSG
+696 EFVAG
-701 NATNTKYGWV
+701 NETNSKYGWV

-723 YLSKAKESSA
+723 YLSKAKEASEGA
-733 GSNKIK
+733 NKIK
-739 AFNGT
+739 AFDGT
-744 TLDYKDVKVV
+744 KLDYKDVKVV
-754 CKVVSTDPMPTKIT
+754 CKVVSTEPMPTKIT
-768 NIADISNFTDGN
+768 NIADITKFTDGN
-780 GNKVTD
+780 GNTVTD

-853 DVTKLADGTATT
+853 DVSKLADGTATT

-872 NPIDVTIGDIVEY
+872 
-885 TIRVY
+885 
-890 NEGEVD
+890 
-896 GYVQEITDH
+896 
-905 LPDQLEF
+905 
-912 VANDETNIKYGWTVD
+912 
-927 GNNSKIIRTK
+927 
-937 YLSKENDTAEGEN
+937 
-950 KITSFNGTTL
+950 
-960 DYKDVKVVCKV
+960 
-971 IETKPM
+971 
-977 PTKITNIADIS
+977 
-988 DFTDGNG
+988 
-995 NKVKDR
+995 
-1001 DSQENNVNIPS
+1001 
-1012 DLPGYK
+1012 
-1018 DDEIGKNY
+1018 
-1026 VPGQQDDDDF
+1026 
-1036 EKLKIKEFDLALRK
+1036 
-1050 FITKVNDENISS
+1050 
-1062 RVPVVDI
+1062 
-1069 TQLKNGTATTATY
+1069 
-1082 DHPKT
+1082 T
-1087 PIKVKIDDV
+1087 PISVAIGDV
-1096 VEYTIRVYNEGGV
+1096 VEYTIRVYNEAEV

-1124 EFIADNET
+1124 EFVAGNET
-1132 NKKYGWSVDNQN
+1132 NTKYGWTVDSNN
-1144 SKVVKTTYLSKANEK
+1144 SKIIKTKYLSKANETTE
-1159 VAGENKIPAF
+1159 GDNKIKAF
-1169 DGTTLSYK
+1169 DGTKLDYK
-1177 EVKIACKV
+1177 DVKVVCKV
-1185 ISTNPMPTKITNIAD
+1185 VSTDPMPTKITNIAD
-1200 ISDFTNGNGEK
+1200 ITKFTDGNGNT
-1211 VKDRDSEENN
+1211 VTDRQENN

-1242 GQQDDDDFEKLE
+1242 GQQDDDDFEKL
-1254 VKPLEFDLA
+1254 KIKEFDLA

-1271 NDEEI
+1271 NNTEI
-1276 TSRIPKV
+1276 KSRIPQV
-1283 DITKL
+1283 DTTPLKN
-1288 ASGEATTA
+1288 GTGTTA
-1296 IYNHSKTPVEVAIDD
+1296 IYNHSKEPVKVSLGSV
-1311 IVEYTIRVY
+1311 VEYTIRVY
-1320 NEGEIDGYAEEIKD
+1320 NEGQVDGYVEEIKD
-1334 HLPDQLELIA
+1334 HLPDQLEFVK
-1344 DNETNKAYGWTVD
+1344 DNETNKKYGWTVD
-1357 DQDSKVIKTTY
+1357 STDSKVIKTSY

-1385 DGTTLSYKDVKV
+1385 DGTTLSYKEVKV
-1397 VCKVVETNQM
+1397 ACKVVSTDQM
-1407 PKKITNLADVSDFTD
+1407 PSKITNLADISDFTD
-1422 GDGNKVTD
+1422 GEGNKVTD
-1430 RDSEKDNVKIPEDRP
+1430 RDSKEDNVKIPEDRP
-1445 GYKDDESNKD
+1445 GYKDDESKKD

-1468 VTVAKFDL
+1468 VTLVKFDL

-1484 VNDTE
+1484 VNNTE

-1499 TPIKDGSGTTA
+1499 TPIKDGSSTTA

-1529 TIRVYNE
+1529 TIRVFNE
-1536 GEIDG
+1536 GEMDG

-1636 QAQISKNTNKDGK
+1636 QAQISKDSDKDGN
-1649 DVKDQDSVPD
+1649 DVTDQDSVPD

-1688 AIVTENGEDKIIES
+1688 AIVTENGEEKIIES

-1748 LKDYIPDGLKFVAE
+1748 LKDYIPNGLKFVPE

-1795 LLTWINDSENFGVM
+1795 VLTWINDSENFGVM

-1852 GQIRTFT
+1852 GQIKTFT

-1868 LSSGVALIKKFVL
+1868 LSSGVVLIKKFVL